1 MSLALNDLLV
11 CCRRLENEKAVER
24 RKEIDNFKRLLRD
37 SETVLQLDRNSDSK
51 QGKQLNW
58 DAVFSLLQKYFH
70 KEMKNLLLTKPNAS
84 ASTQTTRQKK
94 MQEVGSLVKYFI
106 RCANKRGPRLKC
118 QELLI
123 FVMEIIRDPT
133 SCAAYGSDCSNLL
146 LKDILSVRKYWCE
159 ISQQQWSELLILY
172 GQLYL
177 RPSGKINRV
186 LVARIIHTLTRGYCF
201 QTDGLSSDMFIF
213 FSKAMQCARYEKN
226 TAGLEHIVGAMNIFF
241 NKFAVDCR
249 IRICKVGEEILP
261 AVLYMWTQYR
271 PKDSLKESIIE
282 LFRLQVH
289 IHHPKG
295 AKTQGKGVYDSPK
308 WQSIL
313 QNLYDLLVNEI
324 NLISS
329 RGKYSSVS
337 RNIAIKE
344 NLIELMADI
353 CHQVFTEDTQVL
365 EITQSY
371 AVTQRESSGE
381 TAPSKRRRIELGWE
395 VIRGN
400 LQRSQEDFDV
410 IPWLQ
415 ITTQLISKY
424 PMSLPNSEL
433 PPLLNVLHQL
443 LPHQRRGERTPYV
456 LKCLTEVA
464 LCQNQKTDLK
474 STHKLE
480 LQRTWA
486 KIWSLTIRSVSF
498 QQIEVES
505 FGLLGAMIQGSLV
518 VTDKELWKIF
528 SGPACKPSSS
538 AICCLSSVMSTYSVP
553 ENLDVGMEQNN
564 GERNLGSV
572 LKEVIMKWVLS
583 CYLEEEMEECAEL
596 PPVLCSDFPRLMLQ
610 KILVSLTVKNC
621 RAAMI
626 FFQNDAKCVQHLQGK
641 EENNFSDNEELY
653 LQTTFDE
660 MDVFT
665 KFAVNVTDKNVT
677 RSRLAINQNL
687 RETLDHCLLAMS
699 EKLLSSYAPKSKLV
713 AAEHLVRC
721 VSLLIGVLGCYCYTG
736 IFKEEDACKSELFQK
751 AKSLLH
757 YAGESISQLKNKLNE
772 DAQVNSLRTLI
783 ANCTKC
789 LCNCTKNSANKMQS
803 NIFLRLLTSKF
814 MDDLV
819 DICKNLMVFTGKPSE
834 LGEVDLTG
842 NDPEESI
849 MEVDNQISDDLFDD
863 HSVTDIND
871 TNESG
876 EMQNVTGPL
885 SPLAEEQLTKQ
896 DLLLLEILRC
906 LCICVT
912 TVQIQ
917 PMSFRASDIRRKL
930 LTLVD
935 GSAFDIAK
943 PLHLH
948 MYLVLLKELPSE
960 EHILP
965 EDEILMLLRP
975 LSAVCSLYRRD
986 QEVCKVI
993 LSNLLPVA
1001 VGLAQ
1006 SSAHAEETGDA
1017 QGQFLTVVR
1026 AFWYLAQEGKC
1037 TASVR
1042 VALLNCMK
1050 AVLEADP
1057 HCKWVMLNVGNED
1070 LPVSDAFPHFLADSH
1085 HQVRILAAKSITSLF
1100 QDVKQRESSGM
1111 SKPLPS
1117 KLQQKAFENAY
1128 LRVQEGMRNLV
1139 RGDVSPEDLL
1149 DKQCNGK
1156 TVLLMLVAMIL
1167 CCSPVCEKQAL
1178 FAVCQSVKEN
1188 ELEPHLVKKASIK
1201 FHFVLKKISDI
1212 FGYKSI
1218 EDFMASHLDYLV
1230 MEWLKINDSG
1240 YSLSAF
1246 PYVLLNYTSNEEFYR
1261 SCYKVLVPHL
1271 VIRSQF
1277 EDVKSLA
1284 DQIEKDW
1291 RQILADCFPRILVYI
1306 LPYFACESL
1315 GKSEV
1320 AEQRATASKVY
1331 DMLKDENCLG
1341 KQQIDNLSHNNLPE
1355 IVVELLMTLHEPSDT
1370 TVGEGA
1376 PLSKY
1381 VRYVFIV
1388 FQNVDYVC
1396 IDSFQKILLAL
1407 CKHASDTNNIYKKH
1421 RVLVIYHLF
1430 VSLLLK
1436 EIKDGLGGA
1445 WAFVLRD
1452 VIYTL
1457 IHHINSRPVV
1467 IRDISMCS
1475 FSLCC
1480 DLLHD
1485 VCHTAVTCC
1494 NDALESHLHV
1504 IVGTLIPLAMDQP
1517 EIQEQVLG
1525 LLKYL
1530 VIDCKDNENLYQ
1542 AIKCL
1547 DPFPEYPAFKD
1558 LRATQQKIK
1567 YSKGPYSL
1575 LEEIDHFLSVG
1586 VCDSLP
1592 LTRLEGLYDLRKQLE
1607 QYKDQMKELL
1617 KHFQEKPEDSVVVKL
1632 VVSLLQLSKAAVNHP
1647 GGTAVLEAVGSCLGE
1662 IGPMD
1667 FSTIALQHAG
1677 NALDSK
1683 AADLLEDRKLQCVFI
1698 MLTQINTAL
1707 TDNCIDVRAAAVSCL
1722 KNILATKSGSE
1733 FWEVYKTKTDPML
1746 IYLQPFRMSR
1756 KKFLVVPA
1764 NDTEASLETL
1774 DDTNLWIPLGES
1786 HETWIKHL
1794 TSSVLDSGG
1803 VQSEVLQLMKPLC
1816 EVKTDLCQTLLPY
1829 LIHDILLHDSDESW
1843 RNLLSVHIQKFF
1855 TACCKCASSSRS
1867 STPPNSDSEQETHN
1881 FRSLDKVSRR
1891 TMLAVVDYLR
1901 RQKRSVSGTVFDDSF
1916 WLDLNYLEVAIA
1928 AQSCAAHFTALLYT
1942 EIYADKINRDKQ
1954 QKRSSFKA
1962 AKSLTFEEESQ
1973 RTTITILNEKSKEE
1987 TGISL
1992 QDLLMDI
1999 YRSIGE
2005 PDSLYGCGGGRM
2017 LQPLARIRTYEHEAV
2032 WEKALVTYDLE
2043 ASLCPST
2050 RQAGIIEALQN
2061 FGLCHTLSMY
2071 LKGLEHE
2078 NTEWCAELQEMRYQA
2093 AWRNMQWGHLSSVQ
2107 DETGRPGYH
2116 ESLYD
2121 ALQSLRDKEFSTFYD
2136 SLKDARVNEVEELCK
2151 GSLESVYSLY
2161 PTLCRL
2167 QLIGELENIG
2177 QLFSRY
2183 LFKLVFFSF
2192 GNDCRSVTPQQ
2203 LNDIYLKWQRQSQLL
2218 KDSDFCFQEPVMA
2231 LRTVILEILLEKENE
2246 NAKRECIKDILTKHL
2261 VELSRLARTAKNT
2274 QIPERAMFQIK
2285 QYNPTAY
2292 GVSEW
2297 QLEEAQVFWAKK
2309 EESLALNILKR
2320 MIKKLDADLF
2330 QVENDPHLKLMYA
2343 ECLRLCGTWLAE
2355 TCLENPTVI
2364 MQKYLEKAVEIATSH
2379 SGDSSDELKKGKMK
2393 AFLSLARF
2401 SDNQYQRIENYMK
2414 SSEFENKQ
2422 ALLKKAKEEIG
2433 LIRERRV
2440 QTNRYTVKVQREL
2453 ELDECAIQALTEDR
2467 KRFLCKAVENYIS
2480 CLLSGE
2486 EHNLWIFRLCSL
2498 WLENSGV
2505 DRVNEMMKENAEKI
2519 PSYKFLPLMYQLA
2532 ARMGTKMMGGFGFHE
2547 VLNKLMSRI
2556 SLDHPHHA
2564 LFIILALANANKDE
2578 LLTKPDAK
2586 RRNNLIKNAP
2596 KEISQLDVDRME
2608 AARNI
2613 INIVRKKRAHMVR
2626 DVEALCD
2633 AYIILANLD
2642 ATPWKTQRKGIRIP
2656 ADQPIT
2662 KLKNLKDVV
2671 VPTMEIKVDPTGRY
2685 ENLVTIMS
2693 FKPEFRL
2700 AGGMNL
2706 PKIIDCVG
2714 SDGKERRQLVKG
2726 RDDLRQDAV
2735 MQQVFQMCNT
2745 LLQQNTETRKRK
2757 LTIRRYK
2764 VVPLSQRSGVLE
2776 WCSGTTP
2783 IGEFLVNIEE
2793 GAHKRYRPKDYSSYQ
2808 CQKIMMDA
2816 QRKHSEEKYN
2826 IFMEV
2831 CENFQP
2837 VFRYFCM
2844 EKFLDP
2850 AVWFEKRLA
2859 YTRSV
2864 ATSSIVGYILG
2875 LGDRHVQNILID
2887 EQTAELVHIDLGKWD
2902 GQENLNFSLL
2912 QHFFKHL
2919 SFYLGVAFEQGKI
2932 LPTPETV
2939 PFRLTRDIVDGMGI
2953 TGVEGVFRRCCEK
2966 TMAVMRNSQET
2977 LLTIV
2982 EVLLYDPLFDWTM
2995 NPLKALYLQQ
3005 RPEDEADMS
3014 STLNTDPQECKRK
3027 ASDDQSFNKVAERV
3041 LMRLQE
3047 KLKGVEEGTVLSVG
3061 GQVNL
3066 LIQQAMDPKNLCR
3079 LFYGWKPW
3087 V

>member
-1 MSLALNDLLV
+1 MSLALHDLLV

-24 RKEIDNFKRLLRD
+24 RKEIENFKRLLRD
-37 SETVLQLDRNSDSK
+37 SETILQLDRNSDSK

-58 DAVFSLLQKYFH
+58 DAVFSVLQKYFQ
-70 KEMKNLLLTKPNAS
+70 KEMKNLQLTKPNAS
-84 ASTQTTRQKK
+84 ASTQTTRHKK
-94 MQEVGSLVKYFI
+94 MQEVGSLVKYLI

-123 FVMEIIRDPT
+123 YVMEIIRDPT
-133 SCAAYGSDCSNLL
+133 SCAAYGSDCSSIL

-159 ISQQQWSELLILY
+159 ISQKQWSELLVLY

-177 RPSGKINRV
+177 KPSGKINRV

-201 QTDGLSSDMFIF
+201 QTDALSSDMLVF
-213 FSKAMQCARYEKN
+213 FSKAMQCARQEKN
-226 TAGLEHIVGAMNIFF
+226 AAGLDHIVGAMNIFCS
-241 NKFAVDCR
+241 KFAVNCR

-261 AVLYMWTQYR
+261 TVLYIWTQYR
-271 PKDSLKESIIE
+271 PKDSLKEAIIE
-282 LFRLQVH
+282 LFRLQVR

-295 AKTQGKGVYDSPK
+295 AKTQGKGAYDSAK

-313 QNLYDLLVNEI
+313 HNMYDLLVNEV

-329 RGKYSSVS
+329 RGKYSSAS
-337 RNIAIKE
+337 RNIAVKE

-353 CHQVFTEDTQVL
+353 CHQVFTEDTKVL
-365 EITQSY
+365 EVTQSY
-371 AVTQRESSGE
+371 AVSQREPSDE
-381 TAPSKRRRIELGWE
+381 TLPSKRRRIELGWE
-395 VIRGN
+395 VIRDN
-400 LQRSQEDFDV
+400 LQRSQKDFDV

-415 ITTQLISKY
+415 ITAQLISKY

-433 PPLLNVLHQL
+433 PPLLSILHQL
-443 LPHQRRGERTPYV
+443 LPQQRRGERTPYV

-474 STHKLE
+474 SSRKLE

-505 FGLLGAMIQGSLV
+505 FGLLGAMIQANLV

-538 AICCLSSVMSTYSVP
+538 AVCCLSLLMSAYSVP

-564 GERNLGSV
+564 SERNLGSV
-572 LKEVIMKWVLS
+572 LREAIIKWLLS
-583 CYLEEEMEECAEL
+583 SYLEEEMEECAEL
-596 PPVLCSDFPRLMLQ
+596 PPVLRSDFPHLILQ
-610 KILVSLTVKNC
+610 KILVCLTMKNC

-626 FFQNDAKCVQHLQGK
+626 FFRSDAKCVQHLQQK
-641 EENNFSDNEELY
+641 EENNFTDVEELY

-660 MDVFT
+660 MDIFT
-665 KFAVNVTDKNVT
+665 NFAVNVADKNVAG
-677 RSRLAINQNL
+677 SRLAINQNL
-687 RETLDHCLLAMS
+687 RETLEQCLLAMS
-699 EKLLSSYAPKSKLV
+699 EKLLSIYTPKSKV
-713 AAEHLVRC
+713 VTAEHLVRC
-721 VSLLIGVLGCYCYTG
+721 ASLLTGVLGCYCYTG
-736 IFKEEDACKSELFQK
+736 MFKEEDACKSELFQK
-751 AKSLLH
+751 AKSLIH
-757 YAGESISQLKNKLNE
+757 YAGESISQSKNKLNE
-772 DAQVNSLRTLI
+772 DAQINSLRTLI
-783 ANCTKC
+783 MQCTKC
-789 LCNCTKNSANKMQS
+789 LCNCAKNSANKMLS
-803 NIFLRLLTSKF
+803 DIFLRLLTSKF
-814 MDDLV
+814 MNDLV
-819 DICKNLMVFTGKPSE
+819 DICKNLMTFTGKPSI
-834 LGEVDLTG
+834 LGEVDLVS

-849 MEVDNQISDDLFDD
+849 MEGDNQVSDDLFDD
-863 HSVTDIND
+863 PAVTDISD
-871 TNESG
+871 TSESG
-876 EMQNVTGPL
+876 EMQNVTGAL
-885 SPLAEEQLTKQ
+885 SPLTEEQLTKQ
-896 DLLLLEILRC
+896 DLLLLEILRF

-912 TVQIQ
+912 KVQIQ
-917 PMSFRASDIRRKL
+917 TVSFGVSDIRRKL
-930 LTLVD
+930 LMLAD
-935 GSAFDIAK
+935 GSVFDSAK

-948 MYLVLLKELPSE
+948 VYLVLLKELPIE
-960 EHILP
+960 EHRLP
-965 EDEILMLLRP
+965 EDDVHMLLQP
-975 LSAVCSLYRRD
+975 LSSLCSLYRRD
-986 QEVCKVI
+986 QEVCEVI
-993 LSNLLPVA
+993 LNNLLPIA
-1001 VGLAQ
+1001 VQLAQ
-1006 SSAHAEETGDA
+1006 SNTHAEKTGHA
-1017 QGQFLTVVR
+1017 QGQFLTVVG
-1026 AFWYLAQEGKC
+1026 AFWHLSQGGKC
-1037 TASVR
+1037 TAPVR
-1042 VALLNCMK
+1042 VALLKCMK
-1050 AVLEADP
+1050 ALLEADP
-1057 HCKWVMLNVGNED
+1057 YCKWAILNVINED
-1070 LPVSDAFPHFLADSH
+1070 LSVSDAFPHFLADSH

-1100 QDVKQRESSGM
+1100 QDVKQRDSSGI
-1111 SKPLPS
+1111 SKPLPL

-1139 RGDVSPEDLL
+1139 RGDASPEDLL

-1156 TVLLMLVAMIL
+1156 AVLLMLITMVL

-1178 FAVCQSVKEN
+1178 FAICQSMKEN
-1188 ELEPHLVKKASIK
+1188 GLEPHLVKK
-1201 FHFVLKKISDI
+1201 VLEKVSDI

-1218 EDFMASHLDYLV
+1218 EDFMTSHLDYLV

-1246 PYVLLNYTSNEEFYR
+1246 PYVLLNYTSLEEFYR

-1277 EDVKSLA
+1277 EEVKSLA
-1284 DQIEKDW
+1284 NKIEKDW
-1291 RQILADCFPRILVYI
+1291 RQVLGDCFPKILVNI
-1306 LPYFACESL
+1306 LPYFAYESH
-1315 GKSEV
+1315 GNCEV
-1320 AEQRATASKVY
+1320 AQQRDTASKVY

-1355 IVVELLMTLHEPSDT
+1355 IVVELLMTLHEPPDAP
-1370 TVGEGA
+1370 EGGA
-1376 PLSKY
+1376 QLSKY
-1381 VRYVFIV
+1381 IRELDPAPNPPHFPSYVIKATL
-1388 FQNVDYVC
+1388 DYINNCHKSKLKNLVAVLSKNP
-1396 IDSFQKILLAL
+1396 DSFQKILLAL
-1407 CKHASDTNNIYKKH
+1407 CKHASDTTNIYKKH
-1421 RVLVIYHLF
+1421 RALIIYHVF
-1430 VSLLLK
+1430 VGLLLK

-1457 IHHINSRPVV
+1457 IHHMNSRPVT
-1467 IRDISMCS
+1467 IRDISMRS

-1480 DLLHD
+1480 DLLHH

-1494 NDALESHLHV
+1494 NDALDSHLHV
-1504 IVGTLIPLAMDQP
+1504 IVGTLIPLAMEQP

-1530 VIDCKDNENLYQ
+1530 VIDNKDNENLYQ

-1558 LRATQQKIK
+1558 LRATQRRIK

-1575 LEEIDHFLSVG
+1575 LEEINHFLSVG

-1607 QYKDQMKELL
+1607 QYKDQMKDLL
-1617 KHFQEKPEDSVVVKL
+1617 KNFQEKPEDCVVVKL
-1632 VVSLLQLSKAAVNHP
+1632 VVSLLQLSKMAVNHT
-1647 GGTAVLEAVGSCLGE
+1647 GKKAVLEAVGSCLGE

-1667 FSTIALQHAG
+1667 FSTIALQRAE

-1683 AADLLEDRKLQCVFI
+1683 AVDLFEDRKLQWVFI
-1698 MLTQINTAL
+1698 MLTQINIAL

-1733 FWEVYKTKTDPML
+1733 FWEVYKNKADPML
-1746 IYLQPFRMSR
+1746 IYLQPFRVSR
-1756 KKFLVVPA
+1756 KKFFVVPA
-1764 NDTEASLETL
+1764 NDTEAPLESL
-1774 DDTNLWIPLGES
+1774 DDANLWIPLGES
-1786 HETWIKHL
+1786 HETWIKRL
-1794 TSSVLDSGG
+1794 TSSILDSRG
-1803 VQSEVLQLMKPLC
+1803 VQNEVLQLMKPLC

-1855 TACCKCASSSRS
+1855 TACCRSALSSRS
-1867 STPPNSDSEQETHN
+1867 TTPPNSDSEQETH

-1891 TMLAVVDYLR
+1891 AMLAVVDYLR

-1954 QKRSSFKA
+1954 QERSSFKA
-1962 AKSLTFEEESQ
+1962 AKSLAFEEESQ
-1973 RTTITILNEKSKEE
+1973 KPIITILNEKSKEE
-1987 TGISL
+1987 TGLSL

-2005 PDSLYGCGGGRM
+2005 PDSLYGCGGGRV

-2032 WEKALVTYDLE
+2032 WEKALVTHDLE
-2043 ASLCPST
+2043 ASLSPST
-2050 RQAGIIEALQN
+2050 HQAGIIEALQN

-2071 LKGLEHE
+2071 LKGLEYE
-2078 NTEWCAELQEMRYQA
+2078 NTEWSAELQEIRYQA
-2093 AWRNMQWGHLSSVQ
+2093 AWRTMQWGHISSVK
-2107 DETGRPGYH
+2107 DEAGRPGYH
-2116 ESLYD
+2116 KSLYD
-2121 ALQSLRDKEFSTFYD
+2121 ALQSLRDKEFSAFYD

-2177 QLFSRY
+2177 LLFSR
-2183 LFKLVFFSF
+2183 
-2192 GNDCRSVTPQQ
+2192 SVTTQQ
-2203 LNDIYLKWQRQSQLL
+2203 LNDIYWKWQRQSQLL

-2231 LRTVILEILLEKENE
+2231 LRTVVLEILLEKENE

-2274 QIPERAMFQIK
+2274 QLPERAMFQIK
-2285 QYNPTAY
+2285 QHNPTGY

-2309 EESLALNILKR
+2309 EESLALNILKS
-2320 MIKKLDADLF
+2320 MIKKLDADWF
-2330 QVENDPHLKLMYA
+2330 QVENDPRLKLIYT

-2355 TCLENPTVI
+2355 TCLENPAVI
-2364 MQKYLEKAVEIATSH
+2364 MQKYLEKAVEIASSH
-2379 SGDSSDELKKGKMK
+2379 SGDSGEELKKGKMK

-2401 SDNQYQRIENYMK
+2401 SDSQYQRIENYMK

-2422 ALLKKAKEEIG
+2422 TLLKKAQEEVILFKECKAE
-2433 LIRERRV
+2433 
-2440 QTNRYTVKVQREL
+2440 TNRYTLKVQREL
-2453 ELDECAIQALTEDR
+2453 QLDECAIHALTEDR

-2486 EHNLWIFRLCSL
+2486 EHDMWIFRLCSL

-2505 DRVNEMMKENAEKI
+2505 GRVNELMKKNAKKI

-2532 ARMGTKMMGGFGFHE
+2532 ARMGTKLMGGLGFHE
-2547 VLNKLMSRI
+2547 VLNNLIARI
-2556 SLDHPHHA
+2556 SLDHPHHT

-2578 LLTKPDAK
+2578 LLTKRNAI
-2586 RRNNLIKNAP
+2586 RRNELMKNAP

-2608 AARNI
+2608 AASNI
-2613 INIVRKKRAHMVR
+2613 INIVRKRRVRMVR
-2626 DVEALCD
+2626 DIEALCD
-2633 AYIILANLD
+2633 AYIILANVD
-2642 ATPWKTQRKGIRIP
+2642 ATPWKSERKAISIP
-2656 ADQPIT
+2656 ANQPIV
-2662 KLKNLKDVV
+2662 KLKDLDDVV
-2671 VPTMEIKVDPTGRY
+2671 VPTMEIKVDPTGQY
-2685 ENLVTIMS
+2685 ENLVTIKS

-2700 AGGMNL
+2700 AGGVNL

-2726 RDDLRQDAV
+2726 HDDLRQDAV

-2783 IGEFLVNIEE
+2783 IGEFLVNTEE
-2793 GAHKRYRPKDYSSYQ
+2793 GAHKRYRPKDYSSYH
-2808 CQKIMMDA
+2808 CQKMMMAA
-2816 QRKHSEEKYN
+2816 QKKNSEEKY
-2826 IFMEV
+2826 IVFMEL

-2875 LGDRHVQNILID
+2875 LGDRHIQNILID
-2887 EQTAELVHIDLGKWD
+2887 EQTAELVHID
-2902 GQENLNFSLL
+2902 
-2912 QHFFKHL
+2912 
-2919 SFYLGVAFEQGKI
+2919 LGVAFEQGKI

-2966 TMAVMRNSQET
+2966 TMAVMRNNQEA

-2982 EVLLYDPLFDWTM
+2982 EVLLYDPLFHWTI

-3005 RPEDEADMS
+3005 RPEDEADMNP
-3014 STLNTDPQECKRK
+3014 TLNADPQECKRK
-3027 ASDDQSFNKVAERV
+3027 ARDDQSFNKVAERV

-3066 LIQQAMDPKNLCR
+3066 LIQQAMDPKNLSQ
-3079 LFYGWKPW
+3079 LFFGWKPW

>member
-1 MSLALNDLLV
+1 MSLALHNLLV

-24 RKEIDNFKRLLRD
+24 RKEIENFKRLLRD

-58 DAVFSLLQKYFH
+58 DAVFSVLQKYFQ
-70 KEMKNLLLTKPNAS
+70 KELKNLQQTKPNAS
-84 ASTQTTRQKK
+84 ASTQTARQKK
-94 MQEVGSLVKYFI
+94 IQEVGSLVKYFI

-123 FVMEIIRDPT
+123 YVMEIIRDPI
-133 SCAAYGSDCSNLL
+133 SCAAYGSDCSSIL
-146 LKDILSVRKYWCE
+146 LKDILSVRKYWCD
-159 ISQQQWSELLILY
+159 ISQQQWSELLALY
-172 GQLYL
+172 GDLYL
-177 RPSGKINRV
+177 KPSGNINRV

-201 QTDGLSSDMFIF
+201 QTDGLCSDMLVF
-213 FSKAMQCARYEKN
+213 FSKAMQSARQEKN
-226 TAGLEHIVGAMNIFF
+226 IAGLDHIVGAMNVFCT
-241 NKFAVDCR
+241 KFADNCR

-261 AVLYMWTQYR
+261 TVLYIWTQYR

-295 AKTQGKGVYDSPK
+295 AKTQGRGAYNLTK

-313 QNLYDLLVNEI
+313 HNMYDLLVNEI

-329 RGKYSSVS
+329 RGKYSSGS
-337 RNIAIKE
+337 RNVAVKE

-353 CHQVFTEDTQVL
+353 CHQVFTEDTKVL

-371 AVTQRESSGE
+371 AVSQREAGE
-381 TAPSKRRRIELGWE
+381 DTVPNKRRRIELGWG
-395 VIRGN
+395 VIRDN
-400 LQRSQEDFDV
+400 VQRSQKDFDV

-415 ITTQLISKY
+415 ITSQLISKY

-433 PPLLNVLHQL
+433 PALLSVLHQL
-443 LPHQRRGERTPYV
+443 LPQQRRGERTPYV
-456 LKCLTEVA
+456 LKCLTELA

-474 STHKLE
+474 STLKLE

-486 KIWSLTIRSVSF
+486 KVWTLTIRSVSL

-505 FGLLGAMIQGSLV
+505 FGLLGAMIQGNLV
-518 VTDKELWKIF
+518 VTDKELWKVF

-538 AICCLSSVMSTYSVP
+538 AVCCLSLVMSAYSVP
-553 ENLDVGMEQNN
+553 ENLDIGMEQNSS
-564 GERNLGSV
+564 ERNLGSV
-572 LKEVIMKWVLS
+572 LREAIMKWLLS
-583 CYLEEEMEECAEL
+583 SYLEEEIEECAEL
-596 PPVLCSDFPRLMLQ
+596 PPVLCSDFPHLVLQ
-610 KILVSLTVKNC
+610 KILVSLTMKNC
-621 RAAMI
+621 RASMN
-626 FFQNDAKCVQHLQGK
+626 FFQNDAKWYVFKLIV
-641 EENNFSDNEELY
+641 
-653 LQTTFDE
+653 TTFDE
-660 MDVFT
+660 IDIFT
-665 KFAVNVTDKNVT
+665 NFAVNVADKNVT
-677 RSRLAINQNL
+677 GSRLAINQNL
-687 RETLDHCLLAMS
+687 RETLENCLLAMS
-699 EKLLSSYAPKSKLV
+699 EKLLSSCGPKSKV
-713 AAEHLVRC
+713 VTAEHLVRC
-721 VSLLIGVLGCYCYTG
+721 VNLLVGVLGCYCYTG
-736 IFKEEDACKSELFQK
+736 IFKEEDACKSALFQN
-751 AKSLLH
+751 AKSLIH
-757 YAGESISQLKNKLNE
+757 YAGENISQSKNKLNE
-772 DAQVNSLRTLI
+772 DTQINTLRTLI
-783 ANCTKC
+783 MQCTKC
-789 LCNCTKNSANKMQS
+789 LCSCTKNSANKVMS

-814 MDDLV
+814 MDDLI
-819 DICKNLMVFTGKPSE
+819 DICKNLMTVTGKLSA
-834 LGEVDLTG
+834 LGEVDLR

-849 MEVDNQISDDLFDD
+849 MEVDNLSSDDLFDD
-863 HSVTDIND
+863 HSVTDISD

-876 EMQNVTGPL
+876 DIQIVTGAL

-896 DLLLLEILRC
+896 DLLLLEIVKF
-906 LCICVT
+906 LCIGVT
-912 TVQIQ
+912 AARAQTL
-917 PMSFRASDIRRKL
+917 SFRASDIRRRL
-930 LTLVD
+930 LALTE
-935 GSAFDIAK
+935 GSVFASTK

-948 MYLVLLKELPSE
+948 VYLTLLKELPAE

-965 EDEILMLLRP
+965 AVDVDTLLKP
-975 LSAVCSLYRRD
+975 LSSVCSSYRRD

-993 LSNLLPVA
+993 LNDLLPVA

-1006 SSAHAEETGDA
+1006 FDEHDEEA
-1017 QGQFLTVVR
+1017 KNARGQFLTVVG
-1026 AFWYLAQEGKC
+1026 AFWHLSQGGKC
-1037 TASVR
+1037 TVSVR

-1050 AVLEADP
+1050 ALLEVDP
-1057 HCKWVMLNVGNED
+1057 HCKWAVLNVKNED

-1085 HQVRILAAKSITSLF
+1085 HQVCILAAKSITSLF
-1100 QDVKQRESSGM
+1100 QDVKHRDSSGM
-1111 SKPLPS
+1111 SRPLPL

-1128 LRVQEGMRNLV
+1128 LRVQEGMSNLI
-1139 RGDVSPEDLL
+1139 RGGASPEDLL
-1149 DKQCNGK
+1149 DKQGNGK
-1156 TVLLMLVAMIL
+1156 AVLLMLITMVL

-1178 FAVCQSVKEN
+1178 FAICQSVKEN
-1188 ELEPHLVKKASIK
+1188 GLEPHLVKKAS
-1201 FHFVLKKISDI
+1201 VLKKVSDI

-1218 EDFMASHLDYLV
+1218 EDFMTSHLDYLV

-1246 PYVLLNYTSNEEFYR
+1246 PYVLLNYTSLEEFYR

-1284 DQIEKDW
+1284 NKIEKDW
-1291 RQILADCFPRILVYI
+1291 REVLADCFPKLLVNI
-1306 LPYFACESL
+1306 LPYFVY

-1320 AEQRATASKVY
+1320 AEQREMASKVY
-1331 DMLKDENCLG
+1331 DKLKDENCLG
-1341 KQQIDNLSHNNLPE
+1341 KQQMDNLSHSNLPE
-1355 IVVELLMTLHEPSDT
+1355 IVVELLMTLHEPA
-1370 TVGEGA
+1370 GNKIEEGSH
-1376 PLSKY
+1376 LSKY
-1381 VRYVFIV
+1381 IRELDPAPNPPHFPSYVIKATLDYISNCHKSKLRSIV
-1388 FQNVDYVC
+1388 AVLSKSP
-1396 IDSFQKILLAL
+1396 DSFQKILLAL
-1407 CKHASDTNNIYKKH
+1407 CKHVSDTKNMYKKH
-1421 RVLVIYHLF
+1421 RVLMIYHLF

-1436 EIKDGLGGA
+1436 EIKDSLGGA

-1457 IHHINSRPVV
+1457 IHHINSRPVAV
-1467 IRDISMCS
+1467 RDISTRS

-1480 DLLHD
+1480 DLLHH
-1485 VCHTAVTCC
+1485 VCHTAITCC
-1494 NDALESHLHV
+1494 SDALETHLHV
-1504 IVGTLIPLAMDQP
+1504 IVGTLIPLAMDQSQ
-1517 EIQEQVLG
+1517 IQEQVLC

-1530 VIDCKDNENLYQ
+1530 VIDNKDNESLYQ

-1575 LEEIDHFLSVG
+1575 LEEINHFLSVG

-1592 LTRLEGLYDLRKQLE
+1592 LTRLEGLYDLRKKLE
-1607 QYKDQMKELL
+1607 QYKDQMKDLL
-1617 KHFQEKPEDSVVVKL
+1617 KIIQEKPEDSVVVKL
-1632 VVSLLQLSKAAVNHP
+1632 VVSLLQLSKMAVNHT
-1647 GGTAVLEAVGSCLGE
+1647 GEKAVLEAVGSCLGE

-1667 FSTIALQHAG
+1667 FSTTALQRAE
-1677 NALDSK
+1677 NALDSR

-1698 MLTQINTAL
+1698 MLVQINTAL

-1722 KNILATKSGSE
+1722 KNILATKSGNE
-1733 FWEVYKTKTDPML
+1733 FWEVYRNKADPML
-1746 IYLQPFRMSR
+1746 IYLQPFRTSK
-1756 KKFLVVPA
+1756 KKFPVVSA
-1764 NDTEASLETL
+1764 NDTEAPLERL

-1794 TSSVLDSGG
+1794 TSSILDSGG
-1803 VQSEVLQLMKPLC
+1803 VENEVLQLMKPLC

-1829 LIHDILLHDSDESW
+1829 LIHDILLHDSDESR
-1843 RNLLSVHIQKFF
+1843 RNLLSLHIQKFF
-1855 TACCKCASSSRS
+1855 TACCKFASSSW
-1867 STPPNSDSEQETHN
+1867 STPNSDSDQETHN

-1891 TMLAVVDYLR
+1891 AMLAVVDYLR

-1928 AQSCAAHFTALLYT
+1928 AQSCAAHFTALLYA
-1942 EIYADKINRDKQ
+1942 EIYADKLNRDKQ
-1954 QKRSSFKA
+1954 QERSSFKA
-1962 AKSLTFEEESQ
+1962 AESLTFEEESQ
-1973 RTTITILNEKSKEE
+1973 RTPITTLNEKSKEE

-2032 WEKALVTYDLE
+2032 WGKALVTYDLE
-2043 ASLCPST
+2043 TSLPPST

-2061 FGLCHTLSMY
+2061 FGLSHTLSMY

-2078 NTEWCAELQEMRYQA
+2078 NTEWCAELQEIRYQA
-2093 AWRNMQWGHLSSVQ
+2093 AWRNMQWSHISSVK
-2107 DETGRPGYH
+2107 DEAGSPGYH

-2121 ALQSLRDKEFSTFYD
+2121 ALQSLREKEFSAFHD

-2167 QLIGELENIG
+2167 QLIGELENAG
-2177 QLFSRY
+2177 LLFSS
-2183 LFKLVFFSF
+2183 LFSF
-2192 GNDCRSVTPQQ
+2192 GNNCRSVTTQQ
-2203 LNDIYLKWQRQSQLL
+2203 LNDVYLKWQRQSQLL
-2218 KDSDFCFQEPVMA
+2218 KDSDFHFQEPVMA
-2231 LRTVILEILLEKENE
+2231 LRTVILEILLEKESE
-2246 NAKRECIKDILTKHL
+2246 NTKRECIKDLLTKHL

-2274 QIPERAMFQIK
+2274 QLPERAMFQIK
-2285 QYNPTAY
+2285 QHNPSGN

-2309 EESLALNILKR
+2309 EESLALNILKA
-2320 MIKKLDADLF
+2320 MIKKLDADWF
-2330 QVENDPHLKLMYA
+2330 QVENDPHLKLMYT

-2364 MQKYLEKAVEIATSH
+2364 MQKYLEKVHPIFEISAVITTTSIV
-2379 SGDSSDELKKGKMK
+2379 SLSCS
-2393 AFLSLARF
+2393 LSLPLPSQDRLFAQELF
-2401 SDNQYQRIENYMK
+2401 STVV
-2414 SSEFENKQ
+2414 SQ
-2422 ALLKKAKEEIG
+2422 ASLAIVFHRTTEPVRLFKHDICSH
-2433 LIRERRV
+2433 
-2440 QTNRYTVKVQREL
+2440 RYTVKVQREL
-2453 ELDECAIQALTEDR
+2453 ELDVGAIQALTEDR

-2486 EHNLWIFRLCSL
+2486 EHDMWIFRLCSL

-2505 DRVNEMMKENAEKI
+2505 DRVNEMMKENAQKI

-2532 ARMGTKMMGGFGFHE
+2532 ARMGTKMMGGLGFHE
-2547 VLNKLMSRI
+2547 ILNNLMSRI
-2556 SLDHPHHA
+2556 SLDHPHHT

-2578 LLTKPDAK
+2578 LLTKPDAT
-2586 RRNNLIKNAP
+2586 RRNKLIKNAP

-2608 AARNI
+2608 AAGTI
-2613 INIVRKKRAHMVR
+2613 MNIVRKRRARMVR
-2626 DVEALCD
+2626 DIESLCD
-2633 AYIILANLD
+2633 AYITLANLD
-2642 ATPWKTQRKGIRIP
+2642 SSPWKSQRKGISIP
-2656 ADQPIT
+2656 ADQPII
-2662 KLKNLKDVV
+2662 KLKNLEDVA
-2671 VPTMEIKVDPTGRY
+2671 VPTMEIKVDPTGEY
-2685 ENLVTIMS
+2685 ENLVTISS
-2693 FKPEFRL
+2693 FKREFRL
-2700 AGGMNL
+2700 AGGINL

-2757 LTIRRYK
+2757 LNIRRYK

-2783 IGEFLVNIEE
+2783 IGEFLVNTEE
-2793 GAHKRYRPKDYSSYQ
+2793 GAHKRYRPKDYSSIQ
-2808 CQKIMMDA
+2808 CHKILLDA
-2816 QRKHSEEKYN
+2816 QKKHSEEKYR

-2887 EQTAELVHIDLGKWD
+2887 EQTAELVHIDLG
-2902 GQENLNFSLL
+2902 
-2912 QHFFKHL
+2912 
-2919 SFYLGVAFEQGKI
+2919 VAFEQGKI

-2966 TMAVMRNSQET
+2966 TMAVMRNSQEA

-3014 STLNTDPQECKRK
+3014 STLGTDPQDPKRK

-3066 LIQQAMDPKNLCR
+3066 LIQQAMDPKNLSR
-3079 LFYGWKPW
+3079 LFPGWKPW

>member
-1 MSLALNDLLV
+1 MSLALHDLLI

-24 RKEIDNFKRLLRD
+24 RKEIENFKRLLRD

-58 DAVFSLLQKYFH
+58 DAVFRYVLQKYFQ
-70 KEMKNLLLTKPNAS
+70 KEMKNLQLTKPNAS

-106 RCANKRGPRLKC
+106 RCANRRGPRLKC

-123 FVMEIIRDPT
+123 YVLEIIRDPT
-133 SCAAYGSDCSNLL
+133 SCAAYGSDCSSIL

-177 RPSGKINRV
+177 KPSGKINRV
-186 LVARIIHTLTRGYCF
+186 LVARIIHTLMRGYCF

-213 FSKAMQCARYEKN
+213 FSKAMQYARQEKN
-226 TAGLEHIVGAMNIFF
+226 TAGLDHIVGAMNIFC
-241 NKFAVDCR
+241 NKFAVNCR

-261 AVLYMWTQYR
+261 TVLYIWTQYR
-271 PKDSLKESIIE
+271 PKDSLKESVIE
-282 LFRLQVH
+282 LFRLQVR

-295 AKTQGKGVYDSPK
+295 AKTQGKGAYDSTK

-313 QNLYDLLVNEI
+313 HNLYDLLVNEI

-329 RGKYSSVS
+329 RRKYSSSS
-337 RNIAIKE
+337 RNIALKE
-344 NLIELMADI
+344 NMIELMADI
-353 CHQVFTEDTQVL
+353 CHQVFTEDTKVL

-371 AVTQRESSGE
+371 DVSQRESSDE
-381 TAPSKRRRIELGWE
+381 TVLSKRRRIELGWE
-395 VIRGN
+395 VIRDN
-400 LQRSQEDFDV
+400 LQRSQKDFDV

-415 ITTQLISKY
+415 ITAQLISKY

-443 LPHQRRGERTPYV
+443 LPQQRRGERTPYV

-464 LCQNQKTDLK
+464 LCQTQKTDLK

-480 LQRTWA
+480 LQRIWA

-505 FGLLGAMIQGSLV
+505 FGLLGAMIQGNLV

-538 AICCLSSVMSTYSVP
+538 AVCCLSLVMSAYSVP
-553 ENLDVGMEQNN
+553 ENLDIGMEQNN
-564 GERNLGSV
+564 CERNMDSV
-572 LKEVIMKWVLS
+572 LKEAIMKWVLS

-596 PPVLCSDFPRLMLQ
+596 PPVLCSDFPHLLLQ
-610 KILVSLTVKNC
+610 KILVSLTMKNS

-641 EENNFSDNEELY
+641 EDDNFSDVEELY

-660 MDVFT
+660 MDIFT
-665 KFAVNVTDKNVT
+665 NFAVNVAEKNVT
-677 RSRLAINQNL
+677 GSRLAINQNL
-687 RETLDHCLLAMS
+687 RETLEHCLLAMS
-699 EKLLSSYAPKSKLV
+699 EKLLSSYAPKVV
-713 AAEHLVRC
+713 AAEHFVRC
-721 VSLLIGVLGCYCYTG
+721 ISLLIGVLGCYCYTG
-736 IFKEEDACKSELFQK
+736 IFKEEDAFKSELFQN
-751 AKSLLH
+751 ARSLIH
-757 YAGESISQLKNKLNE
+757 YAGESISQSKNKLNE
-772 DAQVNSLRTLI
+772 DAQISSLRTLI
-783 ANCTKC
+783 IQCTKC
-789 LCNCTKNSANKMQS
+789 LCNCTKVKFIKEF
-803 NIFLRLLTSKF
+803 IFLYS
-814 MDDLV
+814 
-819 DICKNLMVFTGKPSE
+819 LMSFKMMWCFCQMTFTGKASE
-834 LGEVDLTG
+834 LGEVDLMG
-842 NDPEESI
+842 NDPEESV
-849 MEVDNQISDDLFDD
+849 MEVDNQVSDDLFDD
-863 HSVTDIND
+863 HSVTDISD

-876 EMQNVTGPL
+876 EMQNVTGAL

-896 DLLLLEILRC
+896 DLLLLEILRF

-912 TVQIQ
+912 TVQVQ
-917 PMSFRASDIRRKL
+917 TVSFRASDIRRQL
-930 LTLVD
+930 LMLTD
-935 GSAFDIAK
+935 GSVFDSAK

-948 MYLVLLKELPSE
+948 MYLVLLKELPIE
-960 EHILP
+960 EHFLP
-965 EDEILMLLRP
+965 EDDVLMLLRP

-993 LSNLLPVA
+993 LNNLLPIA

-1006 SSAHAEETGDA
+1006 SSAHTEETGDA
-1017 QGQFLTVVR
+1017 QGRFSTVVG
-1026 AFWYLAQEGKC
+1026 AFWHLAQGGKC
-1037 TASVR
+1037 TAPVR

-1050 AVLEADP
+1050 ALLEADP
-1057 HCKWVMLNVGNED
+1057 HCKWVILNVVNED

-1100 QDVKQRESSGM
+1100 QDVKHRDSSGM
-1111 SKPLPS
+1111 SKPLPL

-1139 RGDVSPEDLL
+1139 PTSSYYPEDLL

-1156 TVLLMLVAMIL
+1156 AVLLMLITMVL

-1178 FAVCQSVKEN
+1178 FAICQSVKEN
-1188 ELEPHLVKKASIK
+1188 GLEPHLVKK
-1201 FHFVLKKISDI
+1201 VLKKVSAI

-1218 EDFMASHLDYLV
+1218 EDFMTSHLDYLV

-1246 PYVLLNYTSNEEFYR
+1246 PYVLLNYTSLEEFYR

-1277 EDVKSLA
+1277 EDVKLLA
-1284 DQIEKDW
+1284 DKIEKDW
-1291 RQILADCFPRILVYI
+1291 RQVLADCFPKILVNI
-1306 LPYFACESL
+1306 LPYFAYQSH
-1315 GKSEV
+1315 GKNEV
-1320 AEQRATASKVY
+1320 AEQRDKASEVF
-1331 DMLKDENCLG
+1331 DMLKDEKCLG
-1341 KQQIDNLSHNNLPE
+1341 KQQIDNLSHNNLSE
-1355 IVVELLMTLHEPSDT
+1355 IVVELLMTLHEQPDT
-1370 TVGEGA
+1370 TVEEG
-1376 PLSKY
+1376 PHLSKY
-1381 VRYVFIV
+1381 IRELDPAPNPPHFPSYVIKAAL
-1388 FQNVDYVC
+1388 DYISNCHKSKLRSLVAVLSKSP
-1396 IDSFQKILLAL
+1396 DSFQKILLAL
-1407 CKHASDTNNIYKKH
+1407 CNHASNTNNIYKKH
-1421 RVLVIYHLF
+1421 RVLIIYHLF

-1457 IHHINSRPVV
+1457 IHHINGRPVI
-1467 IRDISMCS
+1467 IREISMRS

-1480 DLLHD
+1480 DLLHH

-1494 NDALESHLHV
+1494 NDALESHLPV

-1530 VIDCKDNENLYQ
+1530 VIDNKDNENLYQ

-1547 DPFPEYPAFKD
+1547 DPFPEHPAFKD

-1567 YSKGPYSL
+1567 YSKGPYSV
-1575 LEEIDHFLSVG
+1575 LEEINHFLSVG
-1586 VCDSLP
+1586 VCGSLP
-1592 LTRLEGLYDLRKQLE
+1592 LTRLEGLYYLRKQLE
-1607 QYKDQMKELL
+1607 QYKDQMKDLL
-1617 KHFQEKPEDSVVVKL
+1617 KNFQEKPEDSVVVKL
-1632 VVSLLQLSKAAVNHP
+1632 VVSLLQLSKMAVNHT
-1647 GGTAVLEAVGSCLGE
+1647 GEKAVLEAVGSCLGE

-1667 FSTIALQHAG
+1667 FSTIALQRAE

-1683 AADLLEDRKLQCVFI
+1683 AVDLLEDRKLQCVFI
-1698 MLTQINTAL
+1698 MLTQINIAL

-1722 KNILATKSGSE
+1722 KNILATKSGNE
-1733 FWEVYKTKTDPML
+1733 FWEVYKTKADPML

-1756 KKFLVVPA
+1756 KTFFVVPA
-1764 NDTEASLETL
+1764 NDMEAPLESL

-1786 HETWIKHL
+1786 HETWIKRL
-1794 TSSVLDSGG
+1794 TSSILDSGG
-1803 VQSEVLQLMKPLC
+1803 VQNEVLQLMKPLC

-1843 RNLLSVHIQKFF
+1843 RSLLSVHIQKFF
-1855 TACCKCASSSRS
+1855 TACCRFASSSRS
-1867 STPPNSDSEQETHN
+1867 TTPPNSDSETHN
-1881 FRSLDKVSRR
+1881 SRSLDKVSRR
-1891 TMLAVVDYLR
+1891 AMLAVVDYLR
-1901 RQKRSVSGTVFDDSF
+1901 RQKRSVSGAVFDDSF

-1942 EIYADKINRDKQ
+1942 EIYADKINIDKQ
-1954 QKRSSFKA
+1954 HER
-1962 AKSLTFEEESQ
+1962 SLTFEEESQ
-1973 RTTITILNEKSKEE
+1973 TRTVTILNEKSKGE

-2017 LQPLARIRTYEHEAV
+2017 LQIRTYEHEAV
-2032 WEKALVTYDLE
+2032 WEKALVTYDIE
-2043 ASLCPST
+2043 ASLSPST

-2078 NTEWCAELQEMRYQA
+2078 NTEWCAELQEIRYQA
-2093 AWRNMQWGHLSSVQ
+2093 AWRNMQWGHISSTYPV
-2107 DETGRPGYH
+2107 EGYH

-2121 ALQSLRDKEFSTFYD
+2121 ALQSLRDKEFSAFYD
-2136 SLKDARVNEVEELCK
+2136 SLKNARVNEVEELCK

-2177 QLFSRY
+2177 LLFSR
-2183 LFKLVFFSF
+2183 
-2192 GNDCRSVTPQQ
+2192 SVTTQQ

-2218 KDSDFCFQEPVMA
+2218 KDSDFCFQEPIMA

-2246 NAKRECIKDILTKHL
+2246 NTKRECIKDILTKHL

-2274 QIPERAMFQIK
+2274 QLPERAMFQIK
-2285 QYNPTAY
+2285 QYNPTGY
-2292 GVSEW
+2292 EVSEW

-2320 MIKKLDADLF
+2320 MIKKLDADWL
-2330 QVENDPHLKLMYA
+2330 QNDPRMKLMYT
-2343 ECLRLCGTWLAE
+2343 ECLRLCGSWLAE

-2364 MQKYLEKAVEIATSH
+2364 MQKYLEKAVEIAASH
-2379 SGDSSDELKKGKMK
+2379 SGESSDELKKGKMK

-2422 ALLKKAKEEIG
+2422 ALLKKAKEEVG
-2433 LIRERRV
+2433 LFRQRRF
-2440 QTNRYTVKVQREL
+2440 QANRYTVKVQREL
-2453 ELDECAIQALTEDR
+2453 ELDECAIRALTEDR

-2486 EHNLWIFRLCSL
+2486 EYDMWIFRLCSL

-2505 DRVNEMMKENAEKI
+2505 DRVNEMMKKNAEKI

-2532 ARMGTKMMGGFGFHE
+2532 ARMGTKRMGGLGFHE
-2547 VLNKLMSRI
+2547 VLNNLMSRI
-2556 SLDHPHHA
+2556 SMDHPHHT

-2578 LLTKPDAK
+2578 LLTKPDAI
-2586 RRNNLIKNAP
+2586 RRNKLIKNAP

-2608 AARNI
+2608 AASNI
-2613 INIVRKKRAHMVR
+2613 ISIIRKRKAHMVR
-2626 DVEALCD
+2626 GVEALCD
-2633 AYIILANLD
+2633 AYITLANVD
-2642 ATPWKTQRKGIRIP
+2642 ATPWKSQRKGISIP
-2656 ADQPIT
+2656 ADQPII
-2662 KLKNLKDVV
+2662 KLKNLDDVV
-2671 VPTMEIKVDPTGRY
+2671 VPTMEIKVDPTGCY
-2685 ENLVTIMS
+2685 ENLVTIRS

-2700 AGGMNL
+2700 AGGLNL

-2783 IGEFLVNIEE
+2783 IGEFLVNVNE

-2808 CQKIMMDA
+2808 CQEIMMGA
-2816 QRKHSEEKYN
+2816 QKKHSEEKYN
-2826 IFMEV
+2826 IFVKV

-2887 EQTAELVHIDLGKWD
+2887 EQTAELVHIDLG
-2902 GQENLNFSLL
+2902 
-2912 QHFFKHL
+2912 
-2919 SFYLGVAFEQGKI
+2919 VAFEQGKI

-2966 TMAVMRNSQET
+2966 TMTVMRNSQEA

-3014 STLNTDPQECKRK
+3014 STPNTDPQECKRK
-3027 ASDDQSFNKVAERV
+3027 ASNDDQSFNKVAERV

-3066 LIQQAMDPKNLCR
+3066 LIQQAMDPKNLSQ
-3079 LFYGWKPW
+3079 LFPGWKPW

>member
-1 MSLALNDLLV
+1 MSLALHDLLI

-24 RKEIDNFKRLLRD
+24 RKEIENFKRLLRD

-58 DAVFSLLQKYFH
+58 DAVFSVLQKYFQ
-70 KEMKNLLLTKPNAS
+70 KEMKNLQLTKPNAS

-106 RCANKRGPRLKC
+106 RCANKK
-118 QELLI
+118 
-123 FVMEIIRDPT
+123 
-133 SCAAYGSDCSNLL
+133 
-146 LKDILSVRKYWCE
+146 
-159 ISQQQWSELLILY
+159 LLILY

-177 RPSGKINRV
+177 KPSGKINRV

-201 QTDGLSSDMFIF
+201 QTDGLNSDMFIF
-213 FSKAMQCARYEKN
+213 FSKSMQCARQEKS
-226 TAGLEHIVGAMNIFF
+226 TAGLDHIVGAMNIFC
-241 NKFAVDCR
+241 NKFAVNCR

-261 AVLYMWTQYR
+261 TVLYIWTQYR

-282 LFRLQVH
+282 FFRLQVH

-295 AKTQGKGVYDSPK
+295 AKTQEKGAYDSTK

-313 QNLYDLLVNEI
+313 HNLYDLLVNEI

-329 RGKYSSVS
+329 RGKYSSGS
-337 RNIAIKE
+337 RNIAVRE
-344 NLIELMADI
+344 TLIELMADI
-353 CHQVFTEDTQVL
+353 CHQVFTEDTKVL

-371 AVTQRESSGE
+371 AVSQRESSDE
-381 TAPSKRRRIELGWE
+381 TAPGKRRRIELGWE
-395 VIRGN
+395 VIRDN
-400 LQRSQEDFDV
+400 LQRSQKDFDV

-415 ITTQLISKY
+415 ITAQLISKY

-443 LPHQRRGERTPYV
+443 LPQQRRGERTPYV
-456 LKCLTEVA
+456 LKCLREVA

-486 KIWSLTIRSVSF
+486 KIWSLTIRSISF

-505 FGLLGAMIQGSLV
+505 FGLLGAMIQGNLV

-538 AICCLSSVMSTYSVP
+538 AVCCLSLVMSACSVP
-553 ENLDVGMEQNN
+553 ENLDIGMEQNN
-564 GERNLGSV
+564 SERNLDYV
-572 LKEVIMKWVLS
+572 LKEAIMKWLLS
-583 CYLEEEMEECAEL
+583 CCLEEDMEECAEL
-596 PPVLCSDFPRLMLQ
+596 PSVLCSDFPHLMLQ
-610 KILVSLTVKNC
+610 KILVSLTMKNC

-641 EENNFSDNEELY
+641 EENNFSDVEELY

-660 MDVFT
+660 MDIFT
-665 KFAVNVTDKNVT
+665 NFAVNVADKNVT
-677 RSRLAINQNL
+677 GSRLAINQNL
-687 RETLDHCLLAMS
+687 RETLEYCLSAMS
-699 EKLLSSYAPKSKLV
+699 EKLLSSYAPKSKVV

-721 VSLLIGVLGCYCYTG
+721 VSLLIGVLGCYYYAG
-736 IFKEEDACKSELFQK
+736 IFKEEDACKSELFQN
-751 AKSLLH
+751 ARSLIH
-757 YAGESISQLKNKLNE
+757 YAGESISQSKNKLNE
-772 DAQVNSLRTLI
+772 DAQINSLRTLI
-783 ANCTKC
+783 MQCTKC
-789 LCNCTKNSANKMQS
+789 LCNCTKNTASKMLS

-814 MDDLV
+814 MNDLI
-819 DICKNLMVFTGKPSE
+819 DICKNLMTFTGKPSE
-834 LGEVDLTG
+834 LGEADLMG

-849 MEVDNQISDDLFDD
+849 MEVDNQVSDDLFDD
-863 HSVTDIND
+863 HSVTDISD
-871 TNESG
+871 TNESS
-876 EMQNVTGPL
+876 ETQNATGAL

-896 DLLLLEILRC
+896 DLLLLEILRF

-917 PMSFRASDIRRKL
+917 TVSFRASDIRRKL
-930 LTLVD
+930 LMLTD
-935 GSAFDIAK
+935 GSVFDSAK

-948 MYLVLLKELPSE
+948 MYLVLLKELPTE
-960 EHILP
+960 EHLLP
-965 EDEILMLLRP
+965 EDDILMLLRP

-993 LSNLLPVA
+993 LNNLLPIAVA
-1001 VGLAQ
+1001 LAQ
-1006 SSAHAEETGDA
+1006 SNALAEETGHA
-1017 QGQFLTVVR
+1017 QGQFLTVVG
-1026 AFWYLAQEGKC
+1026 AFWHLAQGGKC
-1037 TASVR
+1037 TAPVR

-1050 AVLEADP
+1050 ALLEADP
-1057 HCKWVMLNVGNED
+1057 YCKWAILNVINED
-1070 LPVSDAFPHFLADSH
+1070 LPVSDAFPHFLADSN
-1085 HQVRILAAKSITSLF
+1085 HQVRIFAAKSITSLF
-1100 QDVKQRESSGM
+1100 QDVKQRDSSGM
-1111 SKPLPS
+1111 SKPLPL

-1139 RGDVSPEDLL
+1139 RDHASPEDLL

-1156 TVLLMLVAMIL
+1156 AVLLMLITMVL

-1178 FAVCQSVKEN
+1178 FAICQSVKEN
-1188 ELEPHLVKKASIK
+1188 GLEPHLVKK
-1201 FHFVLKKISDI
+1201 VLKKVSDI

-1218 EDFMASHLDYLV
+1218 EDFMTSHLDYLV

-1246 PYVLLNYTSNEEFYR
+1246 PYVLLNYTSLEEFYR

-1277 EDVKSLA
+1277 EDVKSLSNK
-1284 DQIEKDW
+1284 IEKDW
-1291 RQILADCFPRILVYI
+1291 RQVLSDCFPKILVNI
-1306 LPYFACESL
+1306 LPYFAYQSH
-1315 GKSEV
+1315 GKNEV
-1320 AEQRATASKVY
+1320 AEQRHTASKVY

-1355 IVVELLMTLHEPSDT
+1355 IVVELLMTLHEPRDI
-1370 TVGEGA
+1370 TVEDGA
-1376 PLSKY
+1376 HLSKY
-1381 VRYVFIV
+1381 IRELDPAPNPPHFPSYVIKATL
-1388 FQNVDYVC
+1388 DYISNCHKSKLKSLVAVLSKSP
-1396 IDSFQKILLAL
+1396 DSFQKILLAL

-1421 RVLVIYHLF
+1421 RVLIIYHLF

-1457 IHHINSRPVV
+1457 IHHINSRPVI
-1467 IRDISMCS
+1467 IREISMRS

-1480 DLLHD
+1480 DLLHH

-1517 EIQEQVLG
+1517 EIREQVLG

-1530 VIDCKDNENLYQ
+1530 VIDNKGSENLYQ

-1567 YSKGPYSL
+1567 YSEGPYSL
-1575 LEEIDHFLSVG
+1575 LEEINHFLSVG

-1592 LTRLEGLYDLRKQLE
+1592 LTRLEGLYYLRKQLE
-1607 QYKDQMKELL
+1607 QYKDQMKDLL
-1617 KHFQEKPEDSVVVKL
+1617 KNFQEKPEDSVVVKL
-1632 VVSLLQLSKAAVNHP
+1632 VVSLLQLSKMAVNHT
-1647 GGTAVLEAVGSCLGE
+1647 GEKAVLEAVGSCLGE

-1667 FSTIALQHAG
+1667 FSTIALQRAE

-1683 AADLLEDRKLQCVFI
+1683 AADLLGDRKLQWVFI
-1698 MLTQINTAL
+1698 MLTQINIAL

-1733 FWEVYKTKTDPML
+1733 FWEVYKNKADPML

-1756 KKFLVVPA
+1756 KKFFVVPA
-1764 NDTEASLETL
+1764 NDTEARLETL

-1786 HETWIKHL
+1786 HETWIKRL
-1794 TSSVLDSGG
+1794 TSSILDTGG
-1803 VQSEVLQLMKPLC
+1803 VQNEVLQLMKPLC

-1843 RNLLSVHIQKFF
+1843 RNLMSLHIQKFF
-1855 TACCKCASSSRS
+1855 TACCRFASSSRS

-1891 TMLAVVDYLR
+1891 AMLAVVDYLR

-1942 EIYADKINRDKQ
+1942 EIYADKTNIDKQ
-1954 QKRSSFKA
+1954 QERSSFKA

-2043 ASLCPST
+2043 TSLSPST

-2078 NTEWCAELQEMRYQA
+2078 NTEWCAELQEIRYQA
-2093 AWRNMQWGHLSSVQ
+2093 AWRNMQWGHISSIR

-2121 ALQSLRDKEFSTFYD
+2121 ALQSLRDKEFSAFYD

-2177 QLFSRY
+2177 LLFSR
-2183 LFKLVFFSF
+2183 
-2192 GNDCRSVTPQQ
+2192 SVTTQQ

-2218 KDSDFCFQEPVMA
+2218 KDSDFRFQEPIMA
-2231 LRTVILEILLEKENE
+2231 LRTVVLEILLEKENE
-2246 NAKRECIKDILTKHL
+2246 NTKRECIKDILTKHL

-2285 QYNPTAY
+2285 QCNPT
-2292 GVSEW
+2292 GCGISEW

-2320 MIKKLDADLF
+2320 MIKKLDTDWF
-2330 QVENDPHLKLMYA
+2330 QVENDPHLKLMYT

-2364 MQKYLEKAVEIATSH
+2364 MQKYLEKAVEIAASH
-2379 SGDSSDELKKGKMK
+2379 SGDNSDELKKGKMK

-2422 ALLKKAKEEIG
+2422 ALLKKAKEEVG
-2433 LIRERRV
+2433 LLRERRV

-2453 ELDECAIQALTEDR
+2453 ELDECAIHALTEDR
-2467 KRFLCKAVENYIS
+2467 KRFLCKAVENYIN

-2486 EHNLWIFRLCSL
+2486 EHDMWIFRLCSL

-2505 DRVNEMMKENAEKI
+2505 DRVNEMMKKNAEKI

-2532 ARMGTKMMGGFGFHE
+2532 ARMGTKMMGGLGFHE
-2547 VLNKLMSRI
+2547 VLNNLMSRI
-2556 SLDHPHHA
+2556 SLDHPHHT
-2564 LFIILALANANKDE
+2564 LFIILALVNANKDE
-2578 LLTKPDAK
+2578 LLTKPDAI
-2586 RRNNLIKNAP
+2586 RRNKLIKNAP

-2608 AARNI
+2608 AASNI
-2613 INIVRKKRAHMVR
+2613 INIVRKRRARMVR
-2626 DVEALCD
+2626 DIEALCD
-2633 AYIILANLD
+2633 AYIILANVD
-2642 ATPWKTQRKGIRIP
+2642 ATPWKSQRKGISIP
-2656 ADQPIT
+2656 ADQPII
-2662 KLKNLKDVV
+2662 KLKNLEDVV
-2671 VPTMEIKVDPTGRY
+2671 VPTMEVKVDPTGRY

-2700 AGGMNL
+2700 AGGLNL

-2783 IGEFLVNIEE
+2783 IGEFLVNVEE
-2793 GAHKRYRPKDYSSYQ
+2793 GAHKRYRPKDYSSNQ

-2816 QRKHSEEKYN
+2816 QKKHSEEKYN
-2826 IFMEV
+2826 TFMKV

-2887 EQTAELVHIDLGKWD
+2887 EQTAELVHIDLG
-2902 GQENLNFSLL
+2902 
-2912 QHFFKHL
+2912 
-2919 SFYLGVAFEQGKI
+2919 VAFEQGKI

-2953 TGVEGVFRRCCEK
+2953 SGVEGVFRRCCEK
-2966 TMAVMRNSQET
+2966 TMAVMRNSQEA

-3014 STLNTDPQECKRK
+3014 STLNSDPQECKRK
-3027 ASDDQSFNKVAERV
+3027 ASSDDQSFNKVAERV

-3066 LIQQAMDPKNLCR
+3066 LIQQAMDPKNLSR
-3079 LFYGWKPW
+3079 LFPGWKPW

>member
-1 MSLALNDLLV
+1 MSLALHDLLI

-24 RKEIDNFKRLLRD
+24 RKEIENFKRLLRD

-51 QGKQLNW
+51 QAKQLNW
-58 DAVFSLLQKYFH
+58 DAVFSVLQKCFQ
-70 KEMKNLLLTKPNAS
+70 KEMKNLQLTKPNAS

-123 FVMEIIRDPT
+123 YVMEIIRDPT
-133 SCAAYGSDCSNLL
+133 SCAAYGSDCSSIL
-146 LKDILSVRKYWCE
+146 LKDILSIRKYWCE

-177 RPSGKINRV
+177 KPSGKINRV
-186 LVARIIHTLTRGYCF
+186 LVARIIHTLMRGYCC
-201 QTDGLSSDMFIF
+201 QTDGLSSDMFTF
-213 FSKAMQCARYEKN
+213 FSKAMQCARQEKN
-226 TAGLEHIVGAMNIFF
+226 TAGLDHIVGAMNIFC
-241 NKFAVDCR
+241 NKFAVNCR
-249 IRICKVGEEILP
+249 IRICKIGEEILP
-261 AVLYMWTQYR
+261 TVLYIWTQHR

-289 IHHPKG
+289 VHHPKG
-295 AKTQGKGVYDSPK
+295 AKTQGTGAYDSTK
-308 WQSIL
+308 WHSIL
-313 QNLYDLLVNEI
+313 HNLYDLLVNEI
-324 NLISS
+324 NLISN
-329 RGKYSSVS
+329 RGKYSSGS
-337 RNIAIKE
+337 RNIAVKE
-344 NLIELMADI
+344 NLMELMADI
-353 CHQVFTEDTQVL
+353 CHQVFTEDTKVL

-371 AVTQRESSGE
+371 TVSQRESSDE
-381 TAPSKRRRIELGWE
+381 TVPSKRRRIELGWE
-395 VIRGN
+395 LIRDN
-400 LQRSQEDFDV
+400 LQRSQKDFDV

-415 ITTQLISKY
+415 ITAQLISKY

-443 LPHQRRGERTPYV
+443 LPQQRRGERTPYV

-505 FGLLGAMIQGSLV
+505 FGLLRAMIQGNLV

-538 AICCLSSVMSTYSVP
+538 AVCCLALVMSAYSVP
-553 ENLDVGMEQNN
+553 KNLDVGMEQNN
-564 GERNLGSV
+564 CERNLDFV
-572 LKEVIMKWVLS
+572 LKEAIMKWVLS
-583 CYLEEEMEECAEL
+583 CHLEEEMEECAEL
-596 PPVLCSDFPRLMLQ
+596 PPVLCSDFPHLVLH
-610 KILVSLTVKNC
+610 KILVSLTMKNC
-621 RAAMI
+621 RAAMS

-641 EENNFSDNEELY
+641 EENNFSHVEELY

-660 MDVFT
+660 MDIFT
-665 KFAVNVTDKNVT
+665 NFAVNVADKNAT
-677 RSRLAINQNL
+677 GSRLAINQNL
-687 RETLDHCLLAMS
+687 RETLEHCLLAMS
-699 EKLLSSYAPKSKLV
+699 EKLISSYTPKSKVV

-721 VSLLIGVLGCYCYTG
+721 VGLLIGVLGCYCYTG
-736 IFKEEDACKSELFQK
+736 IFKEEDACKSKLFQT
-751 AKSLLH
+751 A
-757 YAGESISQLKNKLNE
+757 
-772 DAQVNSLRTLI
+772 
-783 ANCTKC
+783 
-789 LCNCTKNSANKMQS
+789 KNSANKMLS
-803 NIFLRLLTSKF
+803 NIFLHLLTSKF
-814 MDDLV
+814 MNDLV
-819 DICKNLMVFTGKPSE
+819 DICKNLMTFTGKTAE
-834 LGEVDLTG
+834 LGEVDLMG
-842 NDPEESI
+842 NDPEESV
-849 MEVDNQISDDLFDD
+849 MEVDNQMSDDLFDD
-863 HSVTDIND
+863 HSVTDISD

-876 EMQNVTGPL
+876 EMQNVTGAL

-896 DLLLLEILRC
+896 DLLLLDILRF

-912 TVQIQ
+912 TVQVQ
-917 PMSFRASDIRRKL
+917 TVSFRASDIRRKL
-930 LTLVD
+930 LMLTD
-935 GSAFDIAK
+935 GSVFDGAK

-948 MYLVLLKELPSE
+948 MYLVLLKELPTE
-960 EHILP
+960 EHLLP
-965 EDEILMLLRP
+965 EDDIHMLLKP
-975 LSAVCSLYRRD
+975 LLDVCSLYRRD

-993 LSNLLPVA
+993 LNNLLPIA
-1001 VGLAQ
+1001 IGLAQ
-1006 SSAHAEETGDA
+1006 SNPHAEETRDA
-1017 QGQFLTVVR
+1017 RGQFLTVVE
-1026 AFWYLAQEGKC
+1026 AFWHLAQGGKC
-1037 TASVR
+1037 TAPVR

-1050 AVLEADP
+1050 ALLEADP
-1057 HCKWVMLNVGNED
+1057 HCKWAILKVKNED
-1070 LPVSDAFPHFLADSH
+1070 LPVSDTFPHFLADSH

-1100 QDVKQRESSGM
+1100 QDVKKRDSSGM
-1111 SKPLPS
+1111 SKPLPL
-1117 KLQQKAFENAY
+1117 KLQQKAFENVY

-1139 RGDVSPEDLL
+1139 RGDSSPEDLL

-1156 TVLLMLVAMIL
+1156 AVLLMLIAMVL

-1178 FAVCQSVKEN
+1178 FAICQSVKEN
-1188 ELEPHLVKKASIK
+1188 GLDPQLVKK
-1201 FHFVLKKISDI
+1201 VLKKISDI

-1218 EDFMASHLDYLV
+1218 EDFMTSHLDYLV

-1246 PYVLLNYTSNEEFYR
+1246 PYVLLNYTSLEEFYR

-1284 DQIEKDW
+1284 NKIEKDW
-1291 RQILADCFPRILVYI
+1291 RQVLADCFPKILVSI
-1306 LPYFACESL
+1306 LPYFAYQSH

-1320 AEQRATASKVY
+1320 AEKRDTASKVY

-1355 IVVELLMTLHEPSDT
+1355 IVVELLMTFHELPDI
-1370 TVGEGA
+1370 TVEEA
-1376 PLSKY
+1376 AHPSKY
-1381 VRYVFIV
+1381 VRELDPAPNPPHFPSYVIKATL
-1388 FQNVDYVC
+1388 DYISNCHKSKLKSLVAVLSKSP
-1396 IDSFQKILLAL
+1396 DSFQKILLAL
-1407 CKHASDTNNIYKKH
+1407 CKHASDANNIYKKH
-1421 RVLVIYHLF
+1421 RVLIIYHLF

-1457 IHHINSRPVV
+1457 IHHINSRPVI
-1467 IRDISMCS
+1467 IRDVSMRS

-1480 DLLHD
+1480 DLLHH
-1485 VCHTAVTCC
+1485 VCHTAITCC

-1504 IVGTLIPLAMDQP
+1504 IVGTLIPLAVDQP

-1530 VIDCKDNENLYQ
+1530 VIDNKDNENLYQ

-1558 LRATQQKIK
+1558 LRAIQQDIK

-1575 LEEIDHFLSVG
+1575 LEEINHFLSVG

-1607 QYKDQMKELL
+1607 LYKDQVKDLL
-1617 KHFQEKPEDSVVVKL
+1617 KNFQEKPEDSVVVKL
-1632 VVSLLQLSKAAVNHP
+1632 VVSLLQLSKMAVNRR
-1647 GGTAVLEAVGSCLGE
+1647 GEKAVLEAVGGCLGE

-1667 FSTIALQHAG
+1667 FSTIALQRAE

-1683 AADLLEDRKLQCVFI
+1683 AVDLLEDRKLQWVFV

-1733 FWEVYKTKTDPML
+1733 FWEVYKNKADPML

-1756 KKFLVVPA
+1756 KKFFVVPA
-1764 NDTEASLETL
+1764 NDTEAPLETL

-1786 HETWIKHL
+1786 HETWIKRL
-1794 TSSVLDSGG
+1794 TSSILDSGG
-1803 VQSEVLQLMKPLC
+1803 VQNEVLQLMKPLC

-1829 LIHDILLHDSDESW
+1829 LIHDILLHDPDESW

-1855 TACCKCASSSRS
+1855 TACCRFASSSIS
-1867 STPPNSDSEQETHN
+1867 TTPPNSDSEQETHN
-1881 FRSLDKVSRR
+1881 SRSLDKISRR
-1891 TMLAVVDYLR
+1891 AMLAVVDYLR

-1942 EIYADKINRDKQ
+1942 EIYADKINIDKQ
-1954 QKRSSFKA
+1954 RERSSFKA

-2043 ASLCPST
+2043 ASLSPST

-2071 LKGLEHE
+2071 LKGLERE
-2078 NTEWCAELQEMRYQA
+2078 NTEWCAELQEIRYQA
-2093 AWRNMQWGHLSSVQ
+2093 AWRNMQWGHISSVK

-2121 ALQSLRDKEFSTFYD
+2121 ALQSLRDKEFSAFYD

-2177 QLFSRY
+2177 LLFSR
-2183 LFKLVFFSF
+2183 
-2192 GNDCRSVTPQQ
+2192 SVTTQQ
-2203 LNDIYLKWQRQSQLL
+2203 LNDTYLKWQRQSQLL
-2218 KDSDFCFQEPVMA
+2218 KDSDFHFQEPIMA

-2246 NAKRECIKDILTKHL
+2246 NTKRECIKDILTKHL
-2261 VELSRLARTAKNT
+2261 VDLSRLARTAKNT
-2274 QIPERAMFQIK
+2274 QLPERAMFQIK
-2285 QYNPTAY
+2285 QHNPMGH

-2320 MIKKLDADLF
+2320 MIKTLDADWF
-2330 QVENDPHLKLMYA
+2330 QVENDPHLKLVYT

-2364 MQKYLEKAVEIATSH
+2364 MQKYLEKAVEIAASH

-2422 ALLKKAKEEIG
+2422 ALLKKAKEEVG
-2433 LIRERRV
+2433 LIRERKV

-2453 ELDECAIQALTEDR
+2453 ELDECAIHALTEDR

-2486 EHNLWIFRLCSL
+2486 EHDMWIFRLCSL

-2505 DRVNEMMKENAEKI
+2505 DKVNEMMKKNAEKI

-2532 ARMGTKMMGGFGFHE
+2532 ARMGTKMMGGLGFHE
-2547 VLNKLMSRI
+2547 VLNNLMSRI
-2556 SLDHPHHA
+2556 SLDHPHHT

-2578 LLTKPDAK
+2578 LLTKPDAI
-2586 RRNNLIKNAP
+2586 RRNKLIKNAP
-2596 KEISQLDVDRME
+2596 KEISQLDVDRMK
-2608 AARNI
+2608 AASNI
-2613 INIVRKKRAHMVR
+2613 INIVRKRRACMVR
-2626 DVEALCD
+2626 DIEALCD
-2633 AYIILANLD
+2633 AYITLANLD
-2642 ATPWKTQRKGIRIP
+2642 ASPWKSQRKGVSIP
-2656 ADQPIT
+2656 ADQPII

-2671 VPTMEIKVDPTGRY
+2671 VPTMEIKVDPTGQY
-2685 ENLVTIMS
+2685 ENLVTIEY

-2700 AGGMNL
+2700 AGGLNL

-2783 IGEFLVNIEE
+2783 IGEFLVNVEE
-2793 GAHKRYRPKDYSSYQ
+2793 GAHKRYRPKDYSSYE
-2808 CQKIMMDA
+2808 CQKTMMDA
-2816 QRKHSEEKYN
+2816 QKKHFEEKYN
-2826 IFMEV
+2826 IFMKV

-2887 EQTAELVHIDLGKWD
+2887 EQTAELVHIDLG
-2902 GQENLNFSLL
+2902 
-2912 QHFFKHL
+2912 
-2919 SFYLGVAFEQGKI
+2919 VAFEQGKI

-2966 TMAVMRNSQET
+2966 TMAVMRNSQEA

-3014 STLNTDPQECKRK
+3014 SSLNTDPQECKRK

-3066 LIQQAMDPKNLCR
+3066 LIQQAMDPKNLSR
-3079 LFYGWKPW
+3079 LFPGWKAW

>member
-1 MSLALNDLLV
+1 MICSFVVVALKMRKLWSEGRKLKTSNDFSVILKQFSSWTGILI
-11 CCRRLENEKAVER
+11 LNKQ
-24 RKEIDNFKRLLRD
+24 N
-37 SETVLQLDRNSDSK
+37 NST
-51 QGKQLNW
+51 GMLY
-58 DAVFSLLQKYFH
+58 L
-70 KEMKNLLLTKPNAS
+70 
-84 ASTQTTRQKK
+84 
-94 MQEVGSLVKYFI
+94 G
-106 RCANKRGPRLKC
+106 GPRLKC

-123 FVMEIIRDPT
+123 YVMEIIRDPT
-133 SCAAYGSDCSNLL
+133 SCAAYGSDCSSIL
-146 LKDILSVRKYWCE
+146 LKDILSIRKYWCE

-177 RPSGKINRV
+177 KPSGKINRV
-186 LVARIIHTLTRGYCF
+186 LVARIIHTLMRGYCC
-201 QTDGLSSDMFIF
+201 QTDGLSSDMFTF
-213 FSKAMQCARYEKN
+213 FSKAMQCARQEKN
-226 TAGLEHIVGAMNIFF
+226 TAGLDHIVGAMNIFC
-241 NKFAVDCR
+241 NKFAVNCR
-249 IRICKVGEEILP
+249 IRICKIGEEILP
-261 AVLYMWTQYR
+261 TVLYIWTQHR

-289 IHHPKG
+289 VHHPKG
-295 AKTQGKGVYDSPK
+295 AKTQGTGAYDSTK
-308 WQSIL
+308 WHSIL
-313 QNLYDLLVNEI
+313 HNLYDLLVNEI
-324 NLISS
+324 NLISN
-329 RGKYSSVS
+329 RGKYSSGS
-337 RNIAIKE
+337 RNIAVKE
-344 NLIELMADI
+344 NLMELMADI
-353 CHQVFTEDTQVL
+353 CHQVFTEDTKVL

-371 AVTQRESSGE
+371 TVSQRESSDE
-381 TAPSKRRRIELGWE
+381 TVPSKRRRIELGWE
-395 VIRGN
+395 LIRDN
-400 LQRSQEDFDV
+400 LQRSQKDFDV

-415 ITTQLISKY
+415 ITAQLISKY

-443 LPHQRRGERTPYV
+443 LPQQRRGERTPYV

-505 FGLLGAMIQGSLV
+505 FGLLRAMIQGNLV

-538 AICCLSSVMSTYSVP
+538 AVCCLALVMSAYSVP
-553 ENLDVGMEQNN
+553 KNLDVGMEQNN
-564 GERNLGSV
+564 CERNLDFV
-572 LKEVIMKWVLS
+572 LKEAIMKWVLS
-583 CYLEEEMEECAEL
+583 CHLEEEMEECAEL
-596 PPVLCSDFPRLMLQ
+596 PPVLCSDFPHLVLH
-610 KILVSLTVKNC
+610 KILVSLTMKNC
-621 RAAMI
+621 RAAMS

-641 EENNFSDNEELY
+641 EENNFSHVEELY

-660 MDVFT
+660 MDIFT
-665 KFAVNVTDKNVT
+665 NFAVNVADKNAT
-677 RSRLAINQNL
+677 GSRLAINQNL
-687 RETLDHCLLAMS
+687 RETLEHCLLAMS
-699 EKLLSSYAPKSKLV
+699 EKLISSYTPKSKVV

-721 VSLLIGVLGCYCYTG
+721 VGLLIGVLGCYCYTG
-736 IFKEEDACKSELFQK
+736 IFKEEDACKSKLFQT
-751 AKSLLH
+751 AKSLIH
-757 YAGESISQLKNKLNE
+757 YAGEGISQSKNKLNE
-772 DAQVNSLRTLI
+772 DAQINSLRTLI
-783 ANCTKC
+783 MQCTKC
-789 LCNCTKNSANKMQS
+789 LCNCTKNSANKMLS
-803 NIFLRLLTSKF
+803 NIFLHLLTSKF
-814 MDDLV
+814 MNDLV
-819 DICKNLMVFTGKPSE
+819 DICKNLMTFTGKTAE
-834 LGEVDLTG
+834 LGEVDLMG
-842 NDPEESI
+842 NDPEESV
-849 MEVDNQISDDLFDD
+849 MEVDNQMSDDLFDD
-863 HSVTDIND
+863 HSVTDISD

-876 EMQNVTGPL
+876 EMQNVTGAL

-896 DLLLLEILRC
+896 DLLLLDILRF

-912 TVQIQ
+912 TVQVQ
-917 PMSFRASDIRRKL
+917 TVSFRASDIRRKL
-930 LTLVD
+930 LMLTD
-935 GSAFDIAK
+935 GSVFDGAK

-948 MYLVLLKELPSE
+948 MYLVLLKELPTE
-960 EHILP
+960 EHLLP
-965 EDEILMLLRP
+965 EDDIHMLLKP
-975 LSAVCSLYRRD
+975 LLDVCSLYRRD

-993 LSNLLPVA
+993 LNNLLPIA
-1001 VGLAQ
+1001 IGLAQ
-1006 SSAHAEETGDA
+1006 SNPHAEETRDA
-1017 QGQFLTVVR
+1017 RGQFLTVVE
-1026 AFWYLAQEGKC
+1026 AFWHLAQGGKC
-1037 TASVR
+1037 TAPVR

-1050 AVLEADP
+1050 ALLEADP
-1057 HCKWVMLNVGNED
+1057 HCKWAILKVKNED
-1070 LPVSDAFPHFLADSH
+1070 LPVSDTFPHFLADSH

-1100 QDVKQRESSGM
+1100 QDVKKRDSSGM
-1111 SKPLPS
+1111 SKPLPL
-1117 KLQQKAFENAY
+1117 KLQQKAFENVY

-1139 RGDVSPEDLL
+1139 RGDSSPEDLL

-1156 TVLLMLVAMIL
+1156 AVLLMLIAMVL

-1178 FAVCQSVKEN
+1178 FAICQSVKEN
-1188 ELEPHLVKKASIK
+1188 GLDPQLVKK
-1201 FHFVLKKISDI
+1201 VLKKISDI

-1218 EDFMASHLDYLV
+1218 EDFMTSHLDYLV

-1246 PYVLLNYTSNEEFYR
+1246 PYVLLNYTSLEEFYR

-1284 DQIEKDW
+1284 NKIEKDW
-1291 RQILADCFPRILVYI
+1291 RQVLADCFPKILVSI
-1306 LPYFACESL
+1306 LPYFAYQSH

-1320 AEQRATASKVY
+1320 AEKRDTASKVY

-1355 IVVELLMTLHEPSDT
+1355 IVVELLMTFHELPDI
-1370 TVGEGA
+1370 TVEEA
-1376 PLSKY
+1376 AHPSKY
-1381 VRYVFIV
+1381 VRELDPAPNPPHFPSYVIKATL
-1388 FQNVDYVC
+1388 DYISNCHKSKLKSLVAVLSKSP
-1396 IDSFQKILLAL
+1396 DSFQKILLAL
-1407 CKHASDTNNIYKKH
+1407 CKHASDANNIYKKH
-1421 RVLVIYHLF
+1421 RVLIIYHLF

-1457 IHHINSRPVV
+1457 IHHINSRPVI
-1467 IRDISMCS
+1467 IRDVSMRS

-1480 DLLHD
+1480 DLLHH
-1485 VCHTAVTCC
+1485 VCHTAITCC

-1504 IVGTLIPLAMDQP
+1504 IVGTLIPLAVDQP

-1530 VIDCKDNENLYQ
+1530 VIDNKDNENLYQ

-1558 LRATQQKIK
+1558 LRAIQQDIK

-1575 LEEIDHFLSVG
+1575 LEEINHFLSVG

-1607 QYKDQMKELL
+1607 LYKDQVKDLL
-1617 KHFQEKPEDSVVVKL
+1617 KNFQEKPEDSVVVKL
-1632 VVSLLQLSKAAVNHP
+1632 VVSLLQLSKMAVNRR
-1647 GGTAVLEAVGSCLGE
+1647 GEKAVLEAVGGCLGE

-1667 FSTIALQHAG
+1667 FSTIALQRAE

-1683 AADLLEDRKLQCVFI
+1683 AVDLLEDRKLQWVFV

-1733 FWEVYKTKTDPML
+1733 FWEVYKNKADPML

-1756 KKFLVVPA
+1756 KKFFVVPA
-1764 NDTEASLETL
+1764 NDTEAPLETL

-1786 HETWIKHL
+1786 HETWIKRL
-1794 TSSVLDSGG
+1794 TSSILDSGG
-1803 VQSEVLQLMKPLC
+1803 VQNEVLQLMKPLC

-1829 LIHDILLHDSDESW
+1829 LIHDILLHDPDESW

-1855 TACCKCASSSRS
+1855 TACCRFASSSIS
-1867 STPPNSDSEQETHN
+1867 TTPPNSDSEQETHN
-1881 FRSLDKVSRR
+1881 SRSLDKISRR
-1891 TMLAVVDYLR
+1891 AMLAVVDYLR

-1942 EIYADKINRDKQ
+1942 EIYADKINIDKQ
-1954 QKRSSFKA
+1954 RERSSFKA

-2043 ASLCPST
+2043 ASLSPST

-2071 LKGLEHE
+2071 LKGLERE
-2078 NTEWCAELQEMRYQA
+2078 NTEWCAELQEIRYQA
-2093 AWRNMQWGHLSSVQ
+2093 AWRNMQWGHISSVK

-2121 ALQSLRDKEFSTFYD
+2121 ALQSLRDKEFSAFYD

-2177 QLFSRY
+2177 LLFSR
-2183 LFKLVFFSF
+2183 
-2192 GNDCRSVTPQQ
+2192 SVTTQQ
-2203 LNDIYLKWQRQSQLL
+2203 LNDTYLKWQRQSQLL
-2218 KDSDFCFQEPVMA
+2218 KDSDFHFQEPIMA

-2246 NAKRECIKDILTKHL
+2246 NTKRECIKDILTKHL
-2261 VELSRLARTAKNT
+2261 VDLSRLARTAKNT
-2274 QIPERAMFQIK
+2274 QLPERAMFQIK
-2285 QYNPTAY
+2285 QHNPMGH

-2320 MIKKLDADLF
+2320 MIKTLDADWF
-2330 QVENDPHLKLMYA
+2330 QVENDPHLKLVYT

-2364 MQKYLEKAVEIATSH
+2364 MQKYLEKAVEIAASH

-2422 ALLKKAKEEIG
+2422 ALLKKAKEEVG
-2433 LIRERRV
+2433 LIRERKV

-2453 ELDECAIQALTEDR
+2453 ELDECAIHALTEDR

-2486 EHNLWIFRLCSL
+2486 EHDMWIFRLCSL

-2505 DRVNEMMKENAEKI
+2505 DKVNEMMKKNAEKI

-2532 ARMGTKMMGGFGFHE
+2532 ARMGTKMMGGLGFHE
-2547 VLNKLMSRI
+2547 VLNNLMSRI
-2556 SLDHPHHA
+2556 SLDHPHHT

-2578 LLTKPDAK
+2578 LLTKPDAI
-2586 RRNNLIKNAP
+2586 RRNKLIKNAP
-2596 KEISQLDVDRME
+2596 KEISQLDVDRMK
-2608 AARNI
+2608 AASNI
-2613 INIVRKKRAHMVR
+2613 INIVRKRRACMVR
-2626 DVEALCD
+2626 DIEALCD
-2633 AYIILANLD
+2633 AYITLANLD
-2642 ATPWKTQRKGIRIP
+2642 ASPWKSQRKGVSIP
-2656 ADQPIT
+2656 ADQPII

-2671 VPTMEIKVDPTGRY
+2671 VPTMEIKVDPTGQY
-2685 ENLVTIMS
+2685 ENLVTIEY

-2700 AGGMNL
+2700 AGGLNL

-2783 IGEFLVNIEE
+2783 IGEFLVNVEE
-2793 GAHKRYRPKDYSSYQ
+2793 GAHKRYRPKDYSSYE
-2808 CQKIMMDA
+2808 CQKTMMDA
-2816 QRKHSEEKYN
+2816 QKKHFEEKYN
-2826 IFMEV
+2826 IFMKV

-2887 EQTAELVHIDLGKWD
+2887 EQTAELVHIDLG
-2902 GQENLNFSLL
+2902 
-2912 QHFFKHL
+2912 
-2919 SFYLGVAFEQGKI
+2919 VAFEQGKI

-2966 TMAVMRNSQET
+2966 TMAVMRNSQEA

-3014 STLNTDPQECKRK
+3014 SSLNTDPQECKRK

-3066 LIQQAMDPKNLCR
+3066 LIQQAMDPKNLSR
-3079 LFYGWKPW
+3079 LFPGWKAW

>member
-1 MSLALNDLLV
+1 MSLVLHDLLI
-11 CCRRLENEKAVER
+11 CCRRLENEKAAER
-24 RKEIDNFKRLLRD
+24 RKEIENFKRLLRD

-51 QGKQLNW
+51 QGKHLNW
-58 DAVFSLLQKYFH
+58 DALFSVLQKYFQ
-70 KEMKNLLLTKPNAS
+70 KEITNLHLTKPNAS

-94 MQEVGSLVKYFI
+94 MQEIGSLVKYFI
-106 RCANKRGPRLKC
+106 RHANKRGPRLKC

-123 FVMEIIRDPT
+123 YVMEIIRDPT
-133 SCAAYGSDCSNLL
+133 SCAVYGSDCSSIL

-159 ISQQQWSELLILY
+159 ISQQQWSDLLVLY

-186 LVARIIHTLTRGYCF
+186 LVARIIHTLTRGYCY

-213 FSKAMQCARYEKN
+213 FSRAMQYARQEKN
-226 TAGLEHIVGAMNIFF
+226 TAGLDHIVGAMNTYCS
-241 NKFAVDCR
+241 KFAANCR
-249 IRICKVGEEILP
+249 IRICKLGEEILP
-261 AVLYMWTQYR
+261 TVLYIWTQYR

-282 LFRLQVH
+282 LFHLQVH

-295 AKTQGKGVYDSPK
+295 AKTQEKGAYDSTK
-308 WQSIL
+308 WQNIL
-313 QNLYDLLVNEI
+313 HNLYDLLVNEI

-329 RGKYSSVS
+329 RGKYSSGS
-337 RNIAIKE
+337 RNIAVKE
-344 NLIELMADI
+344 NLIDLMADI
-353 CHQVFTEDTQVL
+353 CHQVFTEDTKVL
-365 EITQSY
+365 EVAPTY
-371 AVTQRESSGE
+371 AISQKESSDE
-381 TAPSKRRRIELGWE
+381 TMPKKRRRIERGWE
-395 VIRGN
+395 VVRDN
-400 LQRSQEDFDV
+400 LQRSQKDFDV

-415 ITTQLISKY
+415 ITAQLISKY
-424 PMSLPNSEL
+424 PTSLPNSEL
-433 PPLLNVLHQL
+433 PPLLSVLHQL
-443 LPHQRRGERTPYV
+443 LPPQRRGERTPHV

-474 STHKLE
+474 STHKFE
-480 LQRTWA
+480 LQRIWA
-486 KIWSLTIRSVSF
+486 KICSLTIRSVSF

-505 FGLLGAMIQGSLV
+505 FGLLGAMIQGNLI
-518 VTDKELWKIF
+518 VTDKELWKMF

-538 AICCLSSVMSTYSVP
+538 AVYCLSLVMSAYSVP
-553 ENLDVGMEQNN
+553 ENLDIGVEQNN
-564 GERNLGSV
+564 CERNPSSV
-572 LKEVIMKWVLS
+572 LKEAIMKWVLS
-583 CYLEEEMEECAEL
+583 CCLEEEMEECAEL
-596 PPVLCSDFPRLMLQ
+596 PAVLCSHFPHLLLQ
-610 KILVSLTVKNC
+610 KILVSLTMKNC

-626 FFQNDAKCVQHLQGK
+626 FFQNDIKCVQHLQGK
-641 EENNFSDNEELY
+641 EENNFSEIEELY

-660 MDVFT
+660 MDIFT
-665 KFAVNVTDKNVT
+665 NFAVNVADKNVSG
-677 RSRLAINQNL
+677 SRLAINQNL
-687 RETLDHCLLAMS
+687 RERLENCLSAMS
-699 EKLLSSYAPKSKLV
+699 EKLLNSCAPKFKAV
-713 AAEHLVRC
+713 AAEDLVRC
-721 VSLLIGVLGCYCYTG
+721 ASLLMGVLACYCYTG
-736 IFKEEDACKSELFQK
+736 LFKEEDAYKSELFQK
-751 AKSLLH
+751 ARSLIH
-757 YAGESISQLKNKLNE
+757 YAGESISQSKNKLNE
-772 DAQVNSLRTLI
+772 DAQISSLRNLI
-783 ANCTKC
+783 MQCTKC
-789 LCNCTKNSANKMQS
+789 LCNCTKNSTSKMLS
-803 NIFLRLLTSKF
+803 NIFLHLFTSKF
-814 MDDLV
+814 MNDLA
-819 DICKNLMVFTGKPSE
+819 DICKNLMTYTGKPSE

-849 MEVDNQISDDLFDD
+849 MELDNQVSDDLFDD
-863 HSVTDIND
+863 HSVTDISD
-871 TNESG
+871 TNEPG
-876 EMQNVTGPL
+876 EMQNITGAL

-896 DLLLLEILRC
+896 DLLLLEILRF

-912 TVQIQ
+912 TAQIHTV
-917 PMSFRASDIRRKL
+917 SFTASDIRRKL
-930 LTLVD
+930 LMLTD
-935 GSAFDIAK
+935 GSVFDSAK

-948 MYLVLLKELPSE
+948 VYLLLLRELPVE
-960 EHILP
+960 DYHLP
-965 EDEILMLLRP
+965 EDDVVMLLRP

-986 QEVCKVI
+986 QEVCRVI
-993 LSNLLPVA
+993 LNNLLPIV

-1006 SSAHAEETGDA
+1006 SNTDAEETGNA
-1017 QGQFLTVVR
+1017 QGQFLTVVG
-1026 AFWYLAQEGKC
+1026 AFWHLAQGGKC
-1037 TASVR
+1037 TAPVR

-1050 AVLEADP
+1050 ALLEADP
-1057 HCKWVMLNVGNED
+1057 HCKWAVLNVINQD

-1100 QDVKQRESSGM
+1100 QDVKHRDSSGM
-1111 SKPLPS
+1111 SKPLPL

-1128 LRVQEGMRNLV
+1128 LRVQEGMTNLV
-1139 RGDVSPEDLL
+1139 RDDASPEDLL

-1156 TVLLMLVAMIL
+1156 AVLLMLTTML
-1167 CCSPVCEKQAL
+1167 MCCSPICEKQAL
-1178 FAVCQSVKEN
+1178 FAICQSVKEN
-1188 ELEPHLVKKASIK
+1188 GLEPHLVKK
-1201 FHFVLKKISDI
+1201 VLKKVSDI

-1218 EDFMASHLDYLV
+1218 EDFMTSHLDYLV
-1230 MEWLKINDSG
+1230 MEWLKINDAR
-1240 YSLSAF
+1240 YSLSTF
-1246 PYVLLNYTSNEEFYR
+1246 PYVLLNYTSLEEFYR

-1277 EDVKSLA
+1277 EDVKLLA
-1284 DQIEKDW
+1284 NKIEQDW
-1291 RQILADCFPRILVYI
+1291 RQVLAECFPKILVNI
-1306 LPYFACESL
+1306 LPYFASQSH
-1315 GKSEV
+1315 GKHEV
-1320 AEQRATASKVY
+1320 AEQRETASKVY
-1331 DMLKDENCLG
+1331 EMLKDENCLG

-1355 IVVELLMTLHEPSDT
+1355 IVVELLMTLHEPPDT
-1370 TVGEGA
+1370 TAGGA
-1376 PLSKY
+1376 HLSKY
-1381 VRYVFIV
+1381 RRELDPAPNPPHFPSYVIKATL
-1388 FQNVDYVC
+1388 DYISNCHKSKSKGLVAVLSKNP
-1396 IDSFQKILLAL
+1396 DSFQKILLAL

-1421 RVLVIYHLF
+1421 RVLIIYHLF

-1467 IRDISMCS
+1467 IREISMRS

-1480 DLLHD
+1480 DLLHH

-1494 NDALESHLHV
+1494 KDALESHLHV
-1504 IVGTLIPLAMDQP
+1504 IVGTLIPLAVDQP
-1517 EIQEQVLG
+1517 EIQEQVLS

-1530 VIDCKDNENLYQ
+1530 VIDNKDNENLYQ

-1558 LRATQQKIK
+1558 LRAAQQKIK
-1567 YSKGPYSL
+1567 YSKGLYSL
-1575 LEEIDHFLSVG
+1575 LEEINHFLSVD

-1592 LTRLEGLYDLRKQLE
+1592 LTRLEGLYYLRKQLE
-1607 QYKDQMKELL
+1607 QYKDQMKDLL
-1617 KHFQEKPEDSVVVKL
+1617 KNFQENPEDSVVVKL
-1632 VVSLLQLSKAAVNHP
+1632 VVSLLQLSKMAVNHT
-1647 GGTAVLEAVGSCLGE
+1647 GEKAVLEAVGSCLGE

-1667 FSTIALQHAG
+1667 FSTIALQHAE
-1677 NALDSK
+1677 NTLDSK
-1683 AADLLEDRKLQCVFI
+1683 AVDLLQDRKLQWVFI
-1698 MLTQINTAL
+1698 MLTQINIAL
-1707 TDNCIDVRAAAVSCL
+1707 TDNCIDVRAAAVSCV

-1733 FWEVYKTKTDPML
+1733 FWEVYKNKADPML
-1746 IYLQPFRMSR
+1746 IYLQPFRVSR
-1756 KKFLVVPA
+1756 KKCFVLPS
-1764 NDTEASLETL
+1764 NNTEASSETL

-1794 TSSVLDSGG
+1794 TGSVLNSGG
-1803 VQSEVLQLMKPLC
+1803 VQNEVLQLMKPLC

-1829 LIHDILLHDSDESW
+1829 LIHDILLHDSNESW
-1843 RNLLSVHIQKFF
+1843 RNILSVHIQKFF
-1855 TACCKCASSSRS
+1855 TVCCRFASSSRS
-1867 STPPNSDSEQETHN
+1867 TTPPNSDPEQETHN

-1891 TMLAVVDYLR
+1891 SMLAVVDYLR

-1928 AQSCAAHFTALLYT
+1928 AQSCAAHFTALLYA

-1954 QKRSSFKA
+1954 ERSSFKA

-1973 RTTITILNEKSKEE
+1973 RTTITVLNEKSKED

-2043 ASLCPST
+2043 ASLSPST
-2050 RQAGIIEALQN
+2050 RQAGIIEVLQN

-2093 AWRNMQWGHLSSVQ
+2093 AWRNMQWGHISSVK

-2121 ALQSLRDKEFSTFYD
+2121 ALQSLRDKEFSAFYD
-2136 SLKDARVNEVEELCK
+2136 SLKGARVNEVEELCK

-2177 QLFSRY
+2177 LLFS
-2183 LFKLVFFSF
+2183 S
-2192 GNDCRSVTPQQ
+2192 NSRSITTQQ
-2203 LNDIYLKWQRQSQLL
+2203 LNDIYLKWQSQSQLL
-2218 KDSDFCFQEPVMA
+2218 KDSDFRFQEPIMA
-2231 LRTVILEILLEKENE
+2231 LRTVVLEILLEKENE
-2246 NAKRECIKDILTKHL
+2246 NTKRECIKDILTKHL

-2274 QIPERAMFQIK
+2274 QLPERAMFQIK
-2285 QYNPTAY
+2285 QYNPEGY

-2309 EESLALNILKR
+2309 EESLALNILKK
-2320 MIKKLDADLF
+2320 MIKKLDTDWF
-2330 QVENDPHLKLMYA
+2330 KVENDPHLKLVYT

-2364 MQKYLEKAVEIATSH
+2364 MQKYLEKAVEIAASH

-2401 SDNQYQRIENYMK
+2401 SDSQYQRIENYMK

-2422 ALLKKAKEEIG
+2422 ALLKKAKEEVG
-2433 LIRERRV
+2433 LLRECRV

-2453 ELDECAIQALTEDR
+2453 ELDECAIHALTEDR

-2486 EHNLWIFRLCSL
+2486 EHDMWIFRLCSL

-2505 DRVNEMMKENAEKI
+2505 DRVNEMMKKNAENI

-2532 ARMGTKMMGGFGFHE
+2532 ARMGTKMMGGLGFHG
-2547 VLNKLMSRI
+2547 VLNNLMARI
-2556 SLDHPHHA
+2556 SLDHPHHT
-2564 LFIILALANANKDE
+2564 LFVILALANANKDE
-2578 LLTKPDAK
+2578 LLAKPDAI
-2586 RRNNLIKNAP
+2586 RRNKLIKNAP

-2613 INIVRKKRAHMVR
+2613 INTVRKRRARMVR

-2633 AYIILANLD
+2633 AYITLANVD
-2642 ATPWKTQRKGIRIP
+2642 ATPWKSQRKGISIP
-2656 ADQPIT
+2656 ADQPII
-2662 KLKNLKDVV
+2662 KLKNLEDVV
-2671 VPTMEIKVDPTGRY
+2671 VPTMEIKVDPTGQY
-2685 ENLVTIMS
+2685 ENLVTIRS

-2700 AGGMNL
+2700 AGGLNL

-2757 LTIRRYK
+2757 LTIRTYK

-2783 IGEFLVNIEE
+2783 IGEFLVNVEE

-2816 QRKHSEEKYN
+2816 QKKHSDVKYN

-2831 CENFQP
+2831 CKNFQP

-2850 AVWFEKRLA
+2850 ALWFEKRLA

-2887 EQTAELVHIDLGKWD
+2887 EQTAELVHIDLG
-2902 GQENLNFSLL
+2902 
-2912 QHFFKHL
+2912 
-2919 SFYLGVAFEQGKI
+2919 VAFEQGKI

-2953 TGVEGVFRRCCEK
+2953 SGVEGVFRRCCEK
-2966 TMAVMRNSQET
+2966 TMAVMRNSQEA

-3005 RPEDEADMS
+3005 RPEDEADMT
-3014 STLNTDPQECKRK
+3014 STLSTDPQECKRK

-3066 LIQQAMDPKNLCR
+3066 LIQQAMDPKNLSQ
-3079 LFYGWKPW
+3079 LFPGWKPW

>member
-1 MSLALNDLLV
+1 MSLALHDLLV
-11 CCRRLENEKAVER
+11 CCRRLENEKALER
-24 RKEIDNFKRLLRD
+24 RKEIENFKRLLRD
-37 SETVLQLDRNSDSK
+37 SETILQLDRNSDSK
-51 QGKQLNW
+51 QGKQVNW
-58 DAVFSLLQKYFH
+58 DAVFSVLQKYFQ
-70 KEMKNLLLTKPNAS
+70 KEMKNLQLTKPNAS
-84 ASTQTTRQKK
+84 ASTQTMRQKK

-118 QELLI
+118 QELLMY
-123 FVMEIIRDPT
+123 VMEIIREQT
-133 SCAAYGSDCSNLL
+133 SCAAYGSDCSSIL

-159 ISQQQWSELLILY
+159 ISQKQWSELLILY

-177 RPSGKINRV
+177 KPSGKINRV
-186 LVARIIHTLTRGYCF
+186 LVARIIHTLTKGYCF
-201 QTDGLSSDMFIF
+201 QTDKLSSDMLIF
-213 FSKAMQCARYEKN
+213 FSKAVQCARQEKN
-226 TAGLEHIVGAMNIFF
+226 TAGLDHIVGAMNIFC
-241 NKFAVDCR
+241 NKFAVNYR
-249 IRICKVGEEILP
+249 IRICKAGEEILP
-261 AVLYMWTQYR
+261 TMLYICTQYR

-295 AKTQGKGVYDSPK
+295 AKTQGKGAYDSTK

-313 QNLYDLLVNEI
+313 HNLYDLLVNEI
-324 NLISS
+324 NLIGS
-329 RGKYSSVS
+329 RGKYSSGS
-337 RNIAIKE
+337 RNIAVKE

-353 CHQVFTEDTQVL
+353 CHQVFTEDTKVL

-371 AVTQRESSGE
+371 AISQRESSDEAG
-381 TAPSKRRRIELGWE
+381 PSKRRRIELGWE
-395 VIRGN
+395 VIRDN
-400 LQRSQEDFDV
+400 LQRSQKDFDV

-415 ITTQLISKY
+415 ITARLISKY
-424 PMSLPNSEL
+424 PTSLPNSEL
-433 PPLLNVLHQL
+433 LPLLNVLHQL
-443 LPHQRRGERTPYV
+443 LPQQRRGERTPYV
-456 LKCLTEVA
+456 LRCLTEVA
-464 LCQNQKTDLK
+464 LCQSQKTDLRN
-474 STHKLE
+474 THRLE
-480 LQRTWA
+480 LQKTWA
-486 KIWSLTIRSVSF
+486 KIWSVTIRSISF

-505 FGLLGAMIQGSLV
+505 FGLLGAMIQGNLV
-518 VTDKELWKIF
+518 VTDKDLWRIF

-538 AICCLSSVMSTYSVP
+538 AVCCLSLVISTYSVP

-564 GERNLGSV
+564 CERNLNSV
-572 LKEVIMKWVLS
+572 LKEAIMKWILS
-583 CYLEEEMEECAEL
+583 CYLEEEMEECGEL
-596 PPVLCSDFPRLMLQ
+596 PPVLCSDFPHLIVQ
-610 KILVSLTVKNC
+610 NILVSLTMKNS

-626 FFQNDAKCVQHLQGK
+626 FFQNDAKCVQHLQQK
-641 EENNFSDNEELY
+641 EENSFSEVEELY

-660 MDVFT
+660 MDIFT
-665 KFAVNVTDKNVT
+665 DIALNVADNNVT

-687 RETLDHCLLAMS
+687 RETLESCLLSMS
-699 EKLLSSYAPKSKLV
+699 EKLLSSYSPKSKLV
-713 AAEHLVRC
+713 AAEHLIRC
-721 VSLLIGVLGCYCYTG
+721 VTLLIGVLGCYCYTG
-736 IFKEEDACKSELFQK
+736 ILKEEDACKSELFQK
-751 AKSLLH
+751 AKSLIH
-757 YAGESISQLKNKLNE
+757 YAGESIAQSKNKLND
-772 DAQVNSLRTLI
+772 DAQINSLRTLI
-783 ANCTKC
+783 MQCTKC
-789 LCNCTKNSANKMQS
+789 LCNCTKNSANKMLS
-803 NIFLRLLTSKF
+803 SIFLRLLSSKF
-814 MDDLV
+814 MNDLV
-819 DICKNLMVFTGKPSE
+819 DICKNLMAFTGKPNE
-834 LGEVDLTG
+834 LGEGDLMG

-849 MEVDNQISDDLFDD
+849 MEVDNQVSDDLFDD
-863 HSVTDIND
+863 HSVTDISD

-876 EMQNVTGPL
+876 EMQNVAGAL

-896 DLLLLEILRC
+896 DLLLLEILRF

-917 PMSFRASDIRRKL
+917 TVSFRTSDVRRKL
-930 LTLVD
+930 LMLTD
-935 GSAFDIAK
+935 GSVFDSAK
-943 PLHLH
+943 PLHLR
-948 MYLVLLKELPSE
+948 MYLVLLKELPVE
-960 EHILP
+960 EHLLP
-965 EDEILMLLRP
+965 EDDILMLLRP
-975 LSAVCSLYRRD
+975 LSTVCSSYRRD

-993 LSNLLPVA
+993 LNNLLPIA
-1001 VGLAQ
+1001 AGLGR
-1006 SSAHAEETGDA
+1006 SNAHAEETGLA
-1017 QGQFLTVVR
+1017 RGQLLKVVG
-1026 AFWYLAQEGKC
+1026 AFWYLSQGGDC
-1037 TASVR
+1037 TAPVR

-1050 AVLEADP
+1050 ALLEADP
-1057 HCKWVMLNVGNED
+1057 HCKWAILNVVNED
-1070 LPVSDAFPHFLADSH
+1070 LPVSDAFPRFLTDTH

-1100 QDVKQRESSGM
+1100 QDVKQRDSSGM
-1111 SKPLPS
+1111 PKPLPL

-1139 RGDVSPEDLL
+1139 TGDGSPEDLL

-1156 TVLLMLVAMIL
+1156 AGLLMLITMVL

-1178 FAVCQSVKEN
+1178 FAICQSVKEN
-1188 ELEPHLVKKASIK
+1188 GLEPHLVKK
-1201 FHFVLKKISDI
+1201 VLKKVSDI

-1218 EDFMASHLDYLV
+1218 EDFMTSHLDYLV
-1230 MEWLKINDSG
+1230 MEWLKINDRG

-1246 PYVLLNYTSNEEFYR
+1246 PYILLNCTSLEEFYR

-1284 DQIEKDW
+1284 NKIEKDW
-1291 RQILADCFPRILVYI
+1291 RQVLADCFPKILVNI
-1306 LPYFACESL
+1306 LPYFAYQCH

-1320 AEQRATASKVY
+1320 AEQRDTASKVY

-1355 IVVELLMTLHEPSDT
+1355 IVVELLMTLHEPPDS
-1370 TVGEGA
+1370 TVEEGA
-1376 PLSKY
+1376 HLSKY
-1381 VRYVFIV
+1381 IRELDPAPNPPHFPSYVIKATL
-1388 FQNVDYVC
+1388 DYISNCHKSKLKSLVAVLSKSP
-1396 IDSFQKILLAL
+1396 DSFQKILLAL

-1421 RVLVIYHLF
+1421 RVLIIYHLF

-1436 EIKDGLGGA
+1436 EIRDGLGGA

-1457 IHHINSRPVV
+1457 IHHISSRPA
-1467 IRDISMCS
+1467 ILRDVSMRS

-1480 DLLHD
+1480 DLLHH
-1485 VCHTAVTCC
+1485 VCHIAVTCC
-1494 NDALESHLHV
+1494 KDALESHLHV
-1504 IVGTLIPLAMDQP
+1504 IVGTLIPLIPNAVDQP

-1530 VIDCKDNENLYQ
+1530 VVDNKDNENLYH

-1575 LEEIDHFLSVG
+1575 MEEINHFLSVG

-1592 LTRLEGLYDLRKQLE
+1592 VTRLEGLYDLRKKLE
-1607 QYKDQMKELL
+1607 QYKDQMKDLL
-1617 KHFQEKPEDSVVVKL
+1617 KNFQENPEDSVIVKL
-1632 VVSLLQLSKAAVNHP
+1632 VVSLLQLSKMAVNHT
-1647 GGTAVLEAVGSCLGE
+1647 GEKAVLEAVGSCLGE

-1667 FSTIALQHAG
+1667 FSTIALQHAE

-1683 AADLLEDRKLQCVFI
+1683 AADLLEKKNLQWVFI
-1698 MLTQINTAL
+1698 MLTQINVAL

-1722 KNILATKSGSE
+1722 KNILATESGSE
-1733 FWEVYKTKTDPML
+1733 FWEVYKNRADPML
-1746 IYLQPFRMSR
+1746 IYLQPFRISR
-1756 KKFLVVPA
+1756 KKCFVVPTKE
-1764 NDTEASLETL
+1764 TEAPLERL
-1774 DDTNLWIPLGES
+1774 DDANLWIPVGDS

-1794 TSSVLDSGG
+1794 TSSILDSGG
-1803 VQSEVLQLMKPLC
+1803 VQNEVLQLMKPLC

-1843 RNLLSVHIQKFF
+1843 RNLLSGHIQKFF
-1855 TACCKCASSSRS
+1855 TACCRLASSSRS
-1867 STPPNSDSEQETHN
+1867 TTPPNSDSEQETHN

-1891 TMLAVVDYLR
+1891 AMLAVVDYLR
-1901 RQKRSVSGTVFDDSF
+1901 RQKRSFSGTVFDDSF
-1916 WLDLNYLEVAIA
+1916 WLDLNYLEVAMA
-1928 AQSCAAHFTALLYT
+1928 AQSCAAHFTALLYA
-1942 EIYADKINRDKQ
+1942 EIYADKINTDKQ
-1954 QKRSSFKA
+1954 QERSSFKA
-1962 AKSLTFEEESQ
+1962 ARSLTFEEESQ
-1973 RTTITILNEKSKEE
+1973 RSTISILDEKSKEE

-2043 ASLCPST
+2043 TSLPPST

-2078 NTEWCAELQEMRYQA
+2078 NTEWCAKLQEIRYQA
-2093 AWRNMQWGHLSSVQ
+2093 AWRNMQWGHISSVK

-2177 QLFSRY
+2177 LLFSR
-2183 LFKLVFFSF
+2183 
-2192 GNDCRSVTPQQ
+2192 SVTTQQ
-2203 LNDIYLKWQRQSQLL
+2203 LNDIYLKWQRHSQLL
-2218 KDSDFCFQEPVMA
+2218 KDSDFCFQEPIMA

-2246 NAKRECIKDILTKHL
+2246 NTKRECIKDILTKHL

-2274 QIPERAMFQIK
+2274 QLPERAMFQIK
-2285 QYNPTAY
+2285 QYNPTGY

-2309 EESLALNILKR
+2309 EESLALNILKG
-2320 MIKKLDADLF
+2320 MIKKLEADWF
-2330 QVENDPHLKLMYA
+2330 QVENDPHLKLMYT

-2364 MQKYLEKAVEIATSH
+2364 MQKYLEKAVEIAASQ

-2422 ALLKKAKEEIG
+2422 ALLKKAKEEVG
-2433 LIRERRV
+2433 LIMERRV

-2453 ELDECAIQALTEDR
+2453 KLDECAIHALTEDR

-2486 EHNLWIFRLCSL
+2486 EHDMWIFRLCSL

-2505 DRVNEMMKENAEKI
+2505 DRVNEMMKKNAEKI

-2532 ARMGTKMMGGFGFHE
+2532 ARMGTKMMGGLGFHE
-2547 VLNKLMSRI
+2547 VLNNLMSRI
-2556 SLDHPHHA
+2556 SRDHPHHS
-2564 LFIILALANANKDE
+2564 LFIILALANASKDE
-2578 LLTKPDAK
+2578 LLTKPDAI
-2586 RRNNLIKNAP
+2586 RRNKLIKNVP

-2608 AARNI
+2608 AASNI
-2613 INIVRKKRAHMVR
+2613 INIVRKKRARMVR
-2626 DVEALCD
+2626 DIEALCD
-2633 AYIILANLD
+2633 AYITLANLD
-2642 ATPWKTQRKGIRIP
+2642 ATPWKTHRITEGISIP
-2656 ADQPIT
+2656 ADQPII
-2662 KLKNLKDVV
+2662 KLKNLEDVV
-2671 VPTMEIKVDPTGRY
+2671 VPTMEIKVDPTGQY
-2685 ENLVTIMS
+2685 ENLVTIKS

-2700 AGGMNL
+2700 AGGLNL

-2783 IGEFLVNIEE
+2783 IGEFLVNVHK
-2793 GAHKRYRPKDYSSYQ
+2793 GAHKRYRPKDYCASQ

-2816 QRKHSEEKYN
+2816 QKKRPEEKYG
-2826 IFMEV
+2826 IFMKV

-2887 EQTAELVHIDLGKWD
+2887 EETAELVHIDLG
-2902 GQENLNFSLL
+2902 
-2912 QHFFKHL
+2912 
-2919 SFYLGVAFEQGKI
+2919 VAFEQGKV

-2966 TMAVMRNSQET
+2966 TMAVMRNSQEA

-3005 RPEDEADMS
+3005 RPEDESDMS
-3014 STLNTDPQECKRK
+3014 STLGTDPQECKRK

-3047 KLKGVEEGTVLSVG
+3047 KLKGVEEGTVLNVG

-3066 LIQQAMDPKNLCR
+3066 LIQQAMDPKNLSQ
-3079 LFYGWKPW
+3079 LFPGWKAW

>member
-1 MSLALNDLLV
+1 MSLALHELLI
-11 CCRRLENEKAVER
+11 CCRRLENEKAGER
-24 RKEIDNFKRLLRD
+24 RKEVENFKRLLCD
-37 SETVLQLDRNSDSK
+37 SETVNQLDRNSDSK

-58 DAVFSLLQKYFH
+58 DAVFSVLQKYFQ
-70 KEMKNLLLTKPNAS
+70 KEMKNLQLTKPNAS
-84 ASTQTTRQKK
+84 ASTQTARQKK
-94 MQEVGSLVKYFI
+94 IQEVGSLVKYFI
-106 RCANKRGPRLKC
+106 RHANKRGPRLKC
-118 QELLI
+118 QELLMY
-123 FVMEIIRDPT
+123 VLEIMRDPT

-177 RPSGKINRV
+177 RHSVKINRV

-201 QTDGLSSDMFIF
+201 QTDGLSSDMFTF
-213 FSKAMQCARYEKN
+213 FSKAMQMARQEKN
-226 TAGLEHIVGAMNIFF
+226 TAGLDHIVGAMNIFCS
-241 NKFAVDCR
+241 KFAVNCR

-261 AVLYMWTQYR
+261 TLLYIWTQSR
-271 PKDSLKESIIE
+271 PKDSLKESIID
-282 LFRLQVH
+282 LFRLQVR
-289 IHHPKG
+289 IHHPQG
-295 AKTQGKGVYDSPK
+295 AKTQAKGAYDSTK

-313 QNLYDLLVNEI
+313 HNLYDLLVNEL
-324 NLISS
+324 NLIGS
-329 RGKYSSVS
+329 RGKYSSGS
-337 RNIAIKE
+337 RNIAVKE

-353 CHQVFTEDTQVL
+353 CHQVFTEDTKIL

-371 AVTQRESSGE
+371 AISQRESSDQ
-381 TAPSKRRRIELGWE
+381 TAPNKRRRIELGWE
-395 VIRGN
+395 VIRDN
-400 LQRSQEDFDV
+400 LQRSQKDFDV

-415 ITTQLISKY
+415 ITAQLISKY

-433 PPLLNVLHQL
+433 PPLLSVLHQL
-443 LPHQRRGERTPYV
+443 LPQQRRGERTPYV
-456 LKCLTEVA
+456 LKCLTELA

-474 STHKLE
+474 STLKLE
-480 LQRTWA
+480 LQRIWA
-486 KIWSLTIRSVSF
+486 KIWSLTIRSISF
-498 QQIEVES
+498 QQIEGES
-505 FGLLGAMIQGSLV
+505 FGLLGAIIQGNLV
-518 VTDKELWKIF
+518 VADKELWKIF

-538 AICCLSSVMSTYSVP
+538 AVCCLSLLMSAYSVP
-553 ENLDVGMEQNN
+553 ENLDVGMEHNN
-564 GERNLGSV
+564 CERKLDSA
-572 LKEVIMKWVLS
+572 LKEEIIKWLLS
-583 CYLEEEMEECAEL
+583 CYLEEEIEECAEL
-596 PPVLCSDFPRLMLQ
+596 PSVLCSDFPHLTLQ
-610 KILVSLTVKNC
+610 KILVSLTMKNC
-621 RAAMI
+621 RAAMV
-626 FFQNDAKCVQHLQGK
+626 FFQNDAKCMQHWQGK
-641 EENNFSDNEELY
+641 EENFSDVEELY
-653 LQTTFDE
+653 LQTTFNE
-660 MDVFT
+660 MDIFT
-665 KFAVNVTDKNVT
+665 NFAVNVADKNVT
-677 RSRLAINQNL
+677 GSRLAINQNL
-687 RETLDHCLLAMS
+687 KETLEYCLLAMS
-699 EKLLSSYAPKSKLV
+699 EKLLSSYAPKSKV
-713 AAEHLVRC
+713 SAEHLVQC
-721 VSLLIGVLGCYCYTG
+721 VSLVIGVLGCYCYTG

-751 AKSLLH
+751 AKSLIH
-757 YAGESISQLKNKLNE
+757 YAGESISQSKNKLNE
-772 DAQVNSLRTLI
+772 DAQINSLRTLI
-783 ANCTKC
+783 MQCTKC
-789 LCNCTKNSANKMQS
+789 LCNCTKNSANKMLS

-814 MDDLV
+814 MNDLV
-819 DICKNLMVFTGKPSE
+819 DICKNLMMFTGKPGE
-834 LGEVDLTG
+834 LGEADLMG
-842 NDPEESI
+842 NDAEESI
-849 MEVDNQISDDLFDD
+849 MEADNQASGDLFD
-863 HSVTDIND
+863 HSVTDISD
-871 TNESG
+871 SNESS
-876 EMQNVTGPL
+876 EVQNVTGAL
-885 SPLAEEQLTKQ
+885 SPLAEEHLTKH
-896 DLLLLEILRC
+896 DLLLLEVLRF

-917 PMSFRASDIRRKL
+917 TLSFRASDIRRKL
-930 LTLVD
+930 LMLTD
-935 GSAFDIAK
+935 GSVFDCAK

-948 MYLVLLKELPSE
+948 MYFVLLKELPME
-960 EHILP
+960 EHLLP
-965 EDEILMLLRP
+965 EDDVLMLLRP
-975 LSAVCSLYRRD
+975 LSDVCSLYRRD
-986 QEVCKVI
+986 QEVCRVI
-993 LSNLLPVA
+993 LNNLLPIPVE
-1001 VGLAQ
+1001 LAQ
-1006 SSAHAEETGDA
+1006 SSTHTEETGHA
-1017 QGQFLTVVR
+1017 QGQFLTVVG
-1026 AFWYLAQEGKC
+1026 AFWHLAQGGKC
-1037 TASVR
+1037 TAPVR

-1050 AVLEADP
+1050 ALLEADP
-1057 HCKWVMLNVGNED
+1057 HCKWAILNVRNED
-1070 LPVSDAFPHFLADSH
+1070 LPVSEAFPHFLADTH
-1085 HQVRILAAKSITSLF
+1085 HQVRILAAKSIPSLF
-1100 QDVKQRESSGM
+1100 QDVKQRDSSGM
-1111 SKPLPS
+1111 SKPLPL
-1117 KLQQKAFENAY
+1117 KLQQKAFDNAY
-1128 LRVQEGMRNLV
+1128 LRVQEGMRNLA
-1139 RGDVSPEDLL
+1139 GSDTSPEDLL

-1156 TVLLMLVAMIL
+1156 AVLLMLITMVL

-1178 FAVCQSVKEN
+1178 FAICQSVKEN
-1188 ELEPHLVKKASIK
+1188 GLEPDLVKK
-1201 FHFVLKKISDI
+1201 VLKKVSDI
-1212 FGYKSI
+1212 FGYKSV
-1218 EDFMASHLDYLV
+1218 EDFMTSHLDYLV

-1240 YSLSAF
+1240 YNLSAF
-1246 PYVLLNYTSNEEFYR
+1246 PYVLLNYTSLEEFYR

-1277 EDVKSLA
+1277 EDVKVLA
-1284 DQIEKDW
+1284 NKIEKDW
-1291 RQILADCFPRILVYI
+1291 KQVLADCFPKILVNI
-1306 LPYFACESL
+1306 LPYFACQSH
-1315 GKSEV
+1315 GMSEIV
-1320 AEQRATASKVY
+1320 EQRHRASEVY

-1341 KQQIDNLSHNNLPE
+1341 KQQIDNLFHNNLPE
-1355 IVVELLMTLHEPSDT
+1355 IVVELLMTLHEPPDT
-1370 TVGEGA
+1370 TKERTHLAKFIRELDPA
-1376 PLSKY
+1376 PNPPHFPSYVIKATLDYINNCHKSKLKSLVAVLSKSP
-1381 VRYVFIV
+1381 
-1388 FQNVDYVC
+1388 
-1396 IDSFQKILLAL
+1396 DSFQKILLAI

-1421 RVLVIYHLF
+1421 RVLIIYYLF

-1457 IHHINSRPVV
+1457 IHHINSRPVI
-1467 IRDISMCS
+1467 IRDISMRS

-1480 DLLHD
+1480 DLLHH

-1494 NDALESHLHV
+1494 KDALESHLHV
-1504 IVGTLIPLAMDQP
+1504 IVGTLIPLAMGQP

-1530 VIDCKDNENLYQ
+1530 VIDNKDNENLYQ

-1567 YSKGPYSL
+1567 YSKGAYSL
-1575 LEEIDHFLSVG
+1575 LEEINHFLSVG

-1607 QYKDQMKELL
+1607 QYKDQMKDLL
-1617 KHFQEKPEDSVVVKL
+1617 KNLQEKPEDSVVLKL
-1632 VVSLLQLSKAAVNHP
+1632 VVSLLQLCKMAVNHT
-1647 GGTAVLEAVGSCLGE
+1647 GGKDVLEAVGSCLGE

-1667 FSTIALQHAG
+1667 FSTIALQHAE

-1683 AADLLEDRKLQCVFI
+1683 AADLFEDRKLQWVFI
-1698 MLTQINTAL
+1698 MLTHINTAL

-1733 FWEVYKTKTDPML
+1733 FWEVYNNKVDPML
-1746 IYLQPFRMSR
+1746 SYLQPFRMSR
-1756 KKFLVVPA
+1756 KKFFTVPA
-1764 NDTEASLETL
+1764 NDMEAPVETL
-1774 DDTNLWIPLGES
+1774 DNTNLWIPLGES
-1786 HETWIKHL
+1786 HETWIKCL
-1794 TSSVLDSGG
+1794 TSSILDSGG
-1803 VQSEVLQLMKPLC
+1803 VQNEVLQLMKPLC
-1816 EVKTDLCQTLLPY
+1816 EVKTDLCQALLPY

-1855 TACCKCASSSRS
+1855 TACCRFATSRS
-1867 STPPNSDSEQETHN
+1867 TTPPNSDSDQETHN

-1891 TMLAVVDYLR
+1891 AMLAVVDYLR

-1916 WLDLNYLEVAIA
+1916 WLDLNYLEVAIG
-1928 AQSCAAHFTALLYT
+1928 AQSCAAHFTALLYA
-1942 EIYADKINRDKQ
+1942 EIYADKINKDKQ
-1954 QKRSSFKA
+1954 QERSSFKS

-1973 RTTITILNEKSKEE
+1973 RTTLTILDEKSKEE

-2043 ASLCPST
+2043 ASLSPST

-2061 FGLCHTLSMY
+2061 FGLCHTLSTY

-2078 NTEWCAELQEMRYQA
+2078 NTEWCAELQEIRYQA
-2093 AWRNMQWGHLSSVQ
+2093 AWRNMQWGHISSVK
-2107 DETGRPGYH
+2107 DETVRPGYH

-2121 ALQSLRDKEFSTFYD
+2121 ALQSLRDKEFSAFYD
-2136 SLKDARVNEVEELCK
+2136 SLKDARANEVEELCK

-2177 QLFSRY
+2177 LLFSR
-2183 LFKLVFFSF
+2183 SF
-2192 GNDCRSVTPQQ
+2192 TTQQ
-2203 LNDIYLKWQRQSQLL
+2203 LNDTYLKWQRQSQLL
-2218 KDSDFCFQEPVMA
+2218 KDSDFRFQEPVMA
-2231 LRTVILEILLEKENE
+2231 LRTVILEILLERENE
-2246 NAKRECIKDILTKHL
+2246 NTKRECIKDILTKHL
-2261 VELSRLARTAKNT
+2261 VEFSKLARTAKNT
-2274 QIPERAMFQIK
+2274 QLPERAMFQIK
-2285 QYNPTAY
+2285 QYNPVGH

-2309 EESLALNILKR
+2309 EKSLALSILKS
-2320 MIKKLDADLF
+2320 MIKKLDADWF
-2330 QVENDPHLKLMYA
+2330 QVENDPYLKLMYT

-2364 MQKYLEKAVEIATSH
+2364 MQKYLEKAVEIAASH

-2422 ALLKKAKEEIG
+2422 ALLKKAKEEVG
-2433 LIRERRV
+2433 LIRECRV

-2453 ELDECAIQALTEDR
+2453 ELDECAIRALTEDR
-2467 KRFLCKAVENYIS
+2467 KHFLCKAVENYIS

-2486 EHNLWIFRLCSL
+2486 EHDMWIFRLCSL

-2505 DRVNEMMKENAEKI
+2505 DRVNEMMKKNAEKI

-2532 ARMGTKMMGGFGFHE
+2532 ARMGTKMMGGLGFHE
-2547 VLNKLMSRI
+2547 VLNNLMSRI
-2556 SLDHPHHA
+2556 SLDHPHHT

-2578 LLTKPDAK
+2578 LLTRPDAT
-2586 RRNNLIKNAP
+2586 RRNKLIKNAP

-2608 AARNI
+2608 AASNI
-2613 INIVRKKRAHMVR
+2613 INIVRKRRARMVK
-2626 DVEALCD
+2626 DIEALCD
-2633 AYIILANLD
+2633 AYIALANVD
-2642 ATPWKTQRKGIRIP
+2642 ATPWKSQRKAINIP
-2656 ADQPIT
+2656 ADQPII
-2662 KLKNLKDVV
+2662 KLKNLEDVI
-2671 VPTMEIKVDPTGRY
+2671 VPTMEIKVDPTGQY
-2685 ENLVTIMS
+2685 ANLVTVRS

-2700 AGGMNL
+2700 AGGLNL

-2764 VVPLSQRSGVLE
+2764 VVPLTQRSGVLE

-2783 IGEFLVNIEE
+2783 IGEFLVNVEE

-2808 CQKIMMDA
+2808 CQKIMMEA
-2816 QRKHSEEKYN
+2816 QKKHSEEKYN
-2826 IFMEV
+2826 IFMKV

-2850 AVWFEKRLA
+2850 ALWFEKRLA

-2887 EQTAELVHIDLGKWD
+2887 EQTAELVHID
-2902 GQENLNFSLL
+2902 
-2912 QHFFKHL
+2912 
-2919 SFYLGVAFEQGKI
+2919 LGVAFEQGKI

-2966 TMAVMRNSQET
+2966 TMAVMRNSQEA

-3014 STLNTDPQECKRK
+3014 STLNSDPQECKRK
-3027 ASDDQSFNKVAERV
+3027 ASSDDQSFNKVAERV

-3066 LIQQAMDPKNLCR
+3066 LIQQAMDPKNLSQ
-3079 LFYGWKPW
+3079 LFPGWKPW

>member
-1 MSLALNDLLV
+1 MNFALHDLLD

-24 RKEIDNFKRLLRD
+24 RKEIENFKRLLRD
-37 SETVLQLDRNSDSK
+37 SEIVLQLDRNSDSK

-58 DAVFSLLQKYFH
+58 DAVFRYVLQKYFQ
-70 KEMKNLLLTKPNAS
+70 KELKNLQQTKPNAS

-94 MQEVGSLVKYFI
+94 MQEIGSLVKYFI

-123 FVMEIIRDPT
+123 YVMEVIRDPT
-133 SCAAYGSDCSNLL
+133 SCAAYGSDCSSIL

-159 ISQQQWSELLILY
+159 ISQQQWSELLTLY
-172 GQLYL
+172 GHLYL
-177 RPSGKINRV
+177 RPSGNINRV

-201 QTDGLSSDMFIF
+201 QTDGLCSDMLVF
-213 FSKAMQCARYEKN
+213 FSKAMQSARQEKN
-226 TAGLEHIVGAMNIFF
+226 TAGLDHIVGAMNIFC
-241 NKFAVDCR
+241 NKFAENCR
-249 IRICKVGEEILP
+249 IQICKVGEEILP
-261 AVLYMWTQYR
+261 TVLYFWTQYR

-295 AKTQGKGVYDSPK
+295 AKTQGRGAYDLTK
-308 WQSIL
+308 WQTIL
-313 QNLYDLLVNEI
+313 HNLYDLLVNEI

-329 RGKYSSVS
+329 RGKYSSGS
-337 RNIAIKE
+337 RNIAVKE

-353 CHQVFTEDTQVL
+353 CHQVFSEGTKVL

-371 AVTQRESSGE
+371 AVSQRESGE
-381 TAPSKRRRIELGWE
+381 DTAPNKRRRIELSWG
-395 VIRGN
+395 VIRDN
-400 LQRSQEDFDV
+400 LQRSQKDFDI

-415 ITTQLISKY
+415 ITSQLISKY

-433 PPLLNVLHQL
+433 PALLNVLHQL
-443 LPHQRRGERTPYV
+443 LPQQRRGERTPYV

-464 LCQNQKTDLK
+464 LCQSQKTDLK

-480 LQRTWA
+480 LQKTWA
-486 KIWSLTIRSVSF
+486 KIWTLTIRSVSL

-505 FGLLGAMIQGSLV
+505 FGLLGAVIQGNLV

-528 SGPACKPSSS
+528 SGTACKPSSS
-538 AICCLSSVMSTYSVP
+538 AVSCLSLVMSAYSVP
-553 ENLDVGMEQNN
+553 ENLDIGMEQNSS
-564 GERNLGSV
+564 ERNLGSV
-572 LKEVIMKWVLS
+572 LREAIMKWLLS
-583 CYLEEEMEECAEL
+583 SYLEEEIEECAEL
-596 PPVLCSDFPRLMLQ
+596 PPVLRSDFPHLVSQ
-610 KILVSLTVKNC
+610 NILVSLTMKNC
-621 RAAMI
+621 RASMI
-626 FFQNDAKCVQHLQGK
+626 FFQNGAKCEQHVQGK
-641 EENNFSDNEELY
+641 EENSFPDVEELY

-660 MDVFT
+660 MDIFT
-665 KFAVNVTDKNVT
+665 NFAAKVADKNVT
-677 RSRLAINQNL
+677 GSRLAINQNL
-687 RETLDHCLLAMS
+687 RETLENCLLAMS
-699 EKLLSSYAPKSKLV
+699 EKLLSSCGPT
-713 AAEHLVRC
+713 HLVRC
-721 VSLLIGVLGCYCYTG
+721 VSLLVGVLGCYCYTG
-736 IFKEEDACKSELFQK
+736 IFKEEDACKSALFQN
-751 AKSLLH
+751 AKSLIH
-757 YAGESISQLKNKLNE
+757 YAGESISQSKNKLNE
-772 DAQVNSLRTLI
+772 DTQIHTLRTLI
-783 ANCTKC
+783 MQCTKC
-789 LCNCTKNSANKMQS
+789 LCNCTKNSANKMLS

-814 MDDLV
+814 MNDLI
-819 DICKNLMVFTGKPSE
+819 DICKNLVSTFFTGKTSV
-834 LGEVDLTG
+834 LGKVDFR

-849 MEVDNQISDDLFDD
+849 MEVDNLASDDMFDD
-863 HSVTDIND
+863 HSVTDISD

-876 EMQNVTGPL
+876 DMQTVTGAL

-896 DLLLLEILRC
+896 DLLLLEIVRF
-906 LCICVT
+906 LCISVT
-912 TVQIQ
+912 TVQVQ
-917 PMSFRASDIRRKL
+917 TLSFRASDIRRRL
-930 LTLVD
+930 LMLTEGSVFD
-935 GSAFDIAK
+935 GIK

-948 MYLVLLKELPSE
+948 MYLILLKELPAE
-960 EHILP
+960 GHLLP
-965 EDEILMLLRP
+965 AVDVDMLLKP

-993 LSNLLPVA
+993 LNNLLPVA

-1006 SSAHAEETGDA
+1006 FDEHDAEEAGTA
-1017 QGQFLTVVR
+1017 KGQSLLDTKLFIFSFYLCLYLLYILNHNVNFLQV
-1026 AFWYLAQEGKC
+1026 
-1037 TASVR
+1037 
-1042 VALLNCMK
+1042 
-1050 AVLEADP
+1050 DP
-1057 HCKWVMLNVGNED
+1057 HCKWAILRVKNKD

-1100 QDVKQRESSGM
+1100 QDVKHRDSSGM
-1111 SKPLPS
+1111 SRPLPL

-1139 RGDVSPEDLL
+1139 PTSIHFAYPEDLL
-1149 DKQCNGK
+1149 DKQSNGK
-1156 TVLLMLVAMIL
+1156 AVLLMLITMVL

-1178 FAVCQSVKEN
+1178 FAICQSVKEN
-1188 ELEPHLVKKASIK
+1188 GLEPHLVKK
-1201 FHFVLKKISDI
+1201 VLKKVSDI

-1218 EDFMASHLDYLV
+1218 EDFMTSHLDYLV
-1230 MEWLKINDSG
+1230 MEWLKMNDRG

-1246 PYVLLNYTSNEEFYR
+1246 PYVLLNYTSLEEFYR

-1284 DQIEKDW
+1284 NTIEKDW
-1291 RQILADCFPRILVYI
+1291 RQVLADCFPKLLVNI
-1306 LPYFACESL
+1306 LPYFAYQSH

-1320 AEQRATASKVY
+1320 AEQREMASKVY
-1331 DMLKDENCLG
+1331 DMLEDENCLG
-1341 KQQIDNLSHNNLPE
+1341 KQQMDNLSHSNLPE
-1355 IVVELLMTLHEPSDT
+1355 IVVELLMTLHEPAAT
-1370 TVGEGA
+1370 TVEEGELDPA
-1376 PLSKY
+1376 PNPPHFPSYVIKATLDYISNCHKSKLKSIVAVLSKSP
-1381 VRYVFIV
+1381 
-1388 FQNVDYVC
+1388 
-1396 IDSFQKILLAL
+1396 DSFQKILLAL
-1407 CKHASDTNNIYKKH
+1407 CKHASDTKNMYKKH
-1421 RVLVIYHLF
+1421 RVLTIYHLF
-1430 VSLLLK
+1430 VGLLLK
-1436 EIKDGLGGA
+1436 EIKDSLGGA

-1457 IHHINSRPVV
+1457 IHHINSRPIIV
-1467 IRDISMCS
+1467 RDISVRS

-1480 DLLHD
+1480 DLLHH

-1494 NDALESHLHV
+1494 SDALETHLHV
-1504 IVGTLIPLAMDQP
+1504 IVGSLIPLAMDQSQV
-1517 EIQEQVLG
+1517 QEQVLG

-1530 VIDCKDNENLYQ
+1530 VIDNKDNESLYQ

-1547 DPFPEYPAFKD
+1547 DPFPEYPAFRD

-1575 LEEIDHFLSVG
+1575 LEEINHFLSVG

-1592 LTRLEGLYDLRKQLE
+1592 LTRLEGLYDLRKKLE
-1607 QYKDQMKELL
+1607 QYKDQMKDLL
-1617 KHFQEKPEDSVVVKL
+1617 KIFQEKPEDSVVVKL
-1632 VVSLLQLSKAAVNHP
+1632 VVSLLQLSQVAVNHT
-1647 GGTAVLEAVGSCLGE
+1647 GEKAVLEAVGSCLGE

-1667 FSTIALQHAG
+1667 FSTTALQRAE
-1677 NALDSK
+1677 NALDSR

-1698 MLTQINTAL
+1698 MLIQINTAL

-1722 KNILATKSGSE
+1722 KNILATKSGNE
-1733 FWEVYKTKTDPML
+1733 FWEVYKSKADPML
-1746 IYLQPFRMSR
+1746 IYLQPFRTSR
-1756 KKFLVVPA
+1756 KKFLVVSA
-1764 NDTEASLETL
+1764 NDMEAPLERL

-1794 TSSVLDSGG
+1794 TSSILDSGG
-1803 VQSEVLQLMKPLC
+1803 VKNEVLQLMKPLC

-1843 RNLLSVHIQKFF
+1843 RNLLSLHIQKFF
-1855 TACCKCASSSRS
+1855 TACCKFASSSRS
-1867 STPPNSDSEQETHN
+1867 TPNSDSEQEAHN

-1891 TMLAVVDYLR
+1891 AMLAVVDYLR
-1901 RQKRSVSGTVFDDSF
+1901 RQKRSVSGTVFEDSF

-1928 AQSCAAHFTALLYT
+1928 AQSCAAHFTALLYA

-1954 QKRSSFKA
+1954 QE
-1962 AKSLTFEEESQ
+1962 SLTFEEESQ
-1973 RTTITILNEKSKEE
+1973 KTPISTLNEKSKEE
-1987 TGISL
+1987 TGLSL

-2043 ASLCPST
+2043 TSLSPST

-2078 NTEWCAELQEMRYQA
+2078 NTEWCAELQEIRYQA
-2093 AWRNMQWGHLSSVQ
+2093 AWRNMQWSHISS
-2107 DETGRPGYH
+2107 GSPGYH

-2121 ALQSLRDKEFSTFYD
+2121 ALQSLRDKEFSAFHD

-2167 QLIGELENIG
+2167 QLIGELENAG
-2177 QLFSRY
+2177 LLFSR
-2183 LFKLVFFSF
+2183 
-2192 GNDCRSVTPQQ
+2192 SVTTQQ
-2203 LNDIYLKWQRQSQLL
+2203 LNDVYLKWQRQSQLL
-2218 KDSDFCFQEPVMA
+2218 KDSDFHFQEPVMA
-2231 LRTVILEILLEKENE
+2231 LRTVILEILLEKESE
-2246 NAKRECIKDILTKHL
+2246 NTKRECIKDLLTKHL

-2274 QIPERAMFQIK
+2274 QLPERAMFQIK
-2285 QYNPTAY
+2285 QHNPNGN
-2292 GVSEW
+2292 GVCEW

-2309 EESLALNILKR
+2309 EESLALNILKT
-2320 MIKKLDADLF
+2320 MIKKLDADWI
-2330 QVENDPHLKLMYA
+2330 QKDPHLKLMYT

-2364 MQKYLEKAVEIATSH
+2364 MQKYLEKAVEIAASH

-2422 ALLKKAKEEIG
+2422 ALLKKAKEEVG

-2453 ELDECAIQALTEDR
+2453 ELDEGAIQALTEDR

-2486 EHNLWIFRLCSL
+2486 EHDMWIFRLCSL
-2498 WLENSGV
+2498 WLENSAV
-2505 DRVNEMMKENAEKI
+2505 DRVNEMMTKNAQKI

-2532 ARMGTKMMGGFGFHE
+2532 ARMGTKMMGGLGFHE
-2547 VLNKLMSRI
+2547 VLNNLMSRI
-2556 SLDHPHHA
+2556 SLDHPHHT

-2578 LLTKPDAK
+2578 LLTKPDEI
-2586 RRNNLIKNAP
+2586 RRNKLTKNTP

-2608 AARNI
+2608 AASTI
-2613 INIVRKKRAHMVR
+2613 MNIVRKRRAAMVR
-2626 DVEALCD
+2626 DIEALCD
-2633 AYIILANLD
+2633 AYITLANLD
-2642 ATPWKTQRKGIRIP
+2642 SSPWKSQRKGISIP
-2656 ADQPIT
+2656 ADQPII
-2662 KLKNLKDVV
+2662 KLKNLEDVA
-2671 VPTMEIKVDPTGRY
+2671 VPTMEIKVDPTGQY
-2685 ENLVTIMS
+2685 ENLVTISS
-2693 FKPEFRL
+2693 FKREFRL

-2757 LTIRRYK
+2757 LNIRRYK

-2783 IGEFLVNIEE
+2783 IGEFLVNAEE

-2808 CQKIMMDA
+2808 CHKIMLDA
-2816 QRKHSEEKYN
+2816 QKKHSEEKYR
-2826 IFMEV
+2826 IFTEI
-2831 CENFQP
+2831 CEKFQP

-2887 EQTAELVHIDLGKWD
+2887 EQTAELVHIDLG
-2902 GQENLNFSLL
+2902 
-2912 QHFFKHL
+2912 
-2919 SFYLGVAFEQGKI
+2919 VAFEQGKI

-2953 TGVEGVFRRCCEK
+2953 TGVEGVFRRRQQS
-2966 TMAVMRNSQET
+2966 TSS
-2977 LLTIV
+2977 LGI
-2982 EVLLYDPLFDWTM
+2982 VLLYDPLFDWTM

-3014 STLNTDPQECKRK
+3014 STLGTDPQEPKRK

-3066 LIQQAMDPKNLCR
+3066 LIQQAMDPKNLSR
-3079 LFYGWKPW
+3079 LFPGWKPW

>member
-1 MSLALNDLLV
+1 MSLALHDLLI

-24 RKEIDNFKRLLRD
+24 RKEIENFKRLLRD

-51 QGKQLNW
+51 QAKQLNW
-58 DAVFSLLQKYFH
+58 DAVFSVLQKCFQ
-70 KEMKNLLLTKPNAS
+70 KEMKNLQLTKPNAS

-123 FVMEIIRDPT
+123 YVMEIIRDPT
-133 SCAAYGSDCSNLL
+133 SCAAYGSDCSSIL
-146 LKDILSVRKYWCE
+146 LKDILSIRKYWCE

-177 RPSGKINRV
+177 KPSGKINRV
-186 LVARIIHTLTRGYCF
+186 LVARIIHTLMRGYCC
-201 QTDGLSSDMFIF
+201 QTDGLSSDMFTF
-213 FSKAMQCARYEKN
+213 FSKAMQCARQEKN
-226 TAGLEHIVGAMNIFF
+226 TAGLDHIVGAMNIFC
-241 NKFAVDCR
+241 NKFAVNCR
-249 IRICKVGEEILP
+249 IRICKIGEEILP
-261 AVLYMWTQYR
+261 TVLYIWTQHR

-289 IHHPKG
+289 VHHPKG
-295 AKTQGKGVYDSPK
+295 AKTQGTGAYDSTK
-308 WQSIL
+308 WHSIL
-313 QNLYDLLVNEI
+313 HNLYDLLVNEI
-324 NLISS
+324 NLISN
-329 RGKYSSVS
+329 RGKYSSGS
-337 RNIAIKE
+337 RNIAVKE
-344 NLIELMADI
+344 NLMELMADI
-353 CHQVFTEDTQVL
+353 CHQVFTEDTKVL

-371 AVTQRESSGE
+371 TVSQRESSDE
-381 TAPSKRRRIELGWE
+381 TVPSKRRRIELGWE
-395 VIRGN
+395 LIRDN
-400 LQRSQEDFDV
+400 LQRSQKDFDV

-415 ITTQLISKY
+415 ITAQLISKY

-443 LPHQRRGERTPYV
+443 LPQQRRGERTPYV

-505 FGLLGAMIQGSLV
+505 FGLLRAMIQGNLV

-538 AICCLSSVMSTYSVP
+538 AVCCLALVMSAYSVP
-553 ENLDVGMEQNN
+553 KNLDVGMEQNN
-564 GERNLGSV
+564 CERNLDFV
-572 LKEVIMKWVLS
+572 LKEAIMKWVLS
-583 CYLEEEMEECAEL
+583 CHLEEEMEECAEL
-596 PPVLCSDFPRLMLQ
+596 PPVLCSDFPHLVLH
-610 KILVSLTVKNC
+610 KILVSLTMKNC
-621 RAAMI
+621 RAAMS

-641 EENNFSDNEELY
+641 EENNFSHVEELY

-660 MDVFT
+660 MDIFT
-665 KFAVNVTDKNVT
+665 NFAVNVADKNAT
-677 RSRLAINQNL
+677 GSRLAINQNL
-687 RETLDHCLLAMS
+687 RETLEHCLLAMS
-699 EKLLSSYAPKSKLV
+699 EKLISSYTPKSKVV

-721 VSLLIGVLGCYCYTG
+721 VGLLIGVLGCYCYTG
-736 IFKEEDACKSELFQK
+736 IFKEEDACKSKLFQT
-751 AKSLLH
+751 AKSLIH
-757 YAGESISQLKNKLNE
+757 YAGEGISQSKNKLNE
-772 DAQVNSLRTLI
+772 DAQINSLRTLI
-783 ANCTKC
+783 MQCTKC
-789 LCNCTKNSANKMQS
+789 LCNCTKNSANKMLS
-803 NIFLRLLTSKF
+803 NIFLHLLTSKF
-814 MDDLV
+814 MNDLV
-819 DICKNLMVFTGKPSE
+819 DICKNLMTFTGKTAE
-834 LGEVDLTG
+834 LGEVDLMG
-842 NDPEESI
+842 NDPEESV
-849 MEVDNQISDDLFDD
+849 MEVDNQMSDDLFDD
-863 HSVTDIND
+863 HSVTDISD

-876 EMQNVTGPL
+876 EMQNVTGAL

-896 DLLLLEILRC
+896 DLLLLDILRF

-912 TVQIQ
+912 TVQVQ
-917 PMSFRASDIRRKL
+917 TVSFRASDIRRKL
-930 LTLVD
+930 LMLTD
-935 GSAFDIAK
+935 GSVFDGAK

-948 MYLVLLKELPSE
+948 MYLVLLKELPTE
-960 EHILP
+960 EHLLP
-965 EDEILMLLRP
+965 EDDIHMLLKP
-975 LSAVCSLYRRD
+975 LLDVCSLYRRD

-993 LSNLLPVA
+993 LNNLLPIA
-1001 VGLAQ
+1001 IGLAQ
-1006 SSAHAEETGDA
+1006 SNPHAEETRDA
-1017 QGQFLTVVR
+1017 RGQFLTVVE
-1026 AFWYLAQEGKC
+1026 AFWHLAQGGKC
-1037 TASVR
+1037 TAPVR

-1050 AVLEADP
+1050 ALLEADP
-1057 HCKWVMLNVGNED
+1057 HCKWAILKVKNED
-1070 LPVSDAFPHFLADSH
+1070 LPVSDTFPHFLADSH

-1100 QDVKQRESSGM
+1100 QDVKKRDSSGM
-1111 SKPLPS
+1111 SKPLPL
-1117 KLQQKAFENAY
+1117 KLQQKAFENVY

-1139 RGDVSPEDLL
+1139 RGDSSPEDLL

-1156 TVLLMLVAMIL
+1156 AVLLMLIAMVL

-1178 FAVCQSVKEN
+1178 FAICQSVKEN
-1188 ELEPHLVKKASIK
+1188 GLDPQLVKK
-1201 FHFVLKKISDI
+1201 VLKKISDI

-1218 EDFMASHLDYLV
+1218 EDFMTSHLDYLV

-1246 PYVLLNYTSNEEFYR
+1246 PYVLLNYTSLEEFYR

-1284 DQIEKDW
+1284 NKIEKDW
-1291 RQILADCFPRILVYI
+1291 RQVLADCFPKILVSI
-1306 LPYFACESL
+1306 LPYFAYQSH

-1320 AEQRATASKVY
+1320 AEKRDTASKVY

-1355 IVVELLMTLHEPSDT
+1355 IVVELLMTFHELPDI
-1370 TVGEGA
+1370 TVEEA
-1376 PLSKY
+1376 AHPSKY
-1381 VRYVFIV
+1381 VRELDPAPNPPHFPSYVIKATL
-1388 FQNVDYVC
+1388 DYISNCHKSKLKSLVAVLSKSP
-1396 IDSFQKILLAL
+1396 DSFQKILLAL
-1407 CKHASDTNNIYKKH
+1407 CKHASDANNIYKKH
-1421 RVLVIYHLF
+1421 RVLIIYHLF

-1457 IHHINSRPVV
+1457 IHHINSRPVI
-1467 IRDISMCS
+1467 IRDVSMRS

-1480 DLLHD
+1480 DLLHH
-1485 VCHTAVTCC
+1485 VCHTAITCC

-1504 IVGTLIPLAMDQP
+1504 IVGTLIPLAVDQP

-1530 VIDCKDNENLYQ
+1530 VIDNKDNENLYQ

-1558 LRATQQKIK
+1558 LRAIQQDIK

-1575 LEEIDHFLSVG
+1575 LEEINHFLSVG

-1607 QYKDQMKELL
+1607 LYKDQVKDLL
-1617 KHFQEKPEDSVVVKL
+1617 KNFQEKPEDSVVVKL
-1632 VVSLLQLSKAAVNHP
+1632 VVSLLQLSKMAVNRR
-1647 GGTAVLEAVGSCLGE
+1647 GEKAVLEAVGGCLGE

-1667 FSTIALQHAG
+1667 FSTIALQRAE

-1683 AADLLEDRKLQCVFI
+1683 AVDLLEDRKLQWVFV

-1733 FWEVYKTKTDPML
+1733 FWEVYKNKADPML

-1756 KKFLVVPA
+1756 KKFFVVPA
-1764 NDTEASLETL
+1764 NDTEAPLETL

-1786 HETWIKHL
+1786 HETWIKRL
-1794 TSSVLDSGG
+1794 TSSILDSGG
-1803 VQSEVLQLMKPLC
+1803 VQNEVLQLMKPLC

-1829 LIHDILLHDSDESW
+1829 LIHDILLHDPDESW

-1855 TACCKCASSSRS
+1855 TACCRFASSSIS
-1867 STPPNSDSEQETHN
+1867 TTPPNSDSEQETHN
-1881 FRSLDKVSRR
+1881 SRSLDKISRR
-1891 TMLAVVDYLR
+1891 AMLAVVDYLR

-1942 EIYADKINRDKQ
+1942 EIYADKINIDKQ
-1954 QKRSSFKA
+1954 RERSSFKA

-2043 ASLCPST
+2043 ASLSPST

-2071 LKGLEHE
+2071 LKGLERE
-2078 NTEWCAELQEMRYQA
+2078 NTEWCAELQEIRYQA
-2093 AWRNMQWGHLSSVQ
+2093 AWRNMQWGHISSVK

-2121 ALQSLRDKEFSTFYD
+2121 ALQSLRDKEFSAFYD

-2177 QLFSRY
+2177 LLFSR
-2183 LFKLVFFSF
+2183 
-2192 GNDCRSVTPQQ
+2192 SVTTQQ
-2203 LNDIYLKWQRQSQLL
+2203 LNDTYLKWQRQSQLL
-2218 KDSDFCFQEPVMA
+2218 KDSDFHFQEPIMA

-2246 NAKRECIKDILTKHL
+2246 NTKRECIKDILTKHL
-2261 VELSRLARTAKNT
+2261 VDLSRLARTAKNT
-2274 QIPERAMFQIK
+2274 QLPERAMFQIK
-2285 QYNPTAY
+2285 QHNPMGH

-2320 MIKKLDADLF
+2320 MIKTLDADWF
-2330 QVENDPHLKLMYA
+2330 QVENDPHLKLVYT

-2364 MQKYLEKAVEIATSH
+2364 MQKYLEKAVEIAASH

-2422 ALLKKAKEEIG
+2422 ALLKKAKEEVG
-2433 LIRERRV
+2433 LIRERKV

-2453 ELDECAIQALTEDR
+2453 ELDECAIHALTEDR

-2486 EHNLWIFRLCSL
+2486 EHDMWIFRLCSL

-2505 DRVNEMMKENAEKI
+2505 DKVNEMMK
-2519 PSYKFLPLMYQLA
+2519 
-2532 ARMGTKMMGGFGFHE
+2532 
-2547 VLNKLMSRI
+2547 
-2556 SLDHPHHA
+2556 
-2564 LFIILALANANKDE
+2564 
-2578 LLTKPDAK
+2578 
-2586 RRNNLIKNAP
+2586 
-2596 KEISQLDVDRME
+2596 DRMK
-2608 AARNI
+2608 AASNI
-2613 INIVRKKRAHMVR
+2613 INIVRKRRACMVR
-2626 DVEALCD
+2626 DIEALCD
-2633 AYIILANLD
+2633 AYITLANLD
-2642 ATPWKTQRKGIRIP
+2642 ASPWKSQRKGVSIP
-2656 ADQPIT
+2656 ADQPII

-2671 VPTMEIKVDPTGRY
+2671 VPTMEIKVDPTGQY
-2685 ENLVTIMS
+2685 ENLVTIEY

-2700 AGGMNL
+2700 AGGLNL

-2783 IGEFLVNIEE
+2783 IGEFLVNVEE
-2793 GAHKRYRPKDYSSYQ
+2793 GAHKRYRPKDYSSYE
-2808 CQKIMMDA
+2808 CQKTMMDA
-2816 QRKHSEEKYN
+2816 QKKHFEEKYN
-2826 IFMEV
+2826 IFMKV

-2887 EQTAELVHIDLGKWD
+2887 EQTAELVHIDLG
-2902 GQENLNFSLL
+2902 
-2912 QHFFKHL
+2912 
-2919 SFYLGVAFEQGKI
+2919 VAFEQGKI

-2966 TMAVMRNSQET
+2966 TMAVMRNSQEA

-3014 STLNTDPQECKRK
+3014 SSLNTDPQECKRK

-3066 LIQQAMDPKNLCR
+3066 LIQQAMDPKNLSR
-3079 LFYGWKPW
+3079 LFPGWKAW

>member
-1 MSLALNDLLV
+1 MSLALHDLLI

-24 RKEIDNFKRLLRD
+24 RKEIENFKRLLHD

-51 QGKQLNW
+51 HGKELNW
-58 DAVFSLLQKYFH
+58 DAVFRLLQKYFQ
-70 KEMKNLLLTKPNAS
+70 KEMKNLQLTKPNAS

-94 MQEVGSLVKYFI
+94 MQEVGSLIKYFI

-123 FVMEIIRDPT
+123 YVMEIIRDPT
-133 SCAAYGSDCSNLL
+133 SCAAYGSDCSSIL

-186 LVARIIHTLTRGYCF
+186 LVARIIHTLMRGYCF
-201 QTDGLSSDMFIF
+201 QTDRLSSDMFIF
-213 FSKAMQCARYEKN
+213 FSKAMQCARQEKN
-226 TAGLEHIVGAMNIFF
+226 TAGLDHIVGAINTFCT
-241 NKFAVDCR
+241 KFAVNCR

-261 AVLYMWTQYR
+261 TVLYIWTQYR

-295 AKTQGKGVYDSPK
+295 AKTQGKGAYDSTK
-308 WQSIL
+308 WRSIL
-313 QNLYDLLVNEI
+313 HNLYDLLVNEI
-324 NLISS
+324 NLIGS
-329 RGKYSSVS
+329 RGKYSSAS
-337 RNIAIKE
+337 RNIAVKE

-353 CHQVFTEDTQVL
+353 CHQVFTEDTKVL

-371 AVTQRESSGE
+371 AISQRESSDE
-381 TAPSKRRRIELGWE
+381 VVPNKCRRIELGWE
-395 VIRGN
+395 VIRDN
-400 LQRSQEDFDV
+400 LQRSQKDFDV

-415 ITTQLISKY
+415 ITAQLISKY

-443 LPHQRRGERTPYV
+443 LPQQRRGERTPYV

-486 KIWSLTIRSVSF
+486 KIWSLTIRSISF

-505 FGLLGAMIQGSLV
+505 FGLLGAMIQGNLV

-538 AICCLSSVMSTYSVP
+538 AVCCLSLVMSAYSVP
-553 ENLDVGMEQNN
+553 ENLDVRVEQSNC
-564 GERNLGSV
+564 ERNVDSV
-572 LKEVIMKWVLS
+572 LKEAIMKWILS

-596 PPVLCSDFPRLMLQ
+596 PAVLCSDFPHLTLQ
-610 KILVSLTVKNC
+610 KILVSLTMKNC

-641 EENNFSDNEELY
+641 EENSFSDVEELY

-660 MDVFT
+660 MDIFT
-665 KFAVNVTDKNVT
+665 NFAVNVADENVT
-677 RSRLAINQNL
+677 GSRLAIDQNL
-687 RETLDHCLLAMS
+687 RETLQYCLLAMS
-699 EKLLSSYAPKSKLV
+699 EKLLSSCAPKSKVV

-736 IFKEEDACKSELFQK
+736 IFKEEDAFKSELFQN
-751 AKSLLH
+751 AKSLIH
-757 YAGESISQLKNKLNE
+757 YAGESISQSKNKLNE
-772 DAQVNSLRTLI
+772 DTQISSLRTLI
-783 ANCTKC
+783 MQCTKC
-789 LCNCTKNSANKMQS
+789 LCNCTKNSAIKMLS

-814 MDDLV
+814 MNDLL
-819 DICKNLMVFTGKPSE
+819 DICKNLMTFTGKPSE

-849 MEVDNQISDDLFDD
+849 MEVDNQVSDDLFDD
-863 HSVTDIND
+863 HSVTDISD
-871 TNESG
+871 TNESA
-876 EMQNVTGPL
+876 EMQNVTGAL

-896 DLLLLEILRC
+896 DLLLLEILRF

-917 PMSFRASDIRRKL
+917 TVSFRASDIRRKL
-930 LTLVD
+930 LMLTD
-935 GSAFDIAK
+935 GSVFDSAK

-948 MYLVLLKELPSE
+948 MYLVLLKELSME
-960 EHILP
+960 GHLLP
-965 EDEILMLLRP
+965 EDDVLMLLRP
-975 LSAVCSLYRRD
+975 LSAVCSLYHRD

-993 LSNLLPVA
+993 LNNLLPIA

-1006 SSAHAEETGDA
+1006 SNTHAEETEDA
-1017 QGQFLTVVR
+1017 QGQFLTVVGG
-1026 AFWYLAQEGKC
+1026 FWHLAQEGKC
-1037 TASVR
+1037 TAPVR

-1050 AVLEADP
+1050 ALLEADP
-1057 HCKWVMLNVGNED
+1057 HCKWAVLNVKNED

-1100 QDVKQRESSGM
+1100 QDVKQRDSSGM
-1111 SKPLPS
+1111 SKPLPL

-1128 LRVQEGMRNLV
+1128 LRVQEGMRNQV
-1139 RGDVSPEDLL
+1139 RGDASPEDLL

-1156 TVLLMLVAMIL
+1156 AVLLMLITMVL

-1178 FAVCQSVKEN
+1178 FAICQSVKEN
-1188 ELEPHLVKKASIK
+1188 GLEPHLV
-1201 FHFVLKKISDI
+1201 LKKVSDI

-1218 EDFMASHLDYLV
+1218 EGFMTSHLDYLV
-1230 MEWLKINDSG
+1230 MEWLKINDNG
-1240 YSLSAF
+1240 YSLSSF
-1246 PYVLLNYTSNEEFYR
+1246 PYALLNYTSLEEFYR

-1284 DQIEKDW
+1284 NKIEQDW
-1291 RQILADCFPRILVYI
+1291 RQVLADCFPKILVNI
-1306 LPYFACESL
+1306 LPYFAYESH
-1315 GKSEV
+1315 GKSEA
-1320 AEQRATASKVY
+1320 AEQRDTASKVY

-1355 IVVELLMTLHEPSDT
+1355 VVVELLMTLHEPPDT
-1370 TVGEGA
+1370 TVEEG
-1376 PLSKY
+1376 PHLSKY
-1381 VRYVFIV
+1381 IRELDPAPNPPHFPSYVIKATL
-1388 FQNVDYVC
+1388 DYISNCHKSKLKSLVAVLSKSP
-1396 IDSFQKILLAL
+1396 DSFQKILLAL
-1407 CKHASDTNNIYKKH
+1407 CKHGSNTNNIYKKH
-1421 RVLVIYHLF
+1421 RVLIIYHLF
-1430 VSLLLK
+1430 VSLLLQ

-1457 IHHINSRPVV
+1457 IHHINSRPVIV
-1467 IRDISMCS
+1467 RDISMRS

-1480 DLLHD
+1480 DLLHH

-1504 IVGTLIPLAMDQP
+1504 IVGTLIPLAVDQP
-1517 EIQEQVLG
+1517 EIQEQVVLG

-1530 VIDCKDNENLYQ
+1530 VIDNKDNENLYQ

-1575 LEEIDHFLSVG
+1575 LEEINHFLSVG

-1607 QYKDQMKELL
+1607 QYKDQMKDLL
-1617 KHFQEKPEDSVVVKL
+1617 KNFQEKPEDSVVVKL
-1632 VVSLLQLSKAAVNHP
+1632 VVSLLQLSKMAVNHT
-1647 GGTAVLEAVGSCLGE
+1647 GEKAVLEAVGSCLGE

-1667 FSTIALQHAG
+1667 FSTIALQHAE
-1677 NALDSK
+1677 NVLDSK
-1683 AADLLEDRKLQCVFI
+1683 AADLLEDRKLQWVFI
-1698 MLTQINTAL
+1698 MLTQINIAL
-1707 TDNCIDVRAAAVSCL
+1707 TDNFIDVRAAAVSCL

-1733 FWEVYKTKTDPML
+1733 FWEVYKNKADPML

-1756 KKFLVVPA
+1756 KKFFVVPA
-1764 NDTEASLETL
+1764 NDTEAPLETL

-1786 HETWIKHL
+1786 HETWIKRL
-1794 TSSVLDSGG
+1794 TSSILDSGG
-1803 VQSEVLQLMKPLC
+1803 VQNEVLQLMKPLC

-1855 TACCKCASSSRS
+1855 TACCRFASSSRS
-1867 STPPNSDSEQETHN
+1867 TTPPNSDSEQETRN

-1891 TMLAVVDYLR
+1891 AMLAVVDYLR

-1942 EIYADKINRDKQ
+1942 EIYTDKINIDKQ
-1954 QKRSSFKA
+1954 RERSSFKA

-1987 TGISL
+1987 SGKSL

-2043 ASLCPST
+2043 ASLSPST

-2061 FGLCHTLSMY
+2061 FGLCHILSMY

-2078 NTEWCAELQEMRYQA
+2078 NTEWCAELQEIRYQA
-2093 AWRNMQWGHLSSVQ
+2093 AWRNMQWGHISSVK

-2121 ALQSLRDKEFSTFYD
+2121 ALQSLRDKEFSAFYD

-2167 QLIGELENIG
+2167 QLIGELENID
-2177 QLFSRY
+2177 L
-2183 LFKLVFFSF
+2183 FSF
-2192 GNDCRSVTPQQ
+2192 GNNCRSVTTQQ

-2218 KDSDFCFQEPVMA
+2218 KDSDFCFQEPIMA

-2246 NAKRECIKDILTKHL
+2246 NTKRECIKDILTKHL

-2274 QIPERAMFQIK
+2274 QLPERAMFQIK
-2285 QYNPTAY
+2285 QYNPMGY

-2320 MIKKLDADLF
+2320 MIKKLDADWF
-2330 QVENDPHLKLMYA
+2330 QVENDPHLKLVYT

-2364 MQKYLEKAVEIATSH
+2364 MQKYLEKAVEIAASH

-2401 SDNQYQRIENYMK
+2401 SDNQYQQIENYMK

-2422 ALLKKAKEEIG
+2422 ALLKKAKEEVG
-2433 LIRERRV
+2433 LIRECRV

-2453 ELDECAIQALTEDR
+2453 ELDECAIHALTEDR

-2486 EHNLWIFRLCSL
+2486 EHDMWIFRLCSL

-2505 DRVNEMMKENAEKI
+2505 DRVNEMMKKNAEKI

-2532 ARMGTKMMGGFGFHE
+2532 ARMGTKMMGGLGFHE
-2547 VLNKLMSRI
+2547 VLNNLMSRI
-2556 SLDHPHHA
+2556 SLDHPHHT

-2578 LLTKPDAK
+2578 LLTKPDAI
-2586 RRNNLIKNAP
+2586 RRNKLIKNAP

-2613 INIVRKKRAHMVR
+2613 INIVRKRRARMVR

-2633 AYIILANLD
+2633 AYITLANVD
-2642 ATPWKTQRKGIRIP
+2642 ATPWKSQRKGISIP
-2656 ADQPIT
+2656 ADQPII
-2662 KLKNLKDVV
+2662 KLKNLEDVV

-2685 ENLVTIMS
+2685 ENLVTIRS
-2693 FKPEFRL
+2693 FKPDFRL
-2700 AGGMNL
+2700 AGGLNL

-2783 IGEFLVNIEE
+2783 IGEFLVNVEE

-2816 QRKHSEEKYN
+2816 QKKHSEEKCN
-2826 IFMEV
+2826 IFMKV
-2831 CENFQP
+2831 CKNFQP

-2887 EQTAELVHIDLGKWD
+2887 EQTAELVHIDLG
-2902 GQENLNFSLL
+2902 
-2912 QHFFKHL
+2912 
-2919 SFYLGVAFEQGKI
+2919 VAFEQGKI

-2966 TMAVMRNSQET
+2966 TMAVMRNSQEA

-3014 STLNTDPQECKRK
+3014 STLSTDPQECKRK

-3066 LIQQAMDPKNLCR
+3066 LIQQAMDPKNLSR
-3079 LFYGWKPW
+3079 LFPGWKPW

>member
-1 MSLALNDLLV
+1 MSLALHDLLI

-24 RKEIDNFKRLLRD
+24 RKEIENFKRLLRD

-58 DAVFSLLQKYFH
+58 DAVFSVLQKYFQ
-70 KEMKNLLLTKPNAS
+70 KEMKNLQLTKPNAS

-106 RCANKRGPRLKC
+106 RCANRRGPRLKC

-123 FVMEIIRDPT
+123 YVLEIIRDPT
-133 SCAAYGSDCSNLL
+133 SCAAYGSDCSSIL

-177 RPSGKINRV
+177 KPSGKINRV

-213 FSKAMQCARYEKN
+213 FSKAMQYARQEKN
-226 TAGLEHIVGAMNIFF
+226 TAGLDHIVGAMNIFC
-241 NKFAVDCR
+241 NKFAVNCR

-261 AVLYMWTQYR
+261 TVLYIWTQYR
-271 PKDSLKESIIE
+271 PKDSLKESVIE
-282 LFRLQVH
+282 LFRLQVR

-295 AKTQGKGVYDSPK
+295 AKTQGKGAYDSTK

-313 QNLYDLLVNEI
+313 HNLYDLLVNEI

-329 RGKYSSVS
+329 RRKYSSSS
-337 RNIAIKE
+337 RNIALKE
-344 NLIELMADI
+344 NMIELMADI
-353 CHQVFTEDTQVL
+353 CHQVFTEDTKVM
-365 EITQSY
+365 EITESY
-371 AVTQRESSGE
+371 DVSQRESGDE
-381 TAPSKRRRIELGWE
+381 TVLSKRRRIELGWE
-395 VIRGN
+395 VIRDN
-400 LQRSQEDFDV
+400 LQRSQKDFDV

-415 ITTQLISKY
+415 ITAQLISKY

-443 LPHQRRGERTPYV
+443 LPQQRRGERTPYV

-464 LCQNQKTDLK
+464 LCQTQKTDLK
-474 STHKLE
+474 SNHKLE
-480 LQRTWA
+480 LQRIWT
-486 KIWSLTIRSVSF
+486 KIWSLTIRSISF

-505 FGLLGAMIQGSLV
+505 FGLLGAMIQGNLV

-538 AICCLSSVMSTYSVP
+538 AVCCLSLVMSAYSVP
-553 ENLDVGMEQNN
+553 ENLDIGMEQNN
-564 GERNLGSV
+564 CERSMDSV
-572 LKEVIMKWVLS
+572 LKEAVMKWVLS

-596 PPVLCSDFPRLMLQ
+596 PPVLCSDFPHLILQ
-610 KILVSLTVKNC
+610 KILVSLTMKNS

-641 EENNFSDNEELY
+641 EDDNFSDVEELY

-660 MDVFT
+660 MDIFT
-665 KFAVNVTDKNVT
+665 NFAVNVAEKNVT
-677 RSRLAINQNL
+677 GSRLAINQNL
-687 RETLDHCLLAMS
+687 RETLEHCLLAMS
-699 EKLLSSYAPKSKLV
+699 EKLLSSYAPKFKVV
-713 AAEHLVRC
+713 AAEHFVRC
-721 VSLLIGVLGCYCYTG
+721 ISLLIGVLGCYCYTG
-736 IFKEEDACKSELFQK
+736 IFKEEDAFKSELFQN
-751 AKSLLH
+751 A
-757 YAGESISQLKNKLNE
+757 
-772 DAQVNSLRTLI
+772 R
-783 ANCTKC
+783 
-789 LCNCTKNSANKMQS
+789 NSANKMLS

-814 MDDLV
+814 MNDLV
-819 DICKNLMVFTGKPSE
+819 DICKNLMTFTGKASE
-834 LGEVDLTG
+834 LGEVDLMG
-842 NDPEESI
+842 NDPEESV
-849 MEVDNQISDDLFDD
+849 MEVDNQVSDDLFDD
-863 HSVTDIND
+863 HSVTDISD

-876 EMQNVTGPL
+876 EMQNVTGAL

-896 DLLLLEILRC
+896 DLLLLEILRF

-912 TVQIQ
+912 TVQVQ
-917 PMSFRASDIRRKL
+917 TVSFRASDIRRQL
-930 LTLVD
+930 LMLTD
-935 GSAFDIAK
+935 GSVFDSAK

-948 MYLVLLKELPSE
+948 MYLVLLKELPIE
-960 EHILP
+960 EHFLP
-965 EDEILMLLRP
+965 EDDVLMLLRP

-993 LSNLLPVA
+993 LNNLLPIA

-1006 SSAHAEETGDA
+1006 SSAHTEETGDA
-1017 QGQFLTVVR
+1017 QGQFSTVVG
-1026 AFWYLAQEGKC
+1026 AFWHLAQGGKC
-1037 TASVR
+1037 TAPVR

-1050 AVLEADP
+1050 ALLEADP
-1057 HCKWVMLNVGNED
+1057 HCKWVILNVVNED

-1100 QDVKQRESSGM
+1100 QDVKHRDSSGM
-1111 SKPLPS
+1111 SKPLPL

-1139 RGDVSPEDLL
+1139 RGGASPEDLL

-1156 TVLLMLVAMIL
+1156 AVLLMLITMVL

-1178 FAVCQSVKEN
+1178 FAICQSVKEN
-1188 ELEPHLVKKASIK
+1188 GLEPHLVKK
-1201 FHFVLKKISDI
+1201 VLKKVSDI

-1218 EDFMASHLDYLV
+1218 EDFMTSHLDYLV

-1240 YSLSAF
+1240 YSLPAF
-1246 PYVLLNYTSNEEFYR
+1246 PYVLLNYTSLEEFYR

-1277 EDVKSLA
+1277 EDVKLLA
-1284 DQIEKDW
+1284 DKIEKDW
-1291 RQILADCFPRILVYI
+1291 RQVLADCFPKILVNI
-1306 LPYFACESL
+1306 LPYFAYQSH
-1315 GKSEV
+1315 GKNEV
-1320 AEQRATASKVY
+1320 AEQRDKASEVF
-1331 DMLKDENCLG
+1331 DMLKDEKCLG
-1341 KQQIDNLSHNNLPE
+1341 KQQIDNLSHNNLSE
-1355 IVVELLMTLHEPSDT
+1355 IVVELLMTLHEPPDT
-1370 TVGEGA
+1370 TIEE
-1376 PLSKY
+1376 PPHLSKY
-1381 VRYVFIV
+1381 IRELDPAPNPPHFPSYVIKAAL
-1388 FQNVDYVC
+1388 DYISNCHKSKLRSLVAVLSKSP
-1396 IDSFQKILLAL
+1396 DSFQKILLAL
-1407 CKHASDTNNIYKKH
+1407 CNHASDTNNIYKKH
-1421 RVLVIYHLF
+1421 RVLIIYHLF

-1457 IHHINSRPVV
+1457 IHHINGRPVI
-1467 IRDISMCS
+1467 IREVSMRS

-1480 DLLHD
+1480 DLLRH

-1494 NDALESHLHV
+1494 NDALESHLPV

-1530 VIDCKDNENLYQ
+1530 VIDNKDNENLYQ

-1547 DPFPEYPAFKD
+1547 DPFPEHPAFKD

-1567 YSKGPYSL
+1567 YSKGPYSV
-1575 LEEIDHFLSVG
+1575 LEEINHFLSVG
-1586 VCDSLP
+1586 VCGSLP
-1592 LTRLEGLYDLRKQLE
+1592 LTRLEGLYYLRKQLE
-1607 QYKDQMKELL
+1607 QYKDQMKDLL
-1617 KHFQEKPEDSVVVKL
+1617 KNFQEKPEDSVVVKL
-1632 VVSLLQLSKAAVNHP
+1632 VVSLLQLSKMAVNHT
-1647 GGTAVLEAVGSCLGE
+1647 GEKAVLEAVGSCLGE

-1667 FSTIALQHAG
+1667 FSTIALQRAE
-1677 NALDSK
+1677 NTLDSK
-1683 AADLLEDRKLQCVFI
+1683 AVDLLEDRKLQCVFI
-1698 MLTQINTAL
+1698 MLNQINIAL

-1722 KNILATKSGSE
+1722 KNILATKSGTE
-1733 FWEVYKTKTDPML
+1733 FWEVYKNKADPML

-1756 KKFLVVPA
+1756 KTFFVVPA
-1764 NDTEASLETL
+1764 NDMEAPLESL

-1786 HETWIKHL
+1786 HETWIKRL
-1794 TSSVLDSGG
+1794 TSSILDSGG
-1803 VQSEVLQLMKPLC
+1803 VQNEVLQLMKPLC

-1843 RNLLSVHIQKFF
+1843 RSLLSVHIQKFF
-1855 TACCKCASSSRS
+1855 TACCRFASSSRS
-1867 STPPNSDSEQETHN
+1867 TTPPNSDSEQETHN
-1881 FRSLDKVSRR
+1881 SRSLDKVSRR
-1891 TMLAVVDYLR
+1891 AMLAVVDYLR
-1901 RQKRSVSGTVFDDSF
+1901 RQKRSVSGAVFDDSF

-1942 EIYADKINRDKQ
+1942 EIYADKINTDKQ
-1954 QKRSSFKA
+1954 QERFSFKA
-1962 AKSLTFEEESQ
+1962 ARSLTFEEESQ
-1973 RTTITILNEKSKEE
+1973 TRTVTILNEKSKGE

-2032 WEKALVTYDLE
+2032 WEKALVTYDIE
-2043 ASLCPST
+2043 ASLSPST

-2078 NTEWCAELQEMRYQA
+2078 NTEWCAELQEIRYQA
-2093 AWRNMQWGHLSSVQ
+2093 AWRNMQWGHISSVK

-2121 ALQSLRDKEFSTFYD
+2121 ALQSLRDKEFSAFYD
-2136 SLKDARVNEVEELCK
+2136 SLKNARVNEVEELCK

-2177 QLFSRY
+2177 LLFSR
-2183 LFKLVFFSF
+2183 
-2192 GNDCRSVTPQQ
+2192 SVTTQQ

-2218 KDSDFCFQEPVMA
+2218 KDSDFCFQEPIMA

-2246 NAKRECIKDILTKHL
+2246 NTKRECIKDILTKHL

-2274 QIPERAMFQIK
+2274 QLPERAMFQIK
-2285 QYNPTAY
+2285 QYNPTGY
-2292 GVSEW
+2292 EVSEW

-2320 MIKKLDADLF
+2320 MIKKLDADWF
-2330 QVENDPHLKLMYA
+2330 QVENDPRMKLMYT
-2343 ECLRLCGTWLAE
+2343 ECLRLCGSWLAE

-2364 MQKYLEKAVEIATSH
+2364 MQKYLEKAVEIAASH

-2422 ALLKKAKEEIG
+2422 ALLKKAKEEVG
-2433 LIRERRV
+2433 LFRQRRF
-2440 QTNRYTVKVQREL
+2440 QANRYTVKVQREL
-2453 ELDECAIQALTEDR
+2453 ELDECAIRALTEDR

-2486 EHNLWIFRLCSL
+2486 EYDMWIFRLCSL

-2505 DRVNEMMKENAEKI
+2505 DRVNEMMKKNAEKI

-2532 ARMGTKMMGGFGFHE
+2532 ARMGTKRMGGLGFHE
-2547 VLNKLMSRI
+2547 VLNNLMSRI
-2556 SLDHPHHA
+2556 SMDHPHHT

-2578 LLTKPDAK
+2578 LLTKPDAI
-2586 RRNNLIKNAP
+2586 RRNKLIKNAP

-2608 AARNI
+2608 AASNI
-2613 INIVRKKRAHMVR
+2613 ISIIRKRKAHMVR
-2626 DVEALCD
+2626 GVEALCD
-2633 AYIILANLD
+2633 AYITLANVD
-2642 ATPWKTQRKGIRIP
+2642 ATPWKSQRKGISIP
-2656 ADQPIT
+2656 ADQPII
-2662 KLKNLKDVV
+2662 KLKNLDDVV

-2685 ENLVTIMS
+2685 ENLVTIRS

-2700 AGGMNL
+2700 AGGLNL

-2783 IGEFLVNIEE
+2783 IGEFLVNANE

-2808 CQKIMMDA
+2808 CQEIMMGA
-2816 QRKHSEEKYN
+2816 QKKHSEEKYN
-2826 IFMEV
+2826 IFMKV

-2887 EQTAELVHIDLGKWD
+2887 EQTAELVHIDLG
-2902 GQENLNFSLL
+2902 
-2912 QHFFKHL
+2912 
-2919 SFYLGVAFEQGKI
+2919 VAFEQGKI

-2966 TMAVMRNSQET
+2966 TMTVMRNSQEA

-3014 STLNTDPQECKRK
+3014 STPNTDPQECKRK
-3027 ASDDQSFNKVAERV
+3027 ASNDDQSFNKVAERV

-3066 LIQQAMDPKNLCR
+3066 LIQQAMDPKNLSQ
-3079 LFYGWKPW
+3079 LFPGWKPW

>member
-1 MSLALNDLLV
+1 MSLALHDLLI

-24 RKEIDNFKRLLRD
+24 RKEIENFKRLLRD

-58 DAVFSLLQKYFH
+58 DAVFSVLRKYFQ
-70 KEMKNLLLTKPNAS
+70 KEMENLKLTKPNAS
-84 ASTQTTRQKK
+84 ASTQTIRQKK

-118 QELLI
+118 QELLTY
-123 FVMEIIRDPT
+123 VMEIIRDPT
-133 SCAAYGSDCSNLL
+133 SCAAYGSDCSSIL

-159 ISQQQWSELLILY
+159 ISQQHWSELLILY

-177 RPSGKINRV
+177 RPSGKIINRV
-186 LVARIIHTLTRGYCF
+186 LVSRIIHTLMRGYCF
-201 QTDGLSSDMFIF
+201 QTDGLSSDTFIF
-213 FSKAMQCARYEKN
+213 FSKAMQCARQEKN
-226 TAGLEHIVGAMNIFF
+226 TAGLDHIVRAMNIFCT
-241 NKFAVDCR
+241 KFAANCR

-261 AVLYMWTQYR
+261 TVLYIWTQYR

-282 LFRLQVH
+282 FFRLQVH

-295 AKTQGKGVYDSPK
+295 AKTQGNVAYDSTK

-313 QNLYDLLVNEI
+313 HNLYDVLVNEI
-324 NLISS
+324 NLIGS
-329 RGKYSSVS
+329 RGKYSSGS
-337 RNIAIKE
+337 RNIAVRE

-353 CHQVFTEDTQVL
+353 CHQVFTEDTKVL

-371 AVTQRESSGE
+371 AVSQRESSDE
-381 TAPSKRRRIELGWE
+381 TLPSKRRRIELGWE
-395 VIRGN
+395 VIRDN
-400 LQRSQEDFDV
+400 LQRSQKDFDV

-415 ITTQLISKY
+415 ITAQLISKY
-424 PMSLPNSEL
+424 PMSLPNNEL

-443 LPHQRRGERTPYV
+443 LPQQRRGERTPYV

-498 QQIEVES
+498 QQIEVEN
-505 FGLLGAMIQGSLV
+505 FGLLGAMIQGNLV

-538 AICCLSSVMSTYSVP
+538 AVCCLSLVMSAYSVP
-553 ENLDVGMEQNN
+553 ENLDVGMEQNSC
-564 GERNLGSV
+564 ERNLVSV
-572 LKEVIMKWVLS
+572 LKEAIMKWVLS
-583 CYLEEEMEECAEL
+583 CYLEEEMEECVEL
-596 PPVLCSDFPRLMLQ
+596 PPVLCSDFPHLILQ
-610 KILVSLTVKNC
+610 KILVSLTTKNC

-641 EENNFSDNEELY
+641 EENFSDVEELY

-660 MDVFT
+660 MDIFT
-665 KFAVNVTDKNVT
+665 NFAVNVADKNVT
-677 RSRLAINQNL
+677 GSRLAINPNL
-687 RETLDHCLLAMS
+687 RETLENCLLAMS
-699 EKLLSSYAPKSKLV
+699 ERLLSSYAPKSKVV

-721 VSLLIGVLGCYCYTG
+721 VSLLTGVLACYCYTG

-751 AKSLLH
+751 AKSLIH
-757 YAGESISQLKNKLNE
+757 YVGESISQSKNKLNE
-772 DAQVNSLRTLI
+772 DAQINSLRTLVMQ
-783 ANCTKC
+783 CTKC
-789 LCNCTKNSANKMQS
+789 LCNCNKNSANKILS

-814 MDDLV
+814 MNDLV
-819 DICKNLMVFTGKPSE
+819 DIFKNLMTFTGKPSE
-834 LGEVDLTG
+834 LGEVDLMG
-842 NDPEESI
+842 SDPEESI
-849 MEVDNQISDDLFDD
+849 MEVDNQVSEDLFDG
-863 HSVTDIND
+863 HSGTDISD

-876 EMQNVTGPL
+876 EMQNVTGAL
-885 SPLAEEQLTKQ
+885 SPLAEEQLAKQ
-896 DLLLLEILRC
+896 DLLLLEILRF

-912 TVQIQ
+912 TVQTQ
-917 PMSFRASDIRRKL
+917 TVSFRAADIRRKL
-930 LTLVD
+930 LMLTD
-935 GSAFDIAK
+935 GSVFDSAK

-948 MYLVLLKELPSE
+948 MYLVLLKELPVE
-960 EHILP
+960 EHLLP
-965 EDEILMLLRP
+965 EDDVLMLLRP

-986 QEVCKVI
+986 QDVCKVI
-993 LSNLLPVA
+993 LNNLLPIA
-1001 VGLAQ
+1001 VELAQ

-1017 QGQFLTVVR
+1017 QGQFLTVVG
-1026 AFWYLAQEGKC
+1026 AFWHLAQGGKC
-1037 TASVR
+1037 TAPVR

-1050 AVLEADP
+1050 ALLEADP
-1057 HCKWVMLNVGNED
+1057 HCKWAILNVVNED

-1100 QDVKQRESSGM
+1100 QDVKQRDSSGM
-1111 SKPLPS
+1111 SKPLPL

-1139 RGDVSPEDLL
+1139 RGDASPEDLL

-1156 TVLLMLVAMIL
+1156 AVLLMLIAMVL

-1178 FAVCQSVKEN
+1178 FAICQCVKEN
-1188 ELEPHLVKKASIK
+1188 GLEPHLVKK
-1201 FHFVLKKISDI
+1201 VLKKVSDI

-1218 EDFMASHLDYLV
+1218 EDFMTSHLDYLV

-1246 PYVLLNYTSNEEFYR
+1246 PYVLLNYTSLEEFYR

-1284 DQIEKDW
+1284 NKIEKDG
-1291 RQILADCFPRILVYI
+1291 RQVLADCFPKILVNI
-1306 LPYFACESL
+1306 LPYFVYQSH

-1320 AEQRATASKVY
+1320 AEQRDTASKVY

-1355 IVVELLMTLHEPSDT
+1355 IVVELLMTLHEPPDT
-1370 TVGEGA
+1370 LVEEETH
-1376 PLSKY
+1376 LSKY
-1381 VRYVFIV
+1381 IRELDPAPNPPHFPSYVIKATL
-1388 FQNVDYVC
+1388 DYISNCHKSKLKSLVAVLSKSP
-1396 IDSFQKILLAL
+1396 DSFQKILLAL

-1421 RVLVIYHLF
+1421 RVLIIYHLF

-1457 IHHINSRPVV
+1457 IHHINSRPVI
-1467 IRDISMCS
+1467 IRDISMRS

-1480 DLLHD
+1480 DLLHH
-1485 VCHTAVTCC
+1485 VCHTAVMCC

-1504 IVGTLIPLAMDQP
+1504 IVGTLIPLAVDQP

-1530 VIDCKDNENLYQ
+1530 VIDNKDNENLYQ

-1558 LRATQQKIK
+1558 LRASQQKIK

-1575 LEEIDHFLSVG
+1575 LEEINHFLSVG

-1592 LTRLEGLYDLRKQLE
+1592 LTRLEGLYDLRKQLG
-1607 QYKDQMKELL
+1607 QYKDQMKDLL
-1617 KHFQEKPEDSVVVKL
+1617 KNFQEKPEDSVLVKL
-1632 VVSLLQLSKAAVNHP
+1632 VVSLLQLSKMAVNHT
-1647 GGTAVLEAVGSCLGE
+1647 GEKAVLEAVGSCLGE

-1667 FSTIALQHAG
+1667 FSTIALQRAE

-1683 AADLLEDRKLQCVFI
+1683 AVDLLEDRKLQWVFI
-1698 MLTQINTAL
+1698 MLTQINVAL

-1733 FWEVYKTKTDPML
+1733 FWEVYKNKTDPML
-1746 IYLQPFRMSR
+1746 IYLQPFRTSR
-1756 KKFLVVPA
+1756 KKFFIVPT
-1764 NDTEASLETL
+1764 NDTEAPLETL

-1786 HETWIKHL
+1786 HETWIKRL
-1794 TSSVLDSGG
+1794 TSSLLDSGG
-1803 VQSEVLQLMKPLC
+1803 VQNEVLQLMKPLC

-1829 LIHDILLHDSDESW
+1829 LIHDILLHNSDESW

-1855 TACCKCASSSRS
+1855 TACCRFASSSRS
-1867 STPPNSDSEQETHN
+1867 TTPPNSDLEQETHN

-1891 TMLAVVDYLR
+1891 AMLAVVDYLR

-1928 AQSCAAHFTALLYT
+1928 AQSCAAHFTALLYA
-1942 EIYADKINRDKQ
+1942 EIYADKINIDKQ
-1954 QKRSSFKA
+1954 QERLSFKA
-1962 AKSLTFEEESQ
+1962 ARSLTFEEESP
-1973 RTTITILNEKSKEE
+1973 RTTITVLNEKSKEE

-2043 ASLCPST
+2043 ASLSPPT

-2061 FGLCHTLSMY
+2061 FGLCHTLSTY

-2078 NTEWCAELQEMRYQA
+2078 NTEWCAELQEIRYQA
-2093 AWRNMQWGHLSSVQ
+2093 AWRNMQWGHISSVK
-2107 DETGRPGYH
+2107 DETRRSGYH

-2121 ALQSLRDKEFSTFYD
+2121 ALQSLRDKEFSAFCD

-2177 QLFSRY
+2177 LLFSR
-2183 LFKLVFFSF
+2183 
-2192 GNDCRSVTPQQ
+2192 SVTTQQ

-2218 KDSDFCFQEPVMA
+2218 KDSDFRFQEPIMA

-2246 NAKRECIKDILTKHL
+2246 NTKRECIKDILTKHL

-2274 QIPERAMFQIK
+2274 QLPERAMFQIK
-2285 QYNPTAY
+2285 QYNPTGY

-2297 QLEEAQVFWAKK
+2297 ELEEAQVFWAKK

-2320 MIKKLDADLF
+2320 MIKKLDADWF
-2330 QVENDPHLKLMYA
+2330 QVENDPHLKLMYT

-2364 MQKYLEKAVEIATSH
+2364 MQKYLEKAVEIAASH
-2379 SGDSSDELKKGKMK
+2379 SGDTSDELKKGKMK

-2422 ALLKKAKEEIG
+2422 ALLKKAKEEVG
-2433 LIRERRV
+2433 LLRERRV

-2453 ELDECAIQALTEDR
+2453 ELDECAIHALTEDR

-2486 EHNLWIFRLCSL
+2486 EHDMWIFRLCSL

-2505 DRVNEMMKENAEKI
+2505 DRVNEMMKKNAEKI

-2532 ARMGTKMMGGFGFHE
+2532 ARMGTKMMGGLGFHE
-2547 VLNKLMSRI
+2547 VLNNLMSRI
-2556 SLDHPHHA
+2556 SLDHPHHT
-2564 LFIILALANANKDE
+2564 LFIILALANANKDD
-2578 LLTKPDAK
+2578 LLTKPDAL
-2586 RRNNLIKNAP
+2586 RRNKLIKNAP

-2608 AARNI
+2608 AAGNI
-2613 INIVRKKRAHMVR
+2613 INIVRRRRARMVR
-2626 DVEALCD
+2626 DIEALCD
-2633 AYIILANLD
+2633 AYITLANVD
-2642 ATPWKTQRKGIRIP
+2642 ATPWKSQRKGVSIP
-2656 ADQPIT
+2656 DDQPII
-2662 KLKNLKDVV
+2662 KLKNLEDVV
-2671 VPTMEIKVDPTGRY
+2671 VPTMEI
-2685 ENLVTIMS
+2685 
-2693 FKPEFRL
+2693 
-2700 AGGMNL
+2700 
-2706 PKIIDCVG
+2706 
-2714 SDGKERRQLVKG
+2714 KG

-2783 IGEFLVNIEE
+2783 IGEFLVNLEE

-2816 QRKHSEEKYN
+2816 QKKHSEEKYS
-2826 IFMEV
+2826 IFMKV

-2887 EQTAELVHIDLGKWD
+2887 EQTAELVHIDLG
-2902 GQENLNFSLL
+2902 
-2912 QHFFKHL
+2912 
-2919 SFYLGVAFEQGKI
+2919 VAFEQGKI

-2966 TMAVMRNSQET
+2966 TMDVMRNSQEA

-3014 STLNTDPQECKRK
+3014 STLSTQPRECKRK

-3066 LIQQAMDPKNLCR
+3066 LIQQAMDPKNLSR
-3079 LFYGWKPW
+3079 LFPGWKPW

>member
-1 MSLALNDLLV
+1 MSLALHDLLI

-24 RKEIDNFKRLLRD
+24 RKEIENFKRLLRD

-51 QGKQLNW
+51 QGQQLNW
-58 DAVFSLLQKYFH
+58 DAVFSVLQKCFQ
-70 KEMKNLLLTKPNAS
+70 KEMKNLQLTKPNAS

-94 MQEVGSLVKYFI
+94 MQEIGSLVKYFI

-123 FVMEIIRDPT
+123 YVMEIIRDPT
-133 SCAAYGSDCSNLL
+133 SCAAYGSDCSSIL

-172 GQLYL
+172 SQLYL
-177 RPSGKINRV
+177 KPSGKVNRV
-186 LVARIIHTLTRGYCF
+186 LVARIIHTLMRGYCF
-201 QTDGLSSDMFIF
+201 QTDGLSSDMLTF
-213 FSKAMQCARYEKN
+213 FSKAMQCARQEKN
-226 TAGLEHIVGAMNIFF
+226 TAGLDHIVGAINVFC
-241 NKFAVDCR
+241 NKFAVNGR

-261 AVLYMWTQYR
+261 TVLYIWIQHR

-295 AKTQGKGVYDSPK
+295 AKTQGKGAYESAK

-313 QNLYDLLVNEI
+313 HNLYDLLVNEI

-329 RGKYSSVS
+329 RGKYSSGS
-337 RNIAIKE
+337 RNIAVKE

-353 CHQVFTEDTQVL
+353 CHQVFTEDTKVL

-371 AVTQRESSGE
+371 AISQRESSDEPVPG
-381 TAPSKRRRIELGWE
+381 KRRRIELGWE
-395 VIRGN
+395 VIRDN
-400 LQRSQEDFDV
+400 LQRSQKDFDV

-415 ITTQLISKY
+415 VTAQLISKY

-443 LPHQRRGERTPYV
+443 LPQQRRGERTPYV

-474 STHKLE
+474 SAHKLE

-486 KIWSLTIRSVSF
+486 KIWSLTIRSISF

-505 FGLLGAMIQGSLV
+505 FGLLGAMIQGNVV

-528 SGPACKPSSS
+528 SGPACKPSSP
-538 AICCLSSVMSTYSVP
+538 AVCCLSLVMSAYSVP

-564 GERNLGSV
+564 CERNLDSV
-572 LKEVIMKWVLS
+572 LKEAIMKWVLS
-583 CYLEEEMEECAEL
+583 CYLEEEMEEVEL
-596 PPVLCSDFPRLMLQ
+596 LPVLCSDFPHLTLQ
-610 KILVSLTVKNC
+610 KILVSLTMKNC

-626 FFQNDAKCVQHLQGK
+626 FFQNDAKCVQHSQRR
-641 EENNFSDNEELY
+641 EENNFSDVEELY

-660 MDVFT
+660 MDIFT
-665 KFAVNVTDKNVT
+665 NFAVNVADKNVT
-677 RSRLAINQNL
+677 RSRLPVDQYL
-687 RETLDHCLLAMS
+687 RGKLEDCLLAMS
-699 EKLLSSYAPKSKLV
+699 EKLLSSYAPKCKVV

-721 VSLLIGVLGCYCYTG
+721 VSVLIGVLGCYCYTG
-736 IFKEEDACKSELFQK
+736 IFKEADACKSKLFQN
-751 AKSLLH
+751 AKSLIH
-757 YAGESISQLKNKLNE
+757 YAGESISQSKNKLNE
-772 DAQVNSLRTLI
+772 DAQINSLRTLI
-783 ANCTKC
+783 MQYTKC
-789 LCNCTKNSANKMQS
+789 LCNCTKNSTSKMVS

-814 MDDLV
+814 MNDLV
-819 DICKNLMVFTGKPSE
+819 DICKNLMTFTGKPSE

-849 MEVDNQISDDLFDD
+849 MEVDNQVSDDLFDD
-863 HSVTDIND
+863 HSGTDVSD

-876 EMQNVTGPL
+876 EMQNVTGAL

-896 DLLLLEILRC
+896 DLLLLEILRF

-912 TVQIQ
+912 TVQSQ
-917 PMSFRASDIRRKL
+917 TVSFRASDIRRKL
-930 LTLVD
+930 LMLTD
-935 GSAFDIAK
+935 GSVFDSAK

-948 MYLVLLKELPSE
+948 VYLVLLKELPT
-960 EHILP
+960 EHLLP
-965 EDEILMLLRP
+965 EDDVVLLLGP

-986 QEVCKVI
+986 QEICKVI
-993 LSNLLPVA
+993 LNNLLPVA

-1006 SSAHAEETGDA
+1006 SNAHAEETRQA
-1017 QGQFLTVVR
+1017 QGQFLTVVG
-1026 AFWYLAQEGKC
+1026 AFWHLAQGGKC
-1037 TASVR
+1037 TAPVR

-1050 AVLEADP
+1050 ALLEADP
-1057 HCKWVMLNVGNED
+1057 HCQWAILHVKNED

-1100 QDVKQRESSGM
+1100 QDVKQRDSSGM
-1111 SKPLPS
+1111 SKPLP
-1117 KLQQKAFENAY
+1117 LEFQQKAFENAY

-1139 RGDVSPEDLL
+1139 RGDASPEDLL

-1156 TVLLMLVAMIL
+1156 AVLLMLITMVL

-1178 FAVCQSVKEN
+1178 FAICQSVKEN
-1188 ELEPHLVKKASIK
+1188 GLEPHLVKK
-1201 FHFVLKKISDI
+1201 VLKKVSDI

-1218 EDFMASHLDYLV
+1218 EDFMTSHLDYLV

-1246 PYVLLNYTSNEEFYR
+1246 PYVLLNYTSLEEFYR

-1284 DQIEKDW
+1284 NKIEKDW
-1291 RQILADCFPRILVYI
+1291 RQVLADCFPKILVNI
-1306 LPYFACESL
+1306 LPYFAYQSH

-1320 AEQRATASKVY
+1320 AEQREIASKVY

-1355 IVVELLMTLHEPSDT
+1355 VVVELLMTLHEPPDT
-1370 TVGEGA
+1370 TVEGA
-1376 PLSKY
+1376 HLSEYIRELDPAPNPPHFPSYVIKATFDYISNCHKSKLKSLVAVLSKSP
-1381 VRYVFIV
+1381 
-1388 FQNVDYVC
+1388 
-1396 IDSFQKILLAL
+1396 DSFQKILLAL

-1421 RVLVIYHLF
+1421 RVLKIYHLF

-1467 IRDISMCS
+1467 IRDVSMRS
-1475 FSLCC
+1475 FSVCC
-1480 DLLHD
+1480 DLLHH

-1494 NDALESHLHV
+1494 SDALESHLHV

-1530 VIDCKDNENLYQ
+1530 VIDNKNNENLYQ

-1558 LRATQQKIK
+1558 LRATQQEIK

-1575 LEEIDHFLSVG
+1575 LEEINHFLSVG

-1607 QYKDQMKELL
+1607 QYKDQMKDLL
-1617 KHFQEKPEDSVVVKL
+1617 KNFQEKPEDSVVVKL
-1632 VVSLLQLSKAAVNHP
+1632 VVSLLQLSKKAVNH
-1647 GGTAVLEAVGSCLGE
+1647 TEAVGSCLGE

-1667 FSTIALQHAG
+1667 FSTIALQRAE

-1683 AADLLEDRKLQCVFI
+1683 AVDLLENKELQWVFI
-1698 MLTQINTAL
+1698 MLTQINIAL

-1733 FWEVYKTKTDPML
+1733 FWEDYKNKADPLL

-1756 KKFLVVPA
+1756 KKFFVVPA
-1764 NDTEASLETL
+1764 NDREAPLETL
-1774 DDTNLWIPLGES
+1774 HDTNLWIPLGES
-1786 HETWIKHL
+1786 HETWIKRL
-1794 TSSVLDSGG
+1794 TSSILDSGG
-1803 VQSEVLQLMKPLC
+1803 VQNEVLQLMKPLC

-1855 TACCKCASSSRS
+1855 TACCMFASSSRS
-1867 STPPNSDSEQETHN
+1867 TTPPNSDSEQETHN

-1891 TMLAVVDYLR
+1891 AMLAVVDYLR
-1901 RQKRSVSGTVFDDSF
+1901 RQKRSLSGTVFDDSF
-1916 WLDLNYLEVAIA
+1916 WLDLKYLEVAIA
-1928 AQSCAAHFTALLYT
+1928 AQSCAAHFTALLYA
-1942 EIYADKINRDKQ
+1942 EIYADKINIDKQ
-1954 QKRSSFKA
+1954 QERSSLKA
-1962 AKSLTFEEESQ
+1962 AKGLTFEEESQ

-2043 ASLCPST
+2043 TSLSPST

-2078 NTEWCAELQEMRYQA
+2078 NTEWCAELQEIRYQA
-2093 AWRNMQWGHLSSVQ
+2093 AWRNMQWGHISSVKN
-2107 DETGRPGYH
+2107 ETGRPGYH

-2121 ALQSLRDKEFSTFYD
+2121 ALQSLRDKEFSAFYD

-2177 QLFSRY
+2177 LLFSR
-2183 LFKLVFFSF
+2183 
-2192 GNDCRSVTPQQ
+2192 SVTTQQ
-2203 LNDIYLKWQRQSQLL
+2203 LNDTYLKWQRQSQLL
-2218 KDSDFCFQEPVMA
+2218 KDSDFRFQEPIMA

-2246 NAKRECIKDILTKHL
+2246 NTKRECIKDILTKHL

-2274 QIPERAMFQIK
+2274 QLPERAMFQIK
-2285 QYNPTAY
+2285 QYNPSGH

-2309 EESLALNILKR
+2309 EESLALNILKK
-2320 MIKKLDADLF
+2320 MIKKLDADWF
-2330 QVENDPHLKLMYA
+2330 QVENDPHLKLMYT

-2364 MQKYLEKAVEIATSH
+2364 MQKYLEKAVEIAASH

-2422 ALLKKAKEEIG
+2422 ALLKKAKEEVG
-2433 LIRERRV
+2433 LLRERRV
-2440 QTNRYTVKVQREL
+2440 QTNRYTVKVQREV
-2453 ELDECAIQALTEDR
+2453 ELDECAIRALTGDR
-2467 KRFLCKAVENYIS
+2467 ESFLCKAVENYIS

-2486 EHNLWIFRLCSL
+2486 EHDMWIFRLCSL

-2505 DRVNEMMKENAEKI
+2505 DRVNEMMKKNAEKI

-2532 ARMGTKMMGGFGFHE
+2532 ARMGTKMMGGLGFHE
-2547 VLNKLMSRI
+2547 VLNNLISRI
-2556 SLDHPHHA
+2556 SLDHPHHT
-2564 LFIILALANANKDE
+2564 LFIILALANASKDE
-2578 LLTKPDAK
+2578 LLTKPDAM
-2586 RRNNLIKNAP
+2586 RRNKLIKNAP

-2608 AARNI
+2608 AASNI
-2613 INIVRKKRAHMVR
+2613 INIIRKRRAQMVR
-2626 DVEALCD
+2626 NIEALCD
-2633 AYIILANLD
+2633 AYITLANVD
-2642 ATPWKTQRKGIRIP
+2642 ATPWKYQRKGIRIP
-2656 ADQPIT
+2656 AEQPIIQ
-2662 KLKNLKDVV
+2662 LKNLEEVV

-2685 ENLVTIMS
+2685 ENLVTIRS

-2700 AGGMNL
+2700 AGGVNL

-2776 WCSGTTP
+2776 WCSGTSP
-2783 IGEFLVNIEE
+2783 IGEFLVNAEE
-2793 GAHKRYRPKDYSSYQ
+2793 GAHKRYRPNDYSSYQ
-2808 CQKIMMDA
+2808 CQKIMTDA
-2816 QRKHSEEKYN
+2816 QSKHSEEKYV
-2826 IFMEV
+2826 IFMKV

-2887 EQTAELVHIDLGKWD
+2887 EQTAELVHIDLG
-2902 GQENLNFSLL
+2902 
-2912 QHFFKHL
+2912 
-2919 SFYLGVAFEQGKI
+2919 VAFEQGKI

-2966 TMAVMRNSQET
+2966 TMAVMRNSQEA

-3005 RPEDEADMS
+3005 RLEDEADMS
-3014 STLNTDPQECKRK
+3014 STLSTDPRECKRK
-3027 ASDDQSFNKVAERV
+3027 ASSDDQSFNKVAERV

-3066 LIQQAMDPKNLCR
+3066 LIQQAMDPKNLSR
-3079 LFYGWKPW
+3079 LFPGWKPW

>member
-1 MSLALNDLLV
+1 MSLALHDLLI

-24 RKEIDNFKRLLRD
+24 RKEIENFKRLLRD

-58 DAVFSLLQKYFH
+58 DAVFRYVLQKYFR
-70 KEMKNLLLTKPNAS
+70 KEMKNLQLTKPNAS

-123 FVMEIIRDPT
+123 YVMEIIRDPT
-133 SCAAYGSDCSNLL
+133 SCAAYGSDCSNIL

-177 RPSGKINRV
+177 KPSGKINRV

-201 QTDGLSSDMFIF
+201 QTDGLSSDTFIF
-213 FSKAMQCARYEKN
+213 FSKAMQCARQERS
-226 TAGLEHIVGAMNIFF
+226 TAGLDHIVGAMNIFC
-241 NKFAVDCR
+241 NKFAVNCR

-261 AVLYMWTQYR
+261 TVLYIWTQYR

-282 LFRLQVH
+282 FFRLQVH

-295 AKTQGKGVYDSPK
+295 AKTQEKGAYDSTK

-313 QNLYDLLVNEI
+313 HNLYDLLVNEI

-329 RGKYSSVS
+329 RGKYSSGS
-337 RNIAIKE
+337 RNIAVKE
-344 NLIELMADI
+344 TLIELMADI
-353 CHQVFTEDTQVL
+353 CHQVFTEDTKVL

-371 AVTQRESSGE
+371 AVSQRESSDE
-381 TAPSKRRRIELGWE
+381 TVPSKRRRIELGWE
-395 VIRGN
+395 VIRDN
-400 LQRSQEDFDV
+400 LQRSQKDFDV

-415 ITTQLISKY
+415 ITAQLISKY

-443 LPHQRRGERTPYV
+443 LPQQRRGERTPYV
-456 LKCLTEVA
+456 LKCLREVA

-486 KIWSLTIRSVSF
+486 KVWSLTIRSISF
-498 QQIEVES
+498 QQIEVDT
-505 FGLLGAMIQGSLV
+505 FGLLGAMIQGNLV
-518 VTDKELWKIF
+518 VTDKELWKVF

-538 AICCLSSVMSTYSVP
+538 AVCCLSLVMSAYSVP
-553 ENLDVGMEQNN
+553 ENLDIGMEQNN
-564 GERNLGSV
+564 SERNLDYV
-572 LKEVIMKWVLS
+572 LKEAIMKWLLS
-583 CYLEEEMEECAEL
+583 CCLEEDVEECAEL
-596 PPVLCSDFPRLMLQ
+596 PSVLCSDFPHLILQ
-610 KILVSLTVKNC
+610 KILVSLTMKNC

-626 FFQNDAKCVQHLQGK
+626 FFQNDPKCVQHLQGK
-641 EENNFSDNEELY
+641 EENNLSDVEELY

-660 MDVFT
+660 MDIFT
-665 KFAVNVTDKNVT
+665 NFAVNVADKNMT
-677 RSRLAINQNL
+677 GSRLAINQNL
-687 RETLDHCLLAMS
+687 RETLEYRLSAMS
-699 EKLLSSYAPKSKLV
+699 EKLLSSYAPKVV
-713 AAEHLVRC
+713 AAEHLIRC
-721 VSLLIGVLGCYCYTG
+721 VSLLIGVLGCYHYAG
-736 IFKEEDACKSELFQK
+736 IFKEEDACKSELFQN
-751 AKSLLH
+751 ARSLIH
-757 YAGESISQLKNKLNE
+757 YAGESISQSKNKLNE
-772 DAQVNSLRTLI
+772 DAQINSLRTLI
-783 ANCTKC
+783 MQCTKC
-789 LCNCTKNSANKMQS
+789 LCNCTKNSANKMLS

-814 MDDLV
+814 MNELV
-819 DICKNLMVFTGKPSE
+819 DICKNLMTFTGKPSE
-834 LGEVDLTG
+834 LGEEDLMG

-849 MEVDNQISDDLFDD
+849 MEVDNQVSDDLFDD
-863 HSVTDIND
+863 HSVTDISD
-871 TNESG
+871 TSESS
-876 EMQNVTGPL
+876 EMQNVTGAL
-885 SPLAEEQLTKQ
+885 CPLAEEQLTKQ
-896 DLLLLEILRC
+896 DLLLLEILRF

-917 PMSFRASDIRRKL
+917 TVSFRASDIRRKL
-930 LTLVD
+930 LMLTD
-935 GSAFDIAK
+935 GSVFDSAK

-948 MYLVLLKELPSE
+948 MYLVLLKELPTE
-960 EHILP
+960 EHLLP
-965 EDEILMLLRP
+965 EDDILMLLRP

-993 LSNLLPVA
+993 LNNLLPIAVA
-1001 VGLAQ
+1001 LAR
-1006 SSAHAEETGDA
+1006 SNANAEETGHA
-1017 QGQFLTVVR
+1017 QGQFLTVVG
-1026 AFWYLAQEGKC
+1026 AFWHLAQGGKC
-1037 TASVR
+1037 TAPVR

-1050 AVLEADP
+1050 ALLEADP
-1057 HCKWVMLNVGNED
+1057 YCKWAILNVVNED

-1085 HQVRILAAKSITSLF
+1085 HQVRIFAAKSITSLF
-1100 QDVKQRESSGM
+1100 QDVKQRDSSGM
-1111 SKPLPS
+1111 SKPLPL

-1128 LRVQEGMRNLV
+1128 LRVQEGMRNLFSCQ
-1139 RGDVSPEDLL
+1139 DDANPEDLL

-1156 TVLLMLVAMIL
+1156 AVLLMLITMVL

-1178 FAVCQSVKEN
+1178 FAICQSVKEN
-1188 ELEPHLVKKASIK
+1188 GLEPHLVKK
-1201 FHFVLKKISDI
+1201 VLKKVSDI

-1218 EDFMASHLDYLV
+1218 EDFMTSHLDYLV

-1246 PYVLLNYTSNEEFYR
+1246 PYVLLNYTSLEEFYR

-1277 EDVKSLA
+1277 EDVKSLSNK
-1284 DQIEKDW
+1284 IEKDW
-1291 RQILADCFPRILVYI
+1291 RQVLADCFPKILVNI
-1306 LPYFACESL
+1306 LPYFAYQSH
-1315 GKSEV
+1315 GRNEV
-1320 AEQRATASKVY
+1320 AEQRDTASKVY

-1355 IVVELLMTLHEPSDT
+1355 IVVELLMTLHEPRDITAEDGNLLYSFRELDPVPNPPHFPSYVIKAT
-1370 TVGEGA
+1370 LDYISNCHKSKLKSLVA
-1376 PLSKY
+1376 VLSKSP
-1381 VRYVFIV
+1381 
-1388 FQNVDYVC
+1388 
-1396 IDSFQKILLAL
+1396 DSFQKILLAL

-1421 RVLVIYHLF
+1421 RVLIIYHLF

-1457 IHHINSRPVV
+1457 IHHINSRPVI
-1467 IRDISMCS
+1467 IREISMRS

-1480 DLLHD
+1480 DLLHH

-1494 NDALESHLHV
+1494 NDALGSHLHV

-1530 VIDCKDNENLYQ
+1530 VIDNKGSENLYQ

-1575 LEEIDHFLSVG
+1575 LEEINHFLSVG

-1592 LTRLEGLYDLRKQLE
+1592 LTRLEGLYYLRKQLE
-1607 QYKDQMKELL
+1607 QYKDQMKDLL
-1617 KHFQEKPEDSVVVKL
+1617 KNFQEKPEDSVVVKL
-1632 VVSLLQLSKAAVNHP
+1632 VVSLLQLSKMAVNHT
-1647 GGTAVLEAVGSCLGE
+1647 GEKAVLEAVGSCLGE

-1667 FSTIALQHAG
+1667 FSTIALQRAE

-1683 AADLLEDRKLQCVFI
+1683 AADLLGDRKLQWVFI
-1698 MLTQINTAL
+1698 MLTQINIAL

-1733 FWEVYKTKTDPML
+1733 FWEVYKNKADPML

-1756 KKFLVVPA
+1756 KKFFVVPA

-1774 DDTNLWIPLGES
+1774 DDTNLWIPLGEI
-1786 HETWIKHL
+1786 HETWIKRL
-1794 TSSVLDSGG
+1794 TSSILDTGG
-1803 VQSEVLQLMKPLC
+1803 VQNEVLQLMKPLC

-1843 RNLLSVHIQKFF
+1843 RNLLSLHIQKFF
-1855 TACCKCASSSRS
+1855 TACCRFASSSRS

-1928 AQSCAAHFTALLYT
+1928 AQSCAAHFTALLYA
-1942 EIYADKINRDKQ
+1942 EIYADKTNTDKH
-1954 QKRSSFKA
+1954 
-1962 AKSLTFEEESQ
+1962 LTFEEESQ

-2043 ASLCPST
+2043 TSLSPST

-2078 NTEWCAELQEMRYQA
+2078 NTEWCAELQEIRYQA
-2093 AWRNMQWGHLSSVQ
+2093 AWRNMQWDRIFSFNTG
-2107 DETGRPGYH
+2107 TGRPGYH

-2121 ALQSLRDKEFSTFYD
+2121 ALQSLRDKEFSAFYD

-2177 QLFSRY
+2177 LLFSR
-2183 LFKLVFFSF
+2183 SI
-2192 GNDCRSVTPQQ
+2192 TTQQ

-2218 KDSDFCFQEPVMA
+2218 KDSDFCFQEPIMA
-2231 LRTVILEILLEKENE
+2231 LRTVVLEILLEKENE
-2246 NAKRECIKDILTKHL
+2246 NTKRECIKDILTKHL

-2285 QYNPTAY
+2285 QCNPR
-2292 GVSEW
+2292 GCDISEW

-2320 MIKKLDADLF
+2320 MIKKLDTDWF
-2330 QVENDPHLKLMYA
+2330 QNDPHLKLMYT

-2364 MQKYLEKAVEIATSH
+2364 MQKYLEKAVEIAASH

-2422 ALLKKAKEEIG
+2422 ALLKKAKEEVG
-2433 LIRERRV
+2433 LLRERRV

-2453 ELDECAIQALTEDR
+2453 ELDECAIRALTEDR
-2467 KRFLCKAVENYIS
+2467 KRFLCKAMENYIN

-2486 EHNLWIFRLCSL
+2486 EHDMWIFRLCSL

-2505 DRVNEMMKENAEKI
+2505 DRVNEMMKKNAEKI

-2532 ARMGTKMMGGFGFHE
+2532 ARMGTKMMGGLGFHE
-2547 VLNKLMSRI
+2547 VLNNLMSRI
-2556 SLDHPHHA
+2556 SLDHPHHT
-2564 LFIILALANANKDE
+2564 LFIILALVNANKDE
-2578 LLTKPDAK
+2578 LLTKPDAI
-2586 RRNNLIKNAP
+2586 RRNKLIKNAP

-2613 INIVRKKRAHMVR
+2613 INVVRKRRAHMVR
-2626 DVEALCD
+2626 DIEALCD
-2633 AYIILANLD
+2633 AYITLANVD
-2642 ATPWKTQRKGIRIP
+2642 ATPWKSQSKGVSIP
-2656 ADQPIT
+2656 ADQPII

-2671 VPTMEIKVDPTGRY
+2671 VPTMEVKVDPTGHY

-2700 AGGMNL
+2700 AGGLNL

-2745 LLQQNTETRKRK
+2745 LLQQNAETRKRK

-2783 IGEFLVNIEE
+2783 IGEFLVNVEE
-2793 GAHKRYRPKDYSSYQ
+2793 GAHKRYRPKDYSSNQ

-2816 QRKHSEEKYN
+2816 QKKHSEEKYN
-2826 IFMEV
+2826 IFMKV

-2887 EQTAELVHIDLGKWD
+2887 EQTAELVHIDLG
-2902 GQENLNFSLL
+2902 
-2912 QHFFKHL
+2912 
-2919 SFYLGVAFEQGKI
+2919 VAFEQGKI

-2953 TGVEGVFRRCCEK
+2953 SGVEGVFRRCCEK
-2966 TMAVMRNSQET
+2966 TMAVMRNSQEA

-3014 STLNTDPQECKRK
+3014 STLTSDPQECKRK

-3066 LIQQAMDPKNLCR
+3066 LIQQAMDPKNLSR
-3079 LFYGWKPW
+3079 LFPGWKPW

>member
-1 MSLALNDLLV
+1 MSLALHDLLV

-24 RKEIDNFKRLLRD
+24 RKEIENFKRLLRD
-37 SETVLQLDRNSDSK
+37 PETVLQLDRNSDSK
-51 QGKQLNW
+51 QAKQLNW
-58 DAVFSLLQKYFH
+58 DAVFRYVLQKYFQ
-70 KEMKNLLLTKPNAS
+70 KELKNLQLTKPNAS

-94 MQEVGSLVKYFI
+94 IQEVGSLVKYFI

-123 FVMEIIRDPT
+123 YVVEIIRDPI
-133 SCAAYGSDCSNLL
+133 SCAAYGSDCSSIL

-159 ISQQQWSELLILY
+159 ISQQQWSELLTRY
-172 GQLYL
+172 GHLYL
-177 RPSGKINRV
+177 KPSGSINRV

-201 QTDGLSSDMFIF
+201 QTDGLCSDMLVF
-213 FSKAMQCARYEKN
+213 FSKAMQSARQEKN
-226 TAGLEHIVGAMNIFF
+226 TAGLDHIVGAMNIFC
-241 NKFAVDCR
+241 NKFADNCR
-249 IRICKVGEEILP
+249 IQICKVGEEILP
-261 AVLYMWTQYR
+261 TVLYIWTQYR

-295 AKTQGKGVYDSPK
+295 AKTQGRGAYDLTK

-313 QNLYDLLVNEI
+313 HNLYDLLVNEI
-324 NLISS
+324 NTISS
-329 RGKYSSVS
+329 RGKYSSGS
-337 RNIAIKE
+337 RNIAVKE

-353 CHQVFTEDTQVL
+353 CHQVFTEDTEVL
-365 EITQSY
+365 EVTQSY
-371 AVTQRESSGE
+371 AVSQREPSE
-381 TAPSKRRRIELGWE
+381 DTAPNKRRRIELGWG
-395 VIRGN
+395 VIRDN
-400 LQRSQEDFDV
+400 MQRSQKDSDV

-415 ITTQLISKY
+415 ITSQLISKY
-424 PMSLPNSEL
+424 PMSIPSSEL
-433 PPLLNVLHQL
+433 PALLSVLHQL
-443 LPHQRRGERTPYV
+443 LPQQRRGERTPYV

-486 KIWSLTIRSVSF
+486 KIWTLTIRSVSL

-505 FGLLGAMIQGSLV
+505 FGLLGAMIQGNLV

-538 AICCLSSVMSTYSVP
+538 AVCCLSLVMSAYSVP
-553 ENLDVGMEQNN
+553 ENLDIGMEHNSS
-564 GERNLGSV
+564 ERNLGSV
-572 LKEVIMKWVLS
+572 LREAIMKWLLS
-583 CYLEEEMEECAEL
+583 SCLEEEIEECAEL
-596 PPVLCSDFPRLMLQ
+596 PPVLLSDFPHLVLQ
-610 KILVSLTVKNC
+610 KILVSLTMKNC
-621 RAAMI
+621 RASMV
-626 FFQNDAKCVQHLQGK
+626 FFQNDAKCEQHVQVK
-641 EENNFSDNEELY
+641 EENNFSDVEELY

-660 MDVFT
+660 MDIFT
-665 KFAVNVTDKNVT
+665 NFGVNVTDKNVT
-677 RSRLAINQNL
+677 GSRLVINQNL
-687 RETLDHCLLAMS
+687 RETLENCLLAMS
-699 EKLLSSYAPKSKLV
+699 EKLLSSCGPK
-713 AAEHLVRC
+713 HLVRC
-721 VSLLIGVLGCYCYTG
+721 VSLLAGVLGCYCYTG

-751 AKSLLH
+751 AKSLIH
-757 YAGESISQLKNKLNE
+757 YAGESISQSKNKLNE
-772 DAQVNSLRTLI
+772 DTQINTLRTLI
-783 ANCTKC
+783 MQCTKC
-789 LCNCTKNSANKMQS
+789 LCNCTKNSANKMLS

-814 MDDLV
+814 MNDLI
-819 DICKNLMVFTGKPSE
+819 DICQNLVSTFFTGKPSV
-834 LGEVDLTG
+834 LGEVDLR

-849 MEVDNQISDDLFDD
+849 MEVDNLASDGLFHD
-863 HSVTDIND
+863 HSMTDIND

-876 EMQNVTGPL
+876 DMQTVTGAL
-885 SPLAEEQLTKQ
+885 SPLAEKQLTKQ
-896 DLLLLEILRC
+896 DLLLLEIVRF

-912 TVQIQ
+912 TVRVQTL
-917 PMSFRASDIRRKL
+917 SFRACDVRRRL
-930 LTLVD
+930 LMLTE
-935 GSAFDIAK
+935 GSVFDSTK

-948 MYLVLLKELPSE
+948 MYLILLKELPTE
-960 EHILP
+960 EHLLP
-965 EDEILMLLRP
+965 AVDVEMLLKP
-975 LSAVCSLYRRD
+975 LSPVCSLYRRD

-993 LSNLLPVA
+993 LNNLLPIA
-1001 VGLAQ
+1001 AGLAQ
-1006 SSAHAEETGDA
+1006 FKEPTEEAGNA
-1017 QGQFLTVVR
+1017 KGQFLKVVEG
-1026 AFWYLAQEGKC
+1026 FWYMYLKTVC
-1037 TASVR
+1037 KY
-1042 VALLNCMK
+1042 LLHI
-1050 AVLEADP
+1050 AVYLLYILNHNINFLQVDP
-1057 HCKWVMLNVGNED
+1057 HCKWAILDVKNED

-1085 HQVRILAAKSITSLF
+1085 HKVRILAAKSINSLF
-1100 QDVKQRESSGM
+1100 QDVKQRDSSGM
-1111 SKPLPS
+1111 SRPLPL

-1128 LRVQEGMRNLV
+1128 LKVQEGMN
-1139 RGDVSPEDLL
+1139 LL
-1149 DKQCNGK
+1149 DKQSNAK
-1156 TVLLMLVAMIL
+1156 AVLLMLITMVL

-1178 FAVCQSVKEN
+1178 FAICQSVKEN
-1188 ELEPHLVKKASIK
+1188 GLEPHLVKK
-1201 FHFVLKKISDI
+1201 VLKKVSDI

-1218 EDFMASHLDYLV
+1218 EDFMTSHLDYLV
-1230 MEWLKINDSG
+1230 MEWLKINDTG

-1246 PYVLLNYTSNEEFYR
+1246 PYVLLNYTSLEEFYR

-1284 DQIEKDW
+1284 NKIEKDW
-1291 RQILADCFPRILVYI
+1291 REVLADCFPKLLVNI
-1306 LPYFACESL
+1306 LPYFVCQSHER
-1315 GKSEV
+1315 SEV
-1320 AEQRATASKVY
+1320 AEQREMASKVY
-1331 DMLKDENCLG
+1331 DMLMDENCLG
-1341 KQQIDNLSHNNLPE
+1341 KQQMDNLSHSNLPE
-1355 IVVELLMTLHEPSDT
+1355 IVVELLMTLHEPAGT
-1370 TVGEGA
+1370 TVEEGELDPA
-1376 PLSKY
+1376 PNPPHFPSYVIKATLDYISNCHKSKLKSIIAVLSKSP
-1381 VRYVFIV
+1381 
-1388 FQNVDYVC
+1388 
-1396 IDSFQKILLAL
+1396 DSFQKILLAL
-1407 CKHASDTNNIYKKH
+1407 CKHASETKNMYKKH
-1421 RVLVIYHLF
+1421 RVLIIYHLF
-1430 VSLLLK
+1430 VGLLLK
-1436 EIKDGLGGA
+1436 EIKDSLGGA

-1457 IHHINSRPVV
+1457 IHHINSRPMV
-1467 IRDISMCS
+1467 IRDVSLRS

-1480 DLLHD
+1480 DLLHH

-1494 NDALESHLHV
+1494 SDALETHLHV
-1504 IVGTLIPLAMDQP
+1504 IVGTLTPFAMDQSQ
-1517 EIQEQVLG
+1517 IQEQVLG

-1530 VIDCKDNENLYQ
+1530 VIENKDNECLYH

-1575 LEEIDHFLSVG
+1575 LEEINHFLSVG

-1592 LTRLEGLYDLRKQLE
+1592 LTRLEGLYDLRKKLE
-1607 QYKDQMKELL
+1607 QYKDQMKDLL
-1617 KHFQEKPEDSVVVKL
+1617 KIFQEKPEDSVIVKL
-1632 VVSLLQLSKAAVNHP
+1632 VVNLLQLSKMAVNHT
-1647 GGTAVLEAVGSCLGE
+1647 GEKAVLEAVGSCLGE

-1667 FSTIALQHAG
+1667 FSTTALQRAE
-1677 NALDSK
+1677 NALDSR

-1698 MLTQINTAL
+1698 MLIQINTAL

-1722 KNILATKSGSE
+1722 KNILATKSGNE
-1733 FWEVYKTKTDPML
+1733 FWEVYKSKADPML
-1746 IYLQPFRMSR
+1746 IYLQPFRTSR
-1756 KKFLVVPA
+1756 KKFLVVSA
-1764 NDTEASLETL
+1764 NDTEAPLERL
-1774 DDTNLWIPLGES
+1774 DDTNLWVPLGES

-1794 TSSVLDSGG
+1794 TSSILDSGG
-1803 VQSEVLQLMKPLC
+1803 VKNEVLQLMKPLC

-1829 LIHDILLHDSDESW
+1829 LIHDILLHDSEESW
-1843 RNLLSVHIQKFF
+1843 RNLLSLHIQKFF
-1855 TACCKCASSSRS
+1855 TACCKFASSCRC
-1867 STPPNSDSEQETHN
+1867 TPNSDSGSNASEHIHFCLSVTAVLK
-1881 FRSLDKVSRR
+1881 SLI
-1891 TMLAVVDYLR
+1891 
-1901 RQKRSVSGTVFDDSF
+1901 RSVSGTVFDDSF

-1928 AQSCAAHFTALLYT
+1928 AQSCAAHFTALLYA

-1954 QKRSSFKA
+1954 QK
-1962 AKSLTFEEESQ
+1962 SLTFEEESQ
-1973 RTTITILNEKSKEE
+1973 RTPIATLNEKSKEE
-1987 TGISL
+1987 TGLSL

-2043 ASLCPST
+2043 TSLSPST

-2078 NTEWCAELQEMRYQA
+2078 NTEWCAELQEIRYQA
-2093 AWRNMQWGHLSSVQ
+2093 AWRNMQWSHISSVKS
-2107 DETGRPGYH
+2107 PGYH

-2121 ALQSLRDKEFSTFYD
+2121 ALQSLRDKEFSAFHD

-2167 QLIGELENIG
+2167 QLIGELENAG
-2177 QLFSRY
+2177 LLFSR
-2183 LFKLVFFSF
+2183 
-2192 GNDCRSVTPQQ
+2192 SVTTQQ
-2203 LNDIYLKWQRQSQLL
+2203 LNDVYLKWQRQSQLL
-2218 KDSDFCFQEPVMA
+2218 KDSDFHFQEPVMA
-2231 LRTVILEILLEKENE
+2231 LRTVILEILLEKESE
-2246 NAKRECIKDILTKHL
+2246 NTKRECIKDLLTKHL

-2274 QIPERAMFQIK
+2274 QLPERAMFQIK
-2285 QYNPTAY
+2285 QHNPNGI

-2309 EESLALNILKR
+2309 EESLALNILKS
-2320 MIKKLDADLF
+2320 MIKKLDADWF
-2330 QVENDPHLKLMYA
+2330 QNDPHLKLMYT

-2364 MQKYLEKAVEIATSH
+2364 MQKYLEKAVEIAASH
-2379 SGDSSDELKKGKMK
+2379 SGDSSEELKKGKMK

-2422 ALLKKAKEEIG
+2422 ALLKKAKEEVG

-2453 ELDECAIQALTEDR
+2453 ELDEGAMQALTEDR

-2486 EHNLWIFRLCSL
+2486 EHDMWIFRLCSL

-2505 DRVNEMMKENAEKI
+2505 DRVNEMMKKNAQKI

-2532 ARMGTKMMGGFGFHE
+2532 ARMGTKMMGGLGFHE
-2547 VLNKLMSRI
+2547 VLNNLLSRI
-2556 SLDHPHHA
+2556 SLDHPHHT

-2578 LLTKPDAK
+2578 LLTKPDAI
-2586 RRNNLIKNAP
+2586 RRNKLIKNAP

-2608 AARNI
+2608 AARTI
-2613 INIVRKKRAHMVR
+2613 MNIVRKRRAPMVR
-2626 DVEALCD
+2626 DMEALCD
-2633 AYIILANLD
+2633 AYITLANLD
-2642 ATPWKTQRKGIRIP
+2642 CTQWKSERKGISIP
-2656 ADQPIT
+2656 ADQPII
-2662 KLKNLKDVV
+2662 KLKNLEDVA
-2671 VPTMEIKVDPTGRY
+2671 VPTMEIKVDPTGQY
-2685 ENLVTIMS
+2685 ENLVTISS
-2693 FKPEFRL
+2693 FKREFRL
-2700 AGGMNL
+2700 AGGINL

-2757 LTIRRYK
+2757 LSIRRYK

-2783 IGEFLVNIEE
+2783 IGEFLVNAEE

-2808 CQKIMMDA
+2808 CHKIILDA
-2816 QRKHSEEKYN
+2816 QKKHSEEKYR

-2887 EQTAELVHIDLGKWD
+2887 EQTAELVHIDLG
-2902 GQENLNFSLL
+2902 
-2912 QHFFKHL
+2912 
-2919 SFYLGVAFEQGKI
+2919 VAFEQGKI

-2966 TMAVMRNSQET
+2966 TMAVMRNSQEA

-3014 STLNTDPQECKRK
+3014 STLGTDPQEPKRK

-3066 LIQQAMDPKNLCR
+3066 LIQQAMDPKNLSR
-3079 LFYGWKPW
+3079 LFPGWKPW

>member
-1 MSLALNDLLV
+1 MSLALHDLLI

-24 RKEIDNFKRLLRD
+24 RKEIENFKRLLRD

-58 DAVFSLLQKYFH
+58 DAVFRYVLQKYFQ
-70 KEMKNLLLTKPNAS
+70 KEMKNLQLTKPNAS

-106 RCANKRGPRLKC
+106 RCANRRGPRLKC

-123 FVMEIIRDPT
+123 YVLEIIRDPT
-133 SCAAYGSDCSNLL
+133 SCAAYGSDCSSIL

-177 RPSGKINRV
+177 KPSGKINRV
-186 LVARIIHTLTRGYCF
+186 LVARIIHTLMRGYCF

-213 FSKAMQCARYEKN
+213 FSKAMQYARQEKN
-226 TAGLEHIVGAMNIFF
+226 TAGLDHIVGAMNIFC
-241 NKFAVDCR
+241 NKFAVNCR

-261 AVLYMWTQYR
+261 TVLYIWTQYR
-271 PKDSLKESIIE
+271 PKDSLKESVIE
-282 LFRLQVH
+282 LFRLQVR

-295 AKTQGKGVYDSPK
+295 AKTQGKGAYDSTK

-313 QNLYDLLVNEI
+313 HNLYDLLVNEI

-329 RGKYSSVS
+329 RRKYSSSS
-337 RNIAIKE
+337 RNIALKE
-344 NLIELMADI
+344 NMIELMADI
-353 CHQVFTEDTQVL
+353 CHQVFTEDTKVL

-371 AVTQRESSGE
+371 DVSQRESSDE
-381 TAPSKRRRIELGWE
+381 TVLSKRRRIELGWE
-395 VIRGN
+395 VIRDN
-400 LQRSQEDFDV
+400 LQRSQKDFDV

-415 ITTQLISKY
+415 ITAQLISKY

-443 LPHQRRGERTPYV
+443 LPQQRRGERTPYV

-464 LCQNQKTDLK
+464 LCQTQKTDLK

-480 LQRTWA
+480 LQRIWA

-505 FGLLGAMIQGSLV
+505 FGLLGAMIQGNLV

-538 AICCLSSVMSTYSVP
+538 AVCCLSLVMSAYSVP
-553 ENLDVGMEQNN
+553 ENLDIGMEQNN
-564 GERNLGSV
+564 CERNMDSV
-572 LKEVIMKWVLS
+572 LKEAIMKWVLS

-596 PPVLCSDFPRLMLQ
+596 PPVLCSDFPHLLLQ
-610 KILVSLTVKNC
+610 KILVSLTMKNS

-641 EENNFSDNEELY
+641 EDDNFSDVEELY

-660 MDVFT
+660 MDIFT
-665 KFAVNVTDKNVT
+665 NFAVNVAEKNVT
-677 RSRLAINQNL
+677 GSRLAINQNL
-687 RETLDHCLLAMS
+687 RETLEHCLLAMS
-699 EKLLSSYAPKSKLV
+699 EKLLSSYAPKVV
-713 AAEHLVRC
+713 AAEHFVRC
-721 VSLLIGVLGCYCYTG
+721 ISLLIGVLGCYCYTG
-736 IFKEEDACKSELFQK
+736 IFKEEDAFKSELFQN
-751 AKSLLH
+751 ARSLIH
-757 YAGESISQLKNKLNE
+757 YAGESISQSKNKLNE
-772 DAQVNSLRTLI
+772 DAQISSLRTLI
-783 ANCTKC
+783 IQCTKC
-789 LCNCTKNSANKMQS
+789 LCNCTKNSANKMLS

-814 MDDLV
+814 MNDLV
-819 DICKNLMVFTGKPSE
+819 DICKNLMTFTGKASE
-834 LGEVDLTG
+834 LGEVDLMG
-842 NDPEESI
+842 NDPEESV
-849 MEVDNQISDDLFDD
+849 MEVDNQVSDDLFDD
-863 HSVTDIND
+863 HSVTDISD

-876 EMQNVTGPL
+876 EMQNVTGAL

-896 DLLLLEILRC
+896 DLLLLEILRF

-912 TVQIQ
+912 TVQVQ
-917 PMSFRASDIRRKL
+917 TVSFRASDIRRQL
-930 LTLVD
+930 LMLTD
-935 GSAFDIAK
+935 GSVFDSAK

-948 MYLVLLKELPSE
+948 MYLVLLKELPIE
-960 EHILP
+960 EHFLP
-965 EDEILMLLRP
+965 EDDVLMLLRP

-993 LSNLLPVA
+993 LNNLLPIA

-1006 SSAHAEETGDA
+1006 SSAHTEETGDA
-1017 QGQFLTVVR
+1017 QGRFSTVVG
-1026 AFWYLAQEGKC
+1026 AFWHLAQGGKC
-1037 TASVR
+1037 TAPVR

-1050 AVLEADP
+1050 ALLEADP
-1057 HCKWVMLNVGNED
+1057 HCKWVILNVVNED

-1100 QDVKQRESSGM
+1100 QDVKHRDSSGM
-1111 SKPLPS
+1111 SKPLPL

-1139 RGDVSPEDLL
+1139 PTSSYYPEDLL

-1156 TVLLMLVAMIL
+1156 AVLLMLITMVL

-1178 FAVCQSVKEN
+1178 FAICQSVKEN
-1188 ELEPHLVKKASIK
+1188 GLEPHLVKK
-1201 FHFVLKKISDI
+1201 VLKKVSAI

-1218 EDFMASHLDYLV
+1218 EDFMTSHLDYLV

-1246 PYVLLNYTSNEEFYR
+1246 PYVLLNYTSLEEFYR

-1277 EDVKSLA
+1277 EDVKLLA
-1284 DQIEKDW
+1284 DKIEKDW
-1291 RQILADCFPRILVYI
+1291 RQVLADCFPKILVNI
-1306 LPYFACESL
+1306 LPYFAYQSH
-1315 GKSEV
+1315 GKNEV
-1320 AEQRATASKVY
+1320 AEQRDKASEVF
-1331 DMLKDENCLG
+1331 DMLKDEKCLG
-1341 KQQIDNLSHNNLPE
+1341 KQQIDNLSHNNLSE
-1355 IVVELLMTLHEPSDT
+1355 IVVELLMTLHEQPDT
-1370 TVGEGA
+1370 TVEEG
-1376 PLSKY
+1376 PHLSKY
-1381 VRYVFIV
+1381 IRELDPAPNPPHFPSYVIKAAL
-1388 FQNVDYVC
+1388 DYISNCHKSKLRSLVAVLSKSP
-1396 IDSFQKILLAL
+1396 DSFQKILLAL
-1407 CKHASDTNNIYKKH
+1407 CNHASNTNNIYKKH
-1421 RVLVIYHLF
+1421 RVLIIYHLF

-1457 IHHINSRPVV
+1457 IHHINGRPVI
-1467 IRDISMCS
+1467 IREISMRS

-1480 DLLHD
+1480 DLLHH

-1494 NDALESHLHV
+1494 NDALESHLPV

-1530 VIDCKDNENLYQ
+1530 VIDNKDNENLYQ

-1547 DPFPEYPAFKD
+1547 DPFPEHPAFKD

-1567 YSKGPYSL
+1567 YSKGPYSV
-1575 LEEIDHFLSVG
+1575 LEEINHFLSVG
-1586 VCDSLP
+1586 VCGSLP
-1592 LTRLEGLYDLRKQLE
+1592 LTRLEGLYYLRKQLE
-1607 QYKDQMKELL
+1607 QYKDQMKDLL
-1617 KHFQEKPEDSVVVKL
+1617 KNFQEKPEDSVVVKL
-1632 VVSLLQLSKAAVNHP
+1632 VVSLLQLSKMAVNHT
-1647 GGTAVLEAVGSCLGE
+1647 GEKAVLEAVGSCLGE

-1667 FSTIALQHAG
+1667 FSTIALQRAE

-1683 AADLLEDRKLQCVFI
+1683 AVDLLEDRKLQCVFI
-1698 MLTQINTAL
+1698 MLTQINIAL

-1722 KNILATKSGSE
+1722 KNILATKSGNE
-1733 FWEVYKTKTDPML
+1733 FWEVYKTKADPML

-1756 KKFLVVPA
+1756 KTFFVVPA
-1764 NDTEASLETL
+1764 NDMEAPLESL

-1786 HETWIKHL
+1786 HETWIKRL
-1794 TSSVLDSGG
+1794 TSSILDSGG
-1803 VQSEVLQLMKPLC
+1803 VQNEVLQLMKPLC

-1843 RNLLSVHIQKFF
+1843 RSLLSVHIQKFF
-1855 TACCKCASSSRS
+1855 TACCRFASSSRS
-1867 STPPNSDSEQETHN
+1867 TTPPNSDSEQETHN
-1881 FRSLDKVSRR
+1881 SRSLDKVSRR
-1891 TMLAVVDYLR
+1891 AMLAVVDYLR
-1901 RQKRSVSGTVFDDSF
+1901 RQKRSVSGAVFDDSF

-1942 EIYADKINRDKQ
+1942 EIYADKINIDKQ
-1954 QKRSSFKA
+1954 
-1962 AKSLTFEEESQ
+1962 SLTFEEESQ
-1973 RTTITILNEKSKEE
+1973 TRTVTILNEKSKGE

-2032 WEKALVTYDLE
+2032 WEKALVTYDIE
-2043 ASLCPST
+2043 ASLSPST

-2078 NTEWCAELQEMRYQA
+2078 NTEWCAELQEIRYQA
-2093 AWRNMQWGHLSSVQ
+2093 AWRNMQWGHISSVK
-2107 DETGRPGYH
+2107 PGYH

-2121 ALQSLRDKEFSTFYD
+2121 ALQSLRDKEFSAFYD
-2136 SLKDARVNEVEELCK
+2136 SLKNARVNEVEELCK

-2177 QLFSRY
+2177 LLFSR
-2183 LFKLVFFSF
+2183 
-2192 GNDCRSVTPQQ
+2192 SVTTQQ

-2218 KDSDFCFQEPVMA
+2218 KDSDFCFQEPIMA

-2246 NAKRECIKDILTKHL
+2246 NTKRECIKDILTKHL

-2274 QIPERAMFQIK
+2274 QLPERAMFQIK
-2285 QYNPTAY
+2285 QYNPTGY
-2292 GVSEW
+2292 EVSEW

-2320 MIKKLDADLF
+2320 MIKKLDADWL
-2330 QVENDPHLKLMYA
+2330 QNDPRMKLMYT
-2343 ECLRLCGTWLAE
+2343 ECLRLCGSWLAE

-2364 MQKYLEKAVEIATSH
+2364 MQKYLEKAVEIAASH
-2379 SGDSSDELKKGKMK
+2379 SGESSDELKKGKMK

-2422 ALLKKAKEEIG
+2422 ALLKKAKEEVG
-2433 LIRERRV
+2433 LFRQRRF
-2440 QTNRYTVKVQREL
+2440 QANRYTVKVQREL
-2453 ELDECAIQALTEDR
+2453 ELDECAIRALTEDR

-2486 EHNLWIFRLCSL
+2486 EYDMWIFRLCSL

-2505 DRVNEMMKENAEKI
+2505 DRVNEMMKKNAEKI

-2532 ARMGTKMMGGFGFHE
+2532 ARMGTKRMGGLGFHE
-2547 VLNKLMSRI
+2547 VLNNLMSRI
-2556 SLDHPHHA
+2556 SMDHPHHT

-2578 LLTKPDAK
+2578 LLTKPDAI
-2586 RRNNLIKNAP
+2586 RRNKLIKNAP

-2608 AARNI
+2608 AASNI
-2613 INIVRKKRAHMVR
+2613 ISIIRKRKAHMVR
-2626 DVEALCD
+2626 GVEALCD
-2633 AYIILANLD
+2633 AYITLANVD
-2642 ATPWKTQRKGIRIP
+2642 ATPWKSQRKGISIP
-2656 ADQPIT
+2656 ADQPII
-2662 KLKNLKDVV
+2662 KLKNLDDVV
-2671 VPTMEIKVDPTGRY
+2671 VPTMEIKVDPTGCY
-2685 ENLVTIMS
+2685 ENLVTIRS

-2700 AGGMNL
+2700 AGGLNL

-2783 IGEFLVNIEE
+2783 IGEFLVNVNE

-2808 CQKIMMDA
+2808 CQEIMMGA
-2816 QRKHSEEKYN
+2816 QKKHSEEKYN
-2826 IFMEV
+2826 IFVKV

-2887 EQTAELVHIDLGKWD
+2887 EQTAELVHIDLG
-2902 GQENLNFSLL
+2902 
-2912 QHFFKHL
+2912 
-2919 SFYLGVAFEQGKI
+2919 VAFEQGKI

-2966 TMAVMRNSQET
+2966 TMTVMRNSQEA

-3014 STLNTDPQECKRK
+3014 STPNTDPQECKRK
-3027 ASDDQSFNKVAERV
+3027 ASNDDQSFNKVAERV

-3066 LIQQAMDPKNLCR
+3066 LIQQAMDPKNLSQ
-3079 LFYGWKPW
+3079 LFPGWKPW

>member
-1 MSLALNDLLV
+1 MSLALHDLLV

-24 RKEIDNFKRLLRD
+24 RKEIENFKRLLRD
-37 SETVLQLDRNSDSK
+37 SETVLQLDRNSDS
-51 QGKQLNW
+51 QRGKQLNW
-58 DAVFSLLQKYFH
+58 DAVFSVLQKYFQ
-70 KEMKNLLLTKPNAS
+70 KEIKNLQLTKPNAS
-84 ASTQTTRQKK
+84 ASTQTTRQKRI
-94 MQEVGSLVKYFI
+94 QEVGSLVKYFI

-123 FVMEIIRDPT
+123 YVIEIIKDPT
-133 SCAAYGSDCSNLL
+133 SCAAYGSDCSSIL

-172 GQLYL
+172 GKLYL
-177 RPSGKINRV
+177 KPSGNINRV
-186 LVARIIHTLTRGYCF
+186 LLARIIHTLMRGYCF
-201 QTDGLSSDMFIF
+201 QTDGLSSDMLIF
-213 FSKAMQCARYEKN
+213 FSKAMQSARQEKN
-226 TAGLEHIVGAMNIFF
+226 TAGLDHIVGAMNIFC
-241 NKFAVDCR
+241 NKFADNYR

-261 AVLYMWTQYR
+261 TVLYIWTQYR

-282 LFRLQVH
+282 LFHLQVH

-295 AKTQGKGVYDSPK
+295 ARTQGTGAYDVTK

-313 QNLYDLLVNEI
+313 HSLYDLLVNEI

-329 RGKYSSVS
+329 RGKYSSGS
-337 RNIAIKE
+337 RNVAIKE

-353 CHQVFTEDTQVL
+353 CHQVFAEDTKVL

-371 AVTQRESSGE
+371 AVSQRESSQD
-381 TAPSKRRRIELGWE
+381 TVPHKRRRIELGWE
-395 VIRGN
+395 VIRDSM
-400 LQRSQEDFDV
+400 QRSQKDFDV

-415 ITTQLISKY
+415 ITTKLISKY
-424 PMSLPNSEL
+424 PMSLPNGEL

-443 LPHQRRGERTPYV
+443 LPQQRRGERTPYV

-464 LCQNQKTDLK
+464 LCQTQKTDLK
-474 STHKLE
+474 STQKLE
-480 LQRTWA
+480 LQRIWA
-486 KIWSLTIRSVSF
+486 KIWTLTLRSISF

-505 FGLLGAMIQGSLV
+505 FGLLGAMIQGNLV
-518 VTDKELWKIF
+518 ATDKELWKIF
-528 SGPACKPSSS
+528 SGTACKPSSS
-538 AICCLSSVMSTYSVP
+538 AVCCLSLVMSAYSVP
-553 ENLDVGMEQNN
+553 ENLDIGMEQNN
-564 GERNLGSV
+564 SERNLDSI
-572 LKEVIMKWVLS
+572 LREAIMKWVLS
-583 CYLEEEMEECAEL
+583 CYLEEEVEECAEL
-596 PPVLCSDFPRLMLQ
+596 PPVLCSDFPHLVLQ
-610 KILVSLTVKNC
+610 KILVSLTMKNC

-626 FFQNDAKCVQHLQGK
+626 FFQNDPKCEQHVQEK
-641 EENNFSDNEELY
+641 EENNFSDVEELY
-653 LQTTFDE
+653 LQTTFDD
-660 MDVFT
+660 MDIFSN
-665 KFAVNVTDKNVT
+665 FAVNVADKIMT
-677 RSRLAINQNL
+677 GSRLAINQNL
-687 RETLDHCLLAMS
+687 RETLENCLLAMS
-699 EKLLSSYAPKSKLV
+699 EKLLSSCAPKSKV
-713 AAEHLVRC
+713 AAAEHLVRC
-721 VSLLIGVLGCYCYTG
+721 VALVVGVLGCYCYTG

-751 AKSLLH
+751 AKSLIH

-772 DAQVNSLRTLI
+772 DTQINSLRTLI
-783 ANCTKC
+783 MQCTKC
-789 LCNCTKNSANKMQS
+789 LCNCTKNSANKMLS

-814 MDDLV
+814 MNDLV
-819 DICKNLMVFTGKPSE
+819 DICQNLMTVTGKPGV
-834 LGEVDLTG
+834 LGEVNLW
-842 NDPEESI
+842 NDPQESI
-849 MEVDNQISDDLFDD
+849 MEVDNQVSDDLFDD
-863 HSVTDIND
+863 HSVTDISD
-871 TNESG
+871 THESG
-876 EMQNVTGPL
+876 DMQTLTGAL

-896 DLLLLEILRC
+896 DFLLLEIVRF
-906 LCICVT
+906 LCICIT

-917 PMSFRASDIRRKL
+917 TVSFRASDIRRKL
-930 LTLVD
+930 LMLTG
-935 GSAFDIAK
+935 GSVFDSTK

-948 MYLVLLKELPSE
+948 MYLVLLKELPTE
-960 EHILP
+960 LHLLP
-965 EDEILMLLRP
+965 AADVDMLLKP

-993 LSNLLPVA
+993 LNNLLPIA

-1006 SSAHAEETGDA
+1006 FDAHAEETGSA
-1017 QGQFLTVVR
+1017 RGQFLTVVG
-1026 AFWYLAQEGKC
+1026 AFWHLSQGGKC

-1050 AVLEADP
+1050 ALLEADP
-1057 HCKWVMLNVGNED
+1057 HCKWAILNVKNED
-1070 LPVSDAFPHFLADSH
+1070 VPVSDAFPHFLADSD

-1100 QDVKQRESSGM
+1100 QDVKQRDSSGM
-1111 SKPLPS
+1111 SKPLPL

-1139 RGDVSPEDLL
+1139 RGDASPEDLL
-1149 DKQCNGK
+1149 EKQHNGK
-1156 TVLLMLVAMIL
+1156 AVLLMLITMVL

-1178 FAVCQSVKEN
+1178 FAICQSVKEN
-1188 ELEPHLVKKASIK
+1188 GLEPHLV
-1201 FHFVLKKISDI
+1201 LKKVSDI

-1218 EDFMASHLDYLV
+1218 EDFMTSHLDYLV

-1246 PYVLLNYTSNEEFYR
+1246 PYVLLNYTSLEEFYR

-1284 DQIEKDW
+1284 NKIEKDW
-1291 RQILADCFPRILVYI
+1291 KQVLADCFPKLLVNI
-1306 LPYFACESL
+1306 LPYFAYQSH

-1320 AEQRATASKVY
+1320 AEQRDTASKVY

-1355 IVVELLMTLHEPSDT
+1355 IVVELLMTLHEPPGT
-1370 TVGEGA
+1370 TVEEGA
-1376 PLSKY
+1376 HLSKY
-1381 VRYVFIV
+1381 VRELDPAPNPPHFPSYVIKATLDYISNCHKSKLNSIV
-1388 FQNVDYVC
+1388 AVLSKSP
-1396 IDSFQKILLAL
+1396 DSFQKILLAL

-1421 RVLVIYHLF
+1421 RVLTIYHLF
-1430 VSLLLK
+1430 VGLLLK

-1457 IHHINSRPVV
+1457 IHHINSRP
-1467 IRDISMCS
+1467 IRDISMRS

-1480 DLLHD
+1480 DLLHH
-1485 VCHTAVTCC
+1485 VCYTAVTCC
-1494 NDALESHLHV
+1494 SDALETHLHV
-1504 IVGTLIPLAMDQP
+1504 IVGTLIPLAMDQS
-1517 EIQEQVLG
+1517 EIQEQVVLG

-1530 VIDCKDNENLYQ
+1530 VIDNKDNENLHR

-1547 DPFPEYPAFKD
+1547 DPFPEHPAFKD

-1567 YSKGPYSL
+1567 YGKGTYSL
-1575 LEEIDHFLSVG
+1575 LEEINHFLSVG

-1607 QYKDQMKELL
+1607 QYKDQMKDLV
-1617 KHFQEKPEDSVVVKL
+1617 KNFQEKPEDSVVVKL
-1632 VVSLLQLSKAAVNHP
+1632 VVSLLQLSKMAVNHT
-1647 GGTAVLEAVGSCLGE
+1647 GEKAVLEAVGSCLGE

-1667 FSTIALQHAG
+1667 FSTIALQRAE
-1677 NALDSK
+1677 NALDSR
-1683 AADLLEDRKLQCVFI
+1683 AVDLFEDRKCQWVFI

-1722 KNILATKSGSE
+1722 KNILATESGSE
-1733 FWEVYKTKTDPML
+1733 FWELYKSKSDPLL
-1746 IYLQPFRMSR
+1746 IYLQPFRTSR
-1756 KKFLVVPA
+1756 KKVLVVCA
-1764 NDTEASLETL
+1764 KDREASSETL

-1786 HETWIKHL
+1786 HEAWIKHL
-1794 TSSVLDSGG
+1794 TSCVLDCGG
-1803 VQSEVLQLMKPLC
+1803 VKNEVLQLMKPLC
-1816 EVKTDLCQTLLPY
+1816 EVKTDLCQILLPY
-1829 LIHDILLHDSDESW
+1829 LIHDILLHDSDDSW
-1843 RNLLSVHIQKFF
+1843 RNLLSLHIQKFF
-1855 TACCKCASSSRS
+1855 TACCKYASSSRS
-1867 STPPNSDSEQETHN
+1867 TPNSDSEQEIHN
-1881 FRSLDKVSRR
+1881 FRSLNKVSRR
-1891 TMLAVVDYLR
+1891 AMLAVVDYLR
-1901 RQKRSVSGTVFDDSF
+1901 RQKRSASGTVFDDSF

-1928 AQSCAAHFTALLYT
+1928 AQSCAAHFTALLYA
-1942 EIYADKINRDKQ
+1942 EIYADKISRDKRQ
-1954 QKRSSFKA
+1954 ERSSFKA

-1973 RTTITILNEKSKEE
+1973 RTTITTLNEKSKEE
-1987 TGISL
+1987 TGLSL

-2043 ASLCPST
+2043 TSLAPST

-2071 LKGLEHE
+2071 LKGLERE
-2078 NTEWCAELQEMRYQA
+2078 NTEWCMELQEMRYQA
-2093 AWRNMQWGHLSSVQ
+2093 AWRNMQWGYISSVR

-2121 ALQSLRDKEFSTFYD
+2121 ALQSLRDKEFSAFHD
-2136 SLKDARVNEVEELCK
+2136 CLKDARVNEVEELCK

-2167 QLIGELENIG
+2167 QLIRELENTDL
-2177 QLFSRY
+2177 LFSR
-2183 LFKLVFFSF
+2183 
-2192 GNDCRSVTPQQ
+2192 SVTTQQ
-2203 LNDIYLKWQRQSQLL
+2203 LKDVYLKWQRQSQLL
-2218 KDSDFCFQEPVMA
+2218 KDSDFHFQEPIMA

-2246 NAKRECIKDILTKHL
+2246 NTERECIKDILTKHL

-2274 QIPERAMFQIK
+2274 QLPERAMFQIK
-2285 QYNPTAY
+2285 QHNPEGH

-2309 EESLALNILKR
+2309 EESLALNILKT
-2320 MIKKLDADLF
+2320 MIKKLDADWF
-2330 QVENDPHLKLMYA
+2330 QVEKDPHLKLMYT

-2364 MQKYLEKAVEIATSH
+2364 MQKYLEKAVEIAASN
-2379 SGDSSDELKKGKMK
+2379 GDSSDELKKGKMK

-2422 ALLKKAKEEIG
+2422 ALLKKAKEEVG

-2486 EHNLWIFRLCSL
+2486 EHDMWIFRLCSL
-2498 WLENSGV
+2498 WLENPGV
-2505 DRVNEMMKENAEKI
+2505 DRVNEMMKKNAEKI

-2532 ARMGTKMMGGFGFHE
+2532 ARMGTKMMGGLGFHE
-2547 VLNKLMSRI
+2547 VLNNLMSRI
-2556 SLDHPHHA
+2556 SLDHPHHT

-2578 LLTKPDAK
+2578 LLSKPDAI
-2586 RRNNLIKNAP
+2586 RRNKLIKNAP

-2608 AARNI
+2608 AASTI

-2626 DVEALCD
+2626 DIGALCD
-2633 AYIILANLD
+2633 AYITLANVD
-2642 ATPWKTQRKGIRIP
+2642 ATPWKSQRKEISIP
-2656 ADQPIT
+2656 SDQPII
-2662 KLKNLKDVV
+2662 KLKNLDVV
-2671 VPTMEIKVDPTGRY
+2671 VPTMEIK
-2685 ENLVTIMS
+2685 
-2693 FKPEFRL
+2693 FF
-2700 AGGMNL
+2700 
-2706 PKIIDCVG
+2706 KIIFLVAEG
-2714 SDGKERRQLVKG
+2714 EVFQLLFCFMLKG

-2757 LTIRRYK
+2757 LNIRRYK

-2783 IGEFLVNIEE
+2783 IGEFLVNADE
-2793 GAHKRYRPKDYSSYQ
+2793 GAHKRYRPKDYSGYQ
-2808 CQKIMMDA
+2808 CQKMMMEA
-2816 QRKHSEEKYN
+2816 QKKQPEEKYR
-2826 IFMEV
+2826 IFMNV

-2887 EQTAELVHIDLGKWD
+2887 EQTAELVHIDLG
-2902 GQENLNFSLL
+2902 
-2912 QHFFKHL
+2912 
-2919 SFYLGVAFEQGKI
+2919 VAFEQGKI

-2966 TMAVMRNSQET
+2966 TMAVMRNSQEA

-3014 STLNTDPQECKRK
+3014 STLGTGPQERKRK

-3066 LIQQAMDPKNLCR
+3066 LIQQAMDPKNLSQ
-3079 LFYGWKPW
+3079 LFPGWKPW